1 MKKCTN
7 NRTMSFR
14 RLLSLLLGLVLFME
28 LLPGG
33 LTVVGDAS
41 DAVTVTVDG
50 AKTTQVTLP
59 QSGRV
64 TLEAASE
71 TGDTDYQW
79 QIQLDGDW
87 VNIYDAT
94 AATLTLTYAMVSP
107 ALEGGSAAV
116 RCAVGGESAS
126 DAVRVT
132 VSYDVEADSADL
144 NRQKDELAQG
154 MSAAA
159 APRRTQ
165 RRSLRSGAPEYI
177 NITVNYLD
185 AVTGLPIYTGF
196 SATINGGKPYS
207 QTVLSPTYLGYAP
220 YWNPGDPD
228 TTDPGAA
235 TESAQSLTLSVGADY
250 TGETYTVNVY
260 YKAIAVPYAVR
271 YYFQNIHDDM
281 YTENV
286 DYYRQSSDLTGTII
300 ANDDL
305 KLDEDRARG
314 FTKLYHYPEAVAA
327 DGSTVFEC
335 YYDRNYY
342 QVKLDANGGYG
353 SEHVYARYG
362 TPFVATTPTR
372 HGYRFAGWD
381 KLGEDGK
388 GDGKADNPLP
398 TTVPAENASYIA
410 LWESADTTYTVVYWL
425 KKPESNS
432 KLTAECTA
440 EDMTYITSVTVDAK
454 AGDIVNPRNDPD
466 HMGIYSPKLEEST
479 YICDNRDHMAD
490 PNKHTDA
497 CKLGSTLRHYVYDGT
512 QMQVEVQGD
521 GSTVINTVYSRREYT
536 LRFYYG
542 CASNDSGTPHYYV
555 VGGSTYN
562 FGNKDEKTHP
572 CPDVSDYND
581 MTLLERVKSVWGEV
595 QVPDGED
602 MSSLISEEHR
612 AAYKLGTL
620 PEDGSY
626 NSSQRKYYYLEFTA
640 PYGADI
646 SDLWPSEVFDN
657 VPLTDAEKVKHT
669 SNGGSSHLD
678 NDGWG
683 NYAYFA
689 GWNGEFNIKYTQDH
703 SNSTIK
709 CYYPLLDDT
718 LLYDESRISTYGDHS
733 QVSFLAFF
741 DNGANVKWSIPR
753 QWIYKLYVEV
763 LPGHEEDAGVVPRT
777 VDGVPR
783 YYMLYDTVFAN
794 DDNTTIG
801 HQTDP
806 PLPGFT
812 CMRDKTGGSEPETNE
827 PLADGRESY
836 TANFYYNRNSYTLT
850 AQNYDEIIQYN
861 DVLYQADLDR
871 RMYDLL
877 LMPYPKPLEKYA
889 YELGG
894 WYTSPGCFPGSEYVP
909 GSTMPAHNV
918 ALYAGWKPVQRTVK
932 MFLSLADMREY
943 QAKGDDAQV
952 HYYTQVVDHGST
964 LGEIADPTDPS
975 GHEYTFGGWFYEKSG
990 KKVALTP
997 TDTAVKEDLLV
1008 YAEWSHLT
1016 AQPYLIHYVLKETA
1030 DAEWKAL
1037 LGHASLFSPEDGKA
1051 YTVTNGS
1058 GESRTYI
1065 YYAGEGGGYHQQIAA
1080 DSRGYA
1086 NQGSTRTFY
1095 PKAGDPYNQL
1105 YSGFNTGHYPTLASH
1120 SITMEEDTPSNP
1132 TVNVFTFYYV
1142 HAATVSYKVEYR
1154 YHDTGELIES
1164 ESTGTGSVEKET
1176 SKAVVTE
1183 RFAVV
1188 KDCVPDAFYKRLV
1201 LAVVRGEDGTYVG
1214 SPDNVVTFYYTK
1226 NIENA
1231 YYAIHYMLQ
1240 NVDAA
1245 TDVPQ
1250 SEGSGTYSNYTES
1263 TVYTEGI
1270 GQISATIS
1278 ITPQKFS
1285 GFTMRD
1291 TAVVRWGNSSN
1302 TVPVNAG
1309 AFSLTVQK
1317 EGTELYVFYTRNT
1330 QNYVVRY
1337 LRYGSNP
1344 HTTRPED
1351 ELAASKTSSGKYGA
1365 VVSEKAATI
1374 EGYNCVSNLSQSIVL
1389 RPDNSQNEIIF
1400 YYEPLQYTVEYRVWA
1415 YGGGTLNNTLEVVEG
1430 KNSFKGATPAA
1441 KSGYTFDGWYQNA
1454 ECTIPVREKGTMD
1467 DATGKLTPKRSE
1479 LLPAPQTN
1487 VFYAR
1492 FKAVYGNVTITREA
1506 TEDESNGVGTYV
1518 YRLTSEDN
1526 PAYVVEVTVAKG
1538 GSTTVYDLP
1547 CGSYKV
1553 EQVNSWSWRY
1563 ADGAQTVEIQ
1573 QDKPKT
1579 VTFDGAAVKEKWLT
1593 GSSDAVVNRREA

>member
-116 RCAVGGESAS
+116 RCAAGDESAS

-132 VSYDVEADSADL
+132 VSYDVEADAAAL
-144 NRQKDELAQG
+144 NRQKEALAQG

-165 RRSLRSGAPEYI
+165 RRSPRSGTPEYI
-177 NITVNYLD
+177 NVTVNYLD
-185 AVTGLPIYTGF
+185 AVTSLPIYTGF
-196 SATINGGKPYS
+196 SATIKGGELYS

-220 YWNPGDPD
+220 YWNPTDPA
-228 TTDPGAA
+228 TTDPNTA
-235 TESAQSLTLSVGADY
+235 TVSAQSLALSVGDDY

-271 YYFQNIHDDM
+271 YYFQNINDDM

-286 DYYRQSSDLTGTII
+286 DYYRRDSALTGTII
-300 ANDDL
+300 ANEAL
-305 KLDEDRARG
+305 GLGEEQTRG

-381 KLGEDGK
+381 KLGEDGM
-388 GDGKADNPLP
+388 GDGKVDELP

-425 KKPESNS
+425 KNAAGTEYDYMGSQKRSAVAGEVVSGDASWLTADSYICGLTEDAGHTHNEGCKPE
-432 KLTAECTA
+432 LFRH
-440 EDMTYITSVTVDAK
+440 SVYEK
-454 AGDIVNPRNDPD
+454 ADENVTI
-466 HMGIYSPKLEEST
+466 K
-479 YICDNRDHMAD
+479 
-490 PNKHTDA
+490 
-497 CKLGSTLRHYVYDGT
+497 
-512 QMQVEVQGD
+512 GD
-521 GSTVINTVYSRREYT
+521 GSTTVNIYYTRKSYT

-542 CASNDSGTPHYYV
+542 HAWNDSGTPRYYV

-562 FGNKDEKTHP
+562 FGNKDEKGHP
-572 CPDVSDYND
+572 CPDADSYND
-581 MTLLERVKSVWGEV
+581 MTLLEKVKGEWGEV

-602 MSSLISEEHR
+602 MSSLISEEHK
-612 AAYKLGTL
+612 AAYRLGTL

-626 NSSQRKYYYLEFTA
+626 SNQHKYYYLEFTA

-646 SDLWPSEVFDN
+646 SDLWPSEVFN
-657 VPLTDAEKVKHT
+657 KVPLTDAEKEKHT
-669 SNGGSSHLD
+669 LNGGSGHLD

-718 LLYDESRISTYGDHS
+718 LLYDESRISTYGDHDR
-733 QVSFLAFF
+733 VSFLAFF
-741 DNGANVKWSIPR
+741 DNGANVRWSIPR

-763 LPGHEEDAGVVPRT
+763 LPGHEEDEGVAART
-777 VDGVPR
+777 VDGVTR
-783 YYMLYDTVFAN
+783 YYMLYDTVFAD
-794 DDNTTIG
+794 DDNKDIE

-812 CMRDKTGGSEPETNE
+812 CMRNKTGGSERE
-827 PLADGRESY
+827 PNGTLADGRESY
-836 TANFYYNRNSYTLT
+836 TANFYYNRNRYTLT

-909 GSTMPAHNV
+909 GSTMPEHDIS
-918 ALYAGWKPVQRTVK
+918 LYAKWKPVTYTVRLFKNREAMETYQRTGDKTLV
-932 MFLSLADMREY
+932 LYERTVNHGLALDEI
-943 QAKGDDAQV
+943 DDPI
-952 HYYTQVVDHGST
+952 D
-964 LGEIADPTDPS
+964 DWS
-975 GHEYTFGGWFYEKSG
+975 GHGYSFNGWFYLKNG
-990 KKVALTP
+990 KKTAFTP
-997 TDTAVKEDLLV
+997 EDTAVKDNLLV
-1008 YAEWSHLT
+1008 YADWGSHK

-1030 DAEWKAL
+1030 DAEWKEL
-1037 LGHASLFSPEDGKA
+1037 LDDASLFSPEDGKA

-1065 YYAGEGGGYHQQIAA
+1065 YYAGEGGGYHRQIAG
-1080 DSRGYA
+1080 DTRGYA

-1095 PKAGDPYNQL
+1095 PKAGDPYNQM
-1105 YSGFNTGHYPTLASH
+1105 YSGFNSGYYPTLASH
-1120 SITMEEDTPSNP
+1120 SITMGEEPNVAVP

-1154 YHDTGELIES
+1154 YHDTGELIVS
-1164 ESTGTGSVEKET
+1164 ESTGTGFVEKET

-1188 KDCVPDAFYKRLV
+1188 KDYVPDAFYKRLV
-1201 LAVVRGEDGTYVG
+1201 LAVVEDGKGGYVG

-1245 TDVPQ
+1245 TDVP
-1250 SEGSGTYSNYTES
+1250 SLRTDGTYANYTES

-1270 GQISATIS
+1270 GQIGATIS
-1278 ITPQKFS
+1278 ITPQTFG
-1285 GFTMRD
+1285 GFTMRS
-1291 TAVVRWGNSSN
+1291 TASVRWGDSSG
-1302 TVPVNAG
+1302 TVQVNAG

-1317 EGTELYVFYTRNT
+1317 EGTELFVFYTRNT

-1344 HTTRPED
+1344 NSAQEGDVLHAPVNGT
-1351 ELAASKTSSGKYGA
+1351 GKYGA
-1365 VVSEKAATI
+1365 VVTAAAESI
-1374 EGYNCVSNLSQSIVL
+1374 DGYHCVSTVSQSIVL
-1389 RPDNSQNEIIF
+1389 RPDDSQNEIIF

-1415 YGGGTLNNTLEVVEG
+1415 YGGGTLNNTLEVVEE
-1430 KNSFKGATPAA
+1430 KNPFEGAMPTA
-1441 KSGYTFDGWYQNA
+1441 KSGYTFVGWYQDA
-1454 ECTIPVREKGTMD
+1454 ACTIPVGEKGTVD
-1467 DATGKLTPKRSE
+1467 DATGKLTPERSE

-1518 YRLTSEDN
+1518 YRLTSKDN
-1526 PAYVVEVTVAKG
+1526 PAYVVEVTVPKG

-1547 CGSYKV
+1547 CGDYTV
-1553 EQVNSWSWRY
+1553 EQVKSWSWRY
-1563 ADGAQTVEIQ
+1563 SDREQTVEIEKDQ
-1573 QDKPKT
+1573 TKT
-1579 VTFDGAAVKEKWLT
+1579 VTFDRAAVKEKWLT

>member
-116 RCAVGGESAS
+116 RCAAGGESVS
-126 DAVRVT
+126 DAVKVT

-144 NRQKDELAQG
+144 NRQRDELTQG

-159 APRRTQ
+159 APRRTP
-165 RRSLRSGAPEYI
+165 RRVSRSSAPEYI
-177 NITVNYLD
+177 NVTVNYLD

-196 SATINGGKPYS
+196 SATIKSGEPYS

-220 YWNPGDPD
+220 YWNPNDPD
-228 TTDPGAA
+228 TADPGAA
-235 TESAQSLTLSVGADY
+235 TESAQSLALSVGAGY

-271 YYFQNIHDDM
+271 YYFQNINDDM

-286 DYYRQSSDLTGTII
+286 DYYRQDRALTGTII
-300 ANDDL
+300 ANEAL
-305 KLDEDRARG
+305 GLGEEQTRG

-362 TPFVATTPTR
+362 TPFVATVPTR
-372 HGYRFAGWD
+372 HGYRFTGWD

-388 GDGKADNPLP
+388 GDGKADTPP
-398 TTVPAENASYIA
+398 STVPAENASYIA

-425 KKPESNS
+425 KNAAGTEYDYMGSQKRSAVAGEVVSGDASWLTADSYICGLTEDAGHTHNEGCKPE
-432 KLTAECTA
+432 LFRH
-440 EDMTYITSVTVDAK
+440 SVYEK
-454 AGDIVNPRNDPD
+454 A
-466 HMGIYSPKLEEST
+466 
-479 YICDNRDHMAD
+479 
-490 PNKHTDA
+490 
-497 CKLGSTLRHYVYDGT
+497 DGNVT
-512 QMQVEVQGD
+512 IEGD
-521 GSTVINTVYSRREYT
+521 GSTTVNIYYTRKSYT

-542 CASNDSGTPHYYV
+542 HAWNDSGTPRYYV

-562 FGNKDEKTHP
+562 FGNKDEKGHP
-572 CPDVSDYND
+572 CPDADSYND
-581 MTLLERVKSVWGEV
+581 MTLLEKVKGEWGEV

-602 MSSLISEEHR
+602 MSSLISEEHK
-612 AAYKLGTL
+612 AAYTLGTL

-626 NSSQRKYYYLEFTA
+626 NSNQRKYYYLEFTA

-646 SDLWPSEVFDN
+646 SDLWPSEVFDK
-657 VPLTDAEKVKHT
+657 VPLTDAEKATHT

-718 LLYDESRISTYGDHS
+718 LLYDESRISTYGDHDR
-733 QVSFLAFF
+733 VSFLAFF
-741 DNGANVKWSIPR
+741 DNGANVRWSIPH
-753 QWIYKLYVEV
+753 QWTYKLYVEV
-763 LPGHEEDAGVVPRT
+763 LPGHEKDEGVAART
-777 VDGVPR
+777 VDGVTR

-794 DDNTTIG
+794 DDNKDIE

-812 CMRDKTGGSEPETNE
+812 CMRNKTGGSETETNGT
-827 PLADGRESY
+827 LADGRESY

-909 GSTMPAHNV
+909 GSTMPEHDIS
-918 ALYAGWKPVQRTVK
+918 LYAKWEPVTYTVRLFKNREAMETYQTTGDETLVLEKRTVNHG
-932 MFLSLADMREY
+932 LVLDEI
-943 QAKGDDAQV
+943 DDPI
-952 HYYTQVVDHGST
+952 D
-964 LGEIADPTDPS
+964 DWS
-975 GHEYTFGGWFYEKSG
+975 GHGYSFNGWFYLKNG

-1016 AQPYLIHYVLKETA
+1016 AQPYLIHYVLKEAA
-1030 DAEWKAL
+1030 DAEWRAL
-1037 LGHASLFSPEDGKA
+1037 LDKASLFSPKDGKA

-1065 YYAGEGGGYHQQIAA
+1065 YYAGEGGGYHRQIAA
-1080 DSRGYA
+1080 DTRGYA

-1105 YSGFNTGHYPTLASH
+1105 YSGFNNSGYYPTLASH
-1120 SITMEEDTPSNP
+1120 SITMGEEPNVAAP

-1164 ESTGTGSVEKET
+1164 ESTGTGVVEKET
-1176 SKAVVTE
+1176 PKAVVTE

-1201 LAVVRGEDGTYVG
+1201 LAVVEDGKGGYVG

-1231 YYAIHYMLQ
+1231 YYAVHYMLQ

-1245 TDVPQ
+1245 TDEP
-1250 SEGSGTYSNYTES
+1250 SLRTDGTYANYTES

-1270 GQISATIS
+1270 GQIGATIS
-1278 ITPQKFS
+1278 ITPQTFG
-1285 GFTMRD
+1285 GFTMRS
-1291 TAVVRWGNSSN
+1291 TASVRWGDSSD
-1302 TVPVNAG
+1302 TVQVNAG
-1309 AFSLTVQK
+1309 AFSLTMQK

-1330 QNYVVRY
+1330 QSYVVRY
-1337 LRYGSNP
+1337 LRYGSDP
-1344 HTTRPED
+1344 HSTQPGDVLHEPVSGT
-1351 ELAASKTSSGKYGA
+1351 GKYGA
-1365 VVSEKAATI
+1365 VVTAAAESI
-1374 EGYNCVSNLSQSIVL
+1374 DGYNCVSNLSQSIVL
-1389 RPDNSQNEIIF
+1389 RPDDKQNYIIF

-1415 YGGGTLNNTLEVVEG
+1415 YGGGTLNNTLEVVEE
-1430 KNSFKGATPAA
+1430 KNPFEGATPAA
-1441 KSGYTFDGWYQNA
+1441 KSGYTFVGWYQDA
-1454 ECTIPVREKGTMD
+1454 ECTIPVGEKGTVD
-1467 DATGKLTPKRSE
+1467 DATDKLTPKRSE

-1506 TEDESNGVGTYV
+1506 REDESNGDGTYV

-1526 PAYVVEVTVAKG
+1526 PAYVVEVTVPAG

-1563 ADGAQTVEIQ
+1563 ADGAQTVTVKDGKTE
-1573 QDKPKT
+1573 T
-1579 VTFDGAAVKEKWLT
+1579 VTFDRDAVKEKWLT

>member
-1 MKKCTN
+1 MKKYTN

-50 AKTTQVTLP
+50 AKTAQVTLP

-116 RCAVGGESAS
+116 RCAVGGESVS

-144 NRQKDELAQG
+144 NRQRDELTQG

-165 RRSLRSGAPEYI
+165 RRTPRSGAPEYI

-185 AVTGLPIYTGF
+185 AVTSLPIYTGF
-196 SATINGGKPYS
+196 SATIKSGELYNS

-220 YWNPGDPD
+220 YWNPTDPA

-235 TESAQSLTLSVGADY
+235 TESAQSLALSVGADY

-271 YYFQNIHDDM
+271 YYFQNINDDM

-286 DYYRQSSDLTGTII
+286 DYYRRGSALTGTII

-372 HGYRFAGWD
+372 HGYRFVGWD
-381 KLGEDGK
+381 KLNEKGE
-388 GDGKADNPLP
+388 GDGKADTPP
-398 TTVPAENASYIA
+398 STVPAENASYIA

-425 KKPESNS
+425 KNAEGTEYDYMGSQKRSAVAGEVVSGDASWLTADSYICGLTEDAGHTHNEGCKPELFRHSQYEKADEN
-432 KLTAECTA
+432 
-440 EDMTYITSVTVDAK
+440 VT
-454 AGDIVNPRNDPD
+454 I
-466 HMGIYSPKLEEST
+466 E
-479 YICDNRDHMAD
+479 
-490 PNKHTDA
+490 
-497 CKLGSTLRHYVYDGT
+497 
-512 QMQVEVQGD
+512 GD
-521 GSTVINTVYSRREYT
+521 GSTTVNIYYTRKSYT

-542 CASNDSGTPHYYV
+542 HAWNDSGTPRYYV

-562 FGNKDEKTHP
+562 FGNKDEKGHP
-572 CPDVSDYND
+572 CPDAGSYND
-581 MTLLERVKSVWGEV
+581 MTLLEKVKGEWGEV

-602 MSSLISEEHR
+602 MSSLISEEHKK
-612 AAYKLGTL
+612 AYRLGTL

-626 NSSQRKYYYLEFTA
+626 SNQHKYYYLEFTA

-646 SDLWPSEVFDN
+646 SDLWPSEVFDK
-657 VPLTDAEKVKHT
+657 VPLTDAEKEKHK
-669 SNGGSSHLD
+669 SNGGSDHLD

-718 LLYDESRISTYGDHS
+718 LLYDESRISTYGDPDR
-733 QVSFLAFF
+733 VSFLAFF
-741 DNGANVKWSIPR
+741 DNGANVSWSIPR

-763 LPGHEEDAGVVPRT
+763 LPGHEEDAGVVART
-777 VDGVPR
+777 VDGVTR

-794 DDNTTIG
+794 DDNTTIE
-801 HQTDP
+801 HQTAP

-812 CMRDKTGGSEPETNE
+812 CMRDKVGGSEQEPNE

-836 TANFYYNRNSYTLT
+836 TANFYYNRNRYTLT

-889 YELGG
+889 YKLGG

-909 GSTMPAHNV
+909 GSTMPEHDIS
-918 ALYAGWKPVQRTVK
+918 LYAKWEPVTYTVRLFK
-932 MFLSLADMREY
+932 NRKDMETY
-943 QAKGDDAQV
+943 QTTGNEALV
-952 HYYTQVVDHGST
+952 HYTQVVDHGST

-1030 DAEWKAL
+1030 DPEWKAL
-1037 LGHASLFSPEDGKA
+1037 LDEASLYSPQDGKA

-1065 YYAGEGGGYHQQIAA
+1065 YYAGEGGGYHRQIAA

-1105 YSGFNTGHYPTLASH
+1105 YSDFNTGYYPTLASH

-1154 YHDTGELIES
+1154 YHGTGELIES
-1164 ESTGTGSVEKET
+1164 DATGTGSVEKET

-1201 LAVVRGEDGTYVG
+1201 LAVVEDGNGGYVG

-1245 TDVPQ
+1245 TDEPQ
-1250 SEGSGTYSNYTES
+1250 RVEPGIYSNYTES
-1263 TVYTEGI
+1263 NVYTEGI
-1270 GQISATIS
+1270 GQIGATIS

-1291 TAVVRWGNSSN
+1291 TASVRCGGSSD
-1302 TVPVNAG
+1302 TVQVNDAG

-1330 QNYVVRY
+1330 QSYVVRY
-1337 LRYGSNP
+1337 LRYGSDP
-1344 HTTRPED
+1344 HNTLPGDVLHAPVSGT
-1351 ELAASKTSSGKYGA
+1351 GKYGA
-1365 VVSEKAATI
+1365 VVTAAAESI
-1374 EGYNCVSNLSQSIVL
+1374 DGYHCVSAVSQSIVL

-1400 YYEPLQYTVEYRVWA
+1400 YYEPLQYTVEYRVWS
-1415 YGGGTLNNTLEVVEG
+1415 YGGGVLDNTLEVVEG
-1430 KNSFKGATPAA
+1430 DNAFRGSVPTAR
-1441 KSGYTFDGWYQNA
+1441 SGYTFNGWYLDA
-1454 ECTIPVREKGTMD
+1454 ACTIPVGEKGTMD
-1467 DATGKLTPKRSE
+1467 DATGKLTPERSK

-1492 FKAVYGNVTITREA
+1492 FKAVYGNVTIERKA

-1518 YRLTSEDN
+1518 YRLTSKDN
-1526 PAYVVEVTVAKG
+1526 PAYVVEVTVPKG

-1547 CGSYKV
+1547 CGSYTV

-1563 ADGAQTVEIQ
+1563 ADGAQTVTVKESQ
-1573 QDKPKT
+1573 TET

>member
-116 RCAVGGESAS
+116 RCAVGGESVS

-144 NRQKDELAQG
+144 NRQRDELTQG

-165 RRSLRSGAPEYI
+165 RRSPRSGTPEYI
-177 NITVNYLD
+177 NVTVNYLD
-185 AVTGLPIYTGF
+185 AVTSLPIYTGF
-196 SATINGGKPYS
+196 SATIKGGEPYS
-207 QTVLSPTYLGYAP
+207 QKVLSPTYLGYAP
-220 YWNPGDPD
+220 YWNPDDPD
-228 TTDPGAA
+228 TTDPNTAK
-235 TESAQSLTLSVGADY
+235 ESAQSLALSVGENY
-250 TGETYTVNVY
+250 TEATYTVNVY

-281 YTENV
+281 YSENV
-286 DYYRQSSDLTGTII
+286 DYYRRGSALTGTII

-305 KLDEDRARG
+305 KLDEEQARG

-381 KLGEDGK
+381 KLNEKGE
-388 GDGKADNPLP
+388 GDGKTDALP
-398 TTVPAENASYIA
+398 STVPAENASYIA
-410 LWESADTTYTVVYWL
+410 LWESADTTYTAVYWL
-425 KKPESNS
+425 QNAEGTEYDYMGSQKRSAVAGEVVSGDESWLTADSNICGLTEDGGHTHNKDCKPELFRHSQYEKADEN
-432 KLTAECTA
+432 
-440 EDMTYITSVTVDAK
+440 VT
-454 AGDIVNPRNDPD
+454 I
-466 HMGIYSPKLEEST
+466 E
-479 YICDNRDHMAD
+479 
-490 PNKHTDA
+490 
-497 CKLGSTLRHYVYDGT
+497 
-512 QMQVEVQGD
+512 GD
-521 GSTVINTVYSRREYT
+521 GSTTVNIYYTRKSYT

-542 CASNDSGTPHYYV
+542 HAWNDSGTPRYYV

-562 FGNKDEKTHP
+562 FGNKDEKGHP
-572 CPDVSDYND
+572 CPDAGSYSD
-581 MTLLERVKSVWGEV
+581 MTLLEKVKGEWGEV

-602 MSSLISEEHR
+602 MSSLISEEHK
-612 AAYKLGTL
+612 AAYTLGTL

-626 NSSQRKYYYLEFTA
+626 NSNQHKYYYLEFTA

-646 SDLWPSEVFDN
+646 SNLWPSEVFN
-657 VPLTDAEKVKHT
+657 KVPLTDAEKEKHT
-669 SNGGSSHLD
+669 LNGGSGHLD

-718 LLYDESRISTYGDHS
+718 LLYDESRISTYGDS
-733 QVSFLAFF
+733 DRVSFLAFF
-741 DNGANVKWSIPR
+741 DNGANVRWSIPR

-763 LPGHEEDAGVVPRT
+763 LPGHEEDEGVAART
-777 VDGVPR
+777 VDGVTR

-794 DDNTTIG
+794 DDNKDIG

-812 CMRDKTGGSEPETNE
+812 CMRDKVGGSEPKTNE

-850 AQNYDEIIQYN
+850 AHNYDEINTFDNIPYQYS
-861 DVLYQADLDR
+861 LDDW
-871 RMYDLL
+871 MNILL
-877 LMPYPKPLEKYA
+877 LMPYPKPLEEHA
-889 YELGG
+889 YKLGG

-909 GSTMPAHNV
+909 GSTMPEHDIS
-918 ALYAGWKPVQRTVK
+918 LYAKWEPKTYTVRLFKNREAMETYQTTGDETLVIEKRTVN
-932 MFLSLADMREY
+932 
-943 QAKGDDAQV
+943 
-952 HYYTQVVDHGST
+952 HG
-964 LGEIADPTDPS
+964 LVLDEIDDPTDDWS
-975 GHEYTFGGWFYEKSG
+975 GHGYSFNGWFYLKNG
-990 KKVALTP
+990 KKTAFTP
-997 TDTAVKEDLLV
+997 SDTAVKDDLLV
-1008 YAEWSHLT
+1008 YADWGSHK

-1030 DAEWKAL
+1030 DAEWRAL
-1037 LGHASLFSPEDGKA
+1037 LDEASLYSQEDGKA

-1105 YSGFNTGHYPTLASH
+1105 YSGFNSGYYPTLASH

-1154 YHDTGELIES
+1154 YHHTGELIES

-1188 KDCVPDAFYKRLV
+1188 KDYVPDAFYKRLV
-1201 LAVVRGEDGTYVG
+1201 LAVVEDGKGGYVG

-1245 TDVPQ
+1245 TDEP
-1250 SEGSGTYSNYTES
+1250 SLRTDGTYANYTES

-1270 GQISATIS
+1270 GQIGATIS
-1278 ITPQKFS
+1278 ITPQEFS

-1291 TAVVRWGNSSN
+1291 TASVRWGDSSD
-1302 TVPVNAG
+1302 TVQVNAG

-1330 QNYVVRY
+1330 QSYVVRY
-1337 LRYGSNP
+1337 LRYGSDP
-1344 HTTRPED
+1344 HKPQPGDVLHAPVNGT
-1351 ELAASKTSSGKYGA
+1351 GKYGA
-1365 VVSEKAATI
+1365 VVTAAAESI
-1374 EGYNCVSNLSQSIVL
+1374 DGYHCVSTVSQSIVL

-1400 YYEPLQYTVEYRVWA
+1400 YYEPLQYTVEYRVWS
-1415 YGGGTLNNTLEVVEG
+1415 YGGGTLNNTLEVVEE
-1430 KNSFKGATPAA
+1430 KNPFEGATPAA
-1441 KSGYTFDGWYQNA
+1441 KSGYTFVGWYQDA
-1454 ECTIPVREKGTMD
+1454 ECTIPVGEKGTVD
-1467 DATGKLTPKRSE
+1467 DATDKLTPKRSE

-1506 TEDESNGVGTYV
+1506 REDESNGDGTYV
-1518 YRLTSEDN
+1518 YRLTSKDN
-1526 PAYVVEVTVAKG
+1526 PAYVVEVTVPAG

-1547 CGSYKV
+1547 CGSYTV

-1563 ADGAQTVEIQ
+1563 SDREQTVEIEK
-1573 QDKPKT
+1573 DETKT
-1579 VTFDGAAVKEKWLT
+1579 VTFDGAAVKKKWLT
-1593 GSSDAVVNRREA
+1593 GSSDAVVNRKGD

>member
-50 AKTTQVTLP
+50 AKTAQVTLP

-64 TLEAASE
+64 TMEAASE

-107 ALEGGSAAV
+107 ALEKGSAMV

-126 DAVRVT
+126 DPVKVT
-132 VSYDVEADSADL
+132 VSYDVEADAAAL
-144 NRQKDELAQG
+144 NRQRDELTQETSA
-154 MSAAA
+154 AAA
-159 APRRTQ
+159 APRRTP
-165 RRSLRSGAPEYI
+165 RRASRSSAPEYI
-177 NITVNYLD
+177 NVTVNYLD
-185 AVTGLPIYTGF
+185 AVTRLPIYTGF
-196 SATINGGKPYS
+196 SATIKSGELYS
-207 QTVLSPTYLGYAP
+207 QKVLSPTYLGYAP
-220 YWNPGDPD
+220 YWYPDDPD

-235 TESAQSLTLSVGADY
+235 TVSAQSLALSVGADY

-260 YKAIAVPYAVR
+260 YKAIAVSYAVR

-286 DYYRQSSDLTGTII
+286 DYYRQDRALTGTII
-300 ANDDL
+300 ANEAL
-305 KLDEDRARG
+305 GLGEEQTRG

-381 KLGEDGK
+381 KLDENGE
-388 GDGKADNPLP
+388 GDGKAETTLP

-432 KLTAECTA
+432 KPTAECTA
-440 EDMTYITSVTVDAK
+440 KDMTYIANVTVAAK
-454 AGDIVNPRNDPD
+454 AGDIVNPRSDPD
-466 HMGIYSPKLEEST
+466 HSGIYSPKLEEST

-490 PNKHTDA
+490 PSQHTDA
-497 CKLGSTLRHYVYDGT
+497 CKLGSTLRHYVYDST

-542 CASNDSGTPHYYV
+542 HAWNDKGTPRYYV

-562 FGNKDEKTHP
+562 FGNIARQ
-572 CPDVSDYND
+572 CPDVDSYSD
-581 MTLLERVKSVWGEV
+581 MTLLERVKGEWGEV

-602 MSSLISEEHR
+602 MSSLISEEHKK
-612 AAYKLGTL
+612 AYRLGTL
-620 PEDGSY
+620 PENGSY
-626 NSSQRKYYYLEFTA
+626 NSNQHKYYYLEFTA

-646 SDLWPSEVFDN
+646 SDLWPSEVFDR
-657 VPLTDAEKVKHT
+657 VPLTEAEKATHT
-669 SNGGSSHLD
+669 LNGGSRHLD

-741 DNGANVKWSIPR
+741 DNGANVKWSIPIA
-753 QWIYKLYVEV
+753 WHYELYLPTLHNENTEGSVVKNGVYYTLYKTVE
-763 LPGHEEDAGVVPRT
+763 
-777 VDGVPR
+777 
-783 YYMLYDTVFAN
+783 AN
-794 DDNTTIG
+794 DNNEDIG
-801 HQTDP
+801 QQTCP

-812 CMRDKTGGSEPETNE
+812 APASKDGTKIVHEEGMS
-827 PLADGRESY
+827 DGRPSI
-836 TANFYYNRNSYTLT
+836 T
-850 AQNYDEIIQYN
+850 AQYYYTRNEYKLTLQNHNQIETETLPYGD
-861 DVLYQADLDR
+861 DLDGWVS
-871 RMYDLL
+871 
-877 LMPYPKPLEKYA
+877 PPTPEEYPDTLERDA
-889 YELGG
+889 YTFSG
-894 WYTSPGCFPGSEYVP
+894 WYTSSGHYEGSEYVR

-943 QAKGDDAQV
+943 QDTRNEELV
-952 HYYTQVVDHGST
+952 YRTQVVDHG
-964 LGEIADPTDPS
+964 LVLDEIDDPTDDWS
-975 GHEYTFGGWFYEKSG
+975 GHGYSFNGWFYLKNG
-990 KKVALTP
+990 KKTAFTP
-997 TDTAVKEDLLV
+997 ADTAVKEDLLV
-1008 YAEWSHLT
+1008 YADWGSHK

-1030 DAEWKAL
+1030 DEEWRAL
-1037 LGHASLFSPEDGKA
+1037 LDEASLYSQQDGKA

-1065 YYAGEGGGYHQQIAA
+1065 YYAGEGGGYHRQIAG
-1080 DSRGYA
+1080 DTRGYA

-1095 PKAGDPYNQL
+1095 PKAGDPYNQM
-1105 YSGFNTGHYPTLASH
+1105 YSGFNSGYYPTLASH
-1120 SITMEEDTPSNP
+1120 SITMGEEPNVAAP

-1142 HAATVSYKVEYR
+1142 HAAEVSYKVEYR
-1154 YHDTGELIES
+1154 YHGTGELIES
-1164 ESTGTGSVEKET
+1164 TTADGTGFVEKKT

-1188 KDCVPDAFYKRLV
+1188 KDYVPDAFYKRLV
-1201 LAVVRGEDGTYVG
+1201 LAVVEDGKGGYVG

-1226 NIENA
+1226 NTGNA

-1240 NVDAA
+1240 NVDAD
-1245 TDVPQ
+1245 TDEPSLQ
-1250 SEGSGTYSNYTES
+1250 PDGTYANYTES
-1263 TVYTEGI
+1263 NVYTEGI
-1270 GQISATIS
+1270 SEIGAS
-1278 ITPQKFS
+1278 IKVTPQKFS

-1291 TAVVRWGNSSN
+1291 TAVVRWGTDDANGREDTLKN
-1302 TVPVNAG
+1302 DTFTFKVRD
-1309 AFSLTVQK
+1309 

-1337 LRYGSNP
+1337 LRYGSDP
-1344 HTTRPED
+1344 HSTQEGDVLHAPVNGT
-1351 ELAASKTSSGKYGA
+1351 GKYGA
-1365 VVSEKAATI
+1365 VVTAAAESI
-1374 EGYNCVSNLSQSIVL
+1374 DGYHCVSTVSQSIVL
-1389 RPDNSQNEIIF
+1389 RPDDRQNEIIF

-1415 YGGGTLNNTLEVVEG
+1415 YNGGTLDNTLEVVVG
-1430 KNSFKGATPAA
+1430 GNNAFRGSVPTA
-1441 KSGYTFDGWYQNA
+1441 KSGYTFVGWYQDA
-1454 ECTIPVREKGTMD
+1454 ECTIPVVEKGTVD
-1467 DATGKLTPKRSE
+1467 DATDKLTPKHSK

-1492 FKAVYGNVTITREA
+1492 FKAVYGNVTIERKA

-1518 YRLTSEDN
+1518 YRLTSQAD
-1526 PAYVVEVTVAKG
+1526 PTYIVEVTVPKG

-1547 CGSYKV
+1547 CGDYTV

-1563 ADGAQTVEIQ
+1563 ADGAQTVTVE
-1573 QDKPKT
+1573 DGKPKT
-1579 VTFDGAAVKEKWLT
+1579 VKFDGAAVKKKWLT
-1593 GSSDAVVNRREA
+1593 GSSDAVVNRKGD

>member
-116 RCAVGGESAS
+116 RCAAGDESVS

-132 VSYDVEADSADL
+132 VSYDVEADAADL

-177 NITVNYLD
+177 NVTVNYLD
-185 AVTGLPIYTGF
+185 AVTSLPIYTGF

-207 QTVLSPTYLGYAP
+207 QKVLSPTYLGYAP
-220 YWNPGDPD
+220 YWNPDDPA
-228 TTDPGAA
+228 TTDPNTA
-235 TESAQSLTLSVGADY
+235 TESAQSLALSVGADY
-250 TGETYTVNVY
+250 TEATYTVNVY

-286 DYYRQSSDLTGTII
+286 DYYRRGSALTGTII

-305 KLDEDRARG
+305 KLDEDQARG

-381 KLGEDGK
+381 KLGEDGV
-388 GDGKADNPLP
+388 GDGKADTLP

-432 KLTAECTA
+432 KLTEDCTA

-466 HMGIYSPKLEEST
+466 QTGIYSPKLEEST

-490 PNKHTDA
+490 PSQHTDA
-497 CKLGSTLRHYVYDGT
+497 CKLGSTLRHYVYEST

-542 CASNDSGTPHYYV
+542 HAWNDNGTPHYYV

-562 FGNKDEKTHP
+562 FGNIAHQ

-581 MTLLERVKSVWGEV
+581 MTLLERVKGVWGEV

-626 NSSQRKYYYLEFTA
+626 NSNQRKYYYLEFTA

-646 SDLWPSEVFDN
+646 SDLWPSEVFN
-657 VPLTDAEKVKHT
+657 KVPLTDAEKATHT
-669 SNGGSSHLD
+669 LNGGSSHLD

-689 GWNGEFNIKYTQDH
+689 GWDGEFNIKYTRDH

-718 LLYDESRISTYGDHS
+718 LLYDESRISTYGDPNR
-733 QVSFLAFF
+733 VSFLAFF
-741 DNGANVKWSIPR
+741 DNGANVSWSIPIAWHYELYLPTLDNKETEGSVQENGVYYTR
-753 QWIYKLYVEV
+753 YKTVE
-763 LPGHEEDAGVVPRT
+763 
-777 VDGVPR
+777 
-783 YYMLYDTVFAN
+783 AN
-794 DDNTTIG
+794 DNNEDIG
-801 HQTDP
+801 QQTCP

-812 CMRDKTGGSEPETNE
+812 APASKDGTKIVHAEGMS
-827 PLADGRESY
+827 DGRPSI
-836 TANFYYNRNSYTLT
+836 T
-850 AQNYDEIIQYN
+850 AQYYYTRNEYKLTLQNHNQIETETVPYGD
-861 DVLYQADLDR
+861 DLDGR
-871 RMYDLL
+871 VDSTRVQ
-877 LMPYPKPLEKYA
+877 YPDTLERDA
-889 YELGG
+889 YTFSG
-894 WYTSPGCFPGSEYVP
+894 WYTSSGHYEGSEYVP

-932 MFLSLADMREY
+932 MFRSLADMRAY
-943 QAKGDDAQV
+943 QSTGDEALV
-952 HYYTQVVDHGST
+952 HHTQVVDHGST

-1030 DAEWKAL
+1030 DAEWKKL
-1037 LGHASLFSPEDGKA
+1037 LDEASLYSPEDGKA

-1095 PKAGDPYNQL
+1095 PKAGDPYNQM

-1164 ESTGTGSVEKET
+1164 DATGGTGVVEKET

-1188 KDCVPDAFYKRLV
+1188 KDHVPDAFYKRLV
-1201 LAVVRGEDGTYVG
+1201 LAVVEDGNGGYMG

-1231 YYAIHYMLQ
+1231 YYAVHYMLQ

-1245 TDVPQ
+1245 TDELSLKPD
-1250 SEGSGTYSNYTES
+1250 GTYANYTES

-1270 GQISATIS
+1270 GQIGATIS

-1291 TAVVRWGNSSN
+1291 TAVVRWGTDDANRREDKLEN
-1302 TVPVNAG
+1302 GTFTFKVRD
-1309 AFSLTVQK
+1309 

-1337 LRYGSNP
+1337 LRYGSDP
-1344 HTTRPED
+1344 HSTQPGDVLHEPVSGT
-1351 ELAASKTSSGKYGA
+1351 GKYGE
-1365 VVSEKAATI
+1365 VVTAAAESI
-1374 EGYNCVSNLSQSIVL
+1374 DGYNCVSNLSQSIVL

-1430 KNSFKGATPAA
+1430 KKSFEGATPAA

-1454 ECTIPVREKGTMD
+1454 ECTIPVGEKGKVD
-1467 DATGKLTPKRSE
+1467 DATGKLTPERSE

-1492 FKAVYGNVTITREA
+1492 FKAVYGNVTIERKA
-1506 TEDESNGVGTYV
+1506 TEDESNGNGTYV
-1518 YRLTSEDN
+1518 YRLTSKDN
-1526 PAYVVEVTVAKG
+1526 PAYVVEVTVPKG

-1547 CGSYKV
+1547 CGSYTV
-1553 EQVNSWSWRY
+1553 EQVDSWSWRY
-1563 ADGAQTVEIQ
+1563 SDREQTVEIEK
-1573 QDKPKT
+1573 DETKT
-1579 VTFDGAAVKEKWLT
+1579 VKFDGAAVKKKWLT

>member
-107 ALEGGSAAV
+107 ALEKGSAMV
-116 RCAVGGESAS
+116 RCAVGGESVS
-126 DAVRVT
+126 DAVKVT

-144 NRQKDELAQG
+144 NRQRDELTQETSA
-154 MSAAA
+154 AAA
-159 APRRTQ
+159 APRRTP
-165 RRSLRSGAPEYI
+165 RRVSRSSAPEYI
-177 NITVNYLD
+177 NVTVNYLD

-196 SATINGGKPYS
+196 SATIKSGEPYS
-207 QTVLSPTYLGYAP
+207 QKVLSPTYLGYAP
-220 YWNPGDPD
+220 YWNPADPA
-228 TTDPGAA
+228 TADPGAA
-235 TESAQSLTLSVGADY
+235 TESAQSLALSVGADY

-281 YTENV
+281 YSENV
-286 DYYRQSSDLTGTII
+286 DYYRRDSALTGTII
-300 ANDDL
+300 ANEAL
-305 KLDEDRARG
+305 GLGEEQTRG

-353 SEHVYARYG
+353 SEHIYARYG
-362 TPFVATTPTR
+362 TPFVATVPTR

-381 KLGEDGK
+381 KLDENGV
-388 GDGKADNPLP
+388 GDGVADALP
-398 TTVPAENASYIA
+398 STVPAENASYIA
-410 LWESADTTYTVVYWL
+410 LWKSADTTYTVVYWL

-432 KLTAECTA
+432 KPTAECTA
-440 EDMTYITSVTVDAK
+440 EDMTYITNVTVDAK
-454 AGDIVNPRNDPD
+454 AGDIVNPRSDPD
-466 HMGIYSPKLEEST
+466 QTGNYSPKLEEST

-490 PNKHTDA
+490 PSQHTDA
-497 CKLGSTLRHYVYDGT
+497 CKLGSTLRHYVYDST

-542 CASNDSGTPHYYV
+542 HAWNDSGTLHYYV

-562 FGNKDEKTHP
+562 FGNIAHQ

-581 MTLLERVKSVWGEV
+581 MTLLERVKGVWGEV
-595 QVPDGED
+595 QVPDGAD

-626 NSSQRKYYYLEFTA
+626 NSNQRKYYYLEFTA

-646 SDLWPSEVFDN
+646 SDLWPSEVFDK
-657 VPLTDAEKVKHT
+657 VPLTDAEKATHT
-669 SNGGSSHLD
+669 LNGGSGHLD

-741 DNGANVKWSIPR
+741 DNGANVKWSIPIA
-753 QWIYKLYVEV
+753 WHYELYLPTLDNKETEGSVLKNGVYYTLYKTVE
-763 LPGHEEDAGVVPRT
+763 
-777 VDGVPR
+777 
-783 YYMLYDTVFAN
+783 AN
-794 DDNTTIG
+794 DNNEDIG
-801 HQTDP
+801 QQTCP

-812 CMRDKTGGSEPETNE
+812 APASKDGTKIVHEEGVS
-827 PLADGRESY
+827 DGRPSI
-836 TANFYYNRNSYTLT
+836 T
-850 AQNYDEIIQYN
+850 AQYYYTRNEYKLTLQNHSQIDAETPPYG
-861 DVLYQADLDR
+861 DDLDGWVVAFT
-871 RMYDLL
+871 
-877 LMPYPKPLEKYA
+877 PVQYPDTLERGA
-889 YELGG
+889 YTFSG
-894 WYTSPGCFPGSEYVP
+894 WYTSSGHYEGSEYVP

-932 MFLSLADMREY
+932 MFRSLADMREY
-943 QAKGDDAQV
+943 QSNGDEALV
-952 HYYTQVVDHGST
+952 HRTQVVDHGST

-975 GHEYTFGGWFYEKSG
+975 GHGYTFGGWFYEKSG

-1030 DAEWKAL
+1030 DKEWKAL
-1037 LGHASLFSPEDGKA
+1037 LDEASLYSPEDGKA

-1065 YYAGEGGGYHQQIAA
+1065 YSGKDGGYHRQIAA

-1105 YSGFNTGHYPTLASH
+1105 YSDFNTGYYPTLASH
-1120 SITMEEDTPSNP
+1120 SITMGEEPNVAAP

-1154 YHDTGELIES
+1154 YHGTGELIVS
-1164 ESTGTGSVEKET
+1164 ESTGTGFVEKET

-1201 LAVVRGEDGTYVG
+1201 LAVVEDGSGGYVG

-1231 YYAIHYMLQ
+1231 YYAIHHMLQ

-1245 TDVPQ
+1245 TDEPQ
-1250 SEGSGTYSNYTES
+1250 CVEPGTYSNYTES

-1270 GQISATIS
+1270 GQIGATIS
-1278 ITPQKFS
+1278 ITPQEFS

-1291 TAVVRWGNSSN
+1291 TASVRWGDSSD
-1302 TVPVNAG
+1302 TVQVNAG

-1317 EGTELYVFYTRNT
+1317 EGTELFVFYTRNT

-1337 LRYGSNP
+1337 LRYGSDP
-1344 HTTRPED
+1344 HSAQPGDVLHAPVNGT
-1351 ELAASKTSSGKYGA
+1351 GKYGA
-1365 VVSEKAATI
+1365 VVTAAAESI
-1374 EGYNCVSNLSQSIVL
+1374 GGYHCVSTVSQSIVL
-1389 RPDNSQNEIIF
+1389 RPDNRQNEIIF

-1415 YGGGTLNNTLEVVEG
+1415 YNGGTLDNTLEVVEG
-1430 KNSFKGATPAA
+1430 NNAFRGSVPTA

-1454 ECTIPVREKGTMD
+1454 ECTIPVGEKGTVD
-1467 DATGKLTPKRSE
+1467 DATGQLTPERSE

-1506 TEDESNGVGTYV
+1506 REDESNGDGTYV
-1518 YRLTSEDN
+1518 YRLTSKDN
-1526 PAYVVEVTVAKG
+1526 PAYVVEVTVPKG

-1547 CGSYKV
+1547 CGSYTV
-1553 EQVNSWSWRY
+1553 EQVKSWSWRY
-1563 ADGAQTVEIQ
+1563 ADGAQTV
-1573 QDKPKT
+1573 T
-1579 VTFDGAAVKEKWLT
+1579 VKDSETQTVKFDGAAVKKKWLT

>member
-64 TLEAASE
+64 TLEATSE

-107 ALEGGSAAV
+107 ALEKGSATV
-116 RCAVGGESAS
+116 RCAVGGESVS
-126 DAVRVT
+126 DAVKVT
-132 VSYDVEADSADL
+132 VSYDVEADAAAL
-144 NRQKDELAQG
+144 NRQKDELTQETSA
-154 MSAAA
+154 AAA
-159 APRRTQ
+159 APRRTP
-165 RRSLRSGAPEYI
+165 RRASRSSAPEYI
-177 NITVNYLD
+177 NVTVNYLD
-185 AVTGLPIYTGF
+185 AVTRLPIYTGF

-220 YWNPGDPD
+220 YWNPDDPD
-228 TTDPGAA
+228 TTDPGTA
-235 TESAQSLTLSVGADY
+235 TVSAQSLALSVGADY

-260 YKAIAVPYAVR
+260 YKAIEVPYAVR

-286 DYYRQSSDLTGTII
+286 DYYRRGSALTGTII

-305 KLDEDRARG
+305 KLGEDQARG

-372 HGYRFAGWD
+372 HGYRFVGWD
-381 KLGEDGK
+381 KLNENGV
-388 GDGKADNPLP
+388 GDGEEDALP

-425 KKPESNS
+425 KNAAGTEYDYMGSQKRSAVAGQVVSGDASWLTADSYICGLTEDAGHTHNEGCKPE
-432 KLTAECTA
+432 LFRH
-440 EDMTYITSVTVDAK
+440 SVYEK
-454 AGDIVNPRNDPD
+454 A
-466 HMGIYSPKLEEST
+466 
-479 YICDNRDHMAD
+479 
-490 PNKHTDA
+490 
-497 CKLGSTLRHYVYDGT
+497 DGNVT
-512 QMQVEVQGD
+512 IEGD
-521 GSTVINTVYSRREYT
+521 GSTTVNVYYTRKSYT

-542 CASNDSGTPHYYV
+542 HAWNDSGTPRYYV

-562 FGNKDEKTHP
+562 FGNKDEKSHP
-572 CPDVSDYND
+572 CPDADSYSD
-581 MTLLERVKSVWGEV
+581 MTLLEKVKGEWGEV

-602 MSSLISEEHR
+602 MSSLISEEHK
-612 AAYKLGTL
+612 AAYTLGTL

-626 NSSQRKYYYLEFTA
+626 NSSQHKYYYLEFTA

-646 SDLWPSEVFDN
+646 SDLWPSEVFN
-657 VPLTDAEKVKHT
+657 KVPLTDAEKEKHT
-669 SNGGSSHLD
+669 LNGGLDHLKD
-678 NDGWG
+678 DGWG

-741 DNGANVKWSIPR
+741 DNGADVSWSIPR

-763 LPGHEEDAGVVPRT
+763 LPGHEEDEGVAART
-777 VDGVPR
+777 VDGVTR

-794 DDNTTIG
+794 DDNKDIE

-812 CMRDKTGGSEPETNE
+812 CMRDKVGGSEQEPNE

-871 RMYDLL
+871 KMYDLL

-889 YELGG
+889 YKLGG

-909 GSTMPAHNV
+909 GSTMPEHDIS
-918 ALYAGWKPVQRTVK
+918 LYAKWEPVTYTVRLFK
-932 MFLSLADMREY
+932 NRNDMETY
-943 QAKGDDAQV
+943 QTTGNEALV
-952 HYYTQVVDHGST
+952 YHTQVVDHGST
-964 LGEIADPTDPS
+964 LGEIADPIDPS

-997 TDTAVKEDLLV
+997 TDTAVKENLLV

-1037 LGHASLFSPEDGKA
+1037 LDHASLYSPEDGKA

-1105 YSGFNTGHYPTLASH
+1105 YSGFNSGYYPTLASH

-1142 HAATVSYKVEYR
+1142 HAAKVSYKVEYR
-1154 YHDTGELIES
+1154 YHGTGELIES

-1188 KDCVPDAFYKRLV
+1188 KDYVPDAFYKRLV
-1201 LAVVRGEDGTYVG
+1201 LAVVEDGSGGYVG

-1231 YYAIHYMLQ
+1231 YYAVHYMLQ

-1245 TDVPQ
+1245 TDELSLKQ
-1250 SEGSGTYSNYTES
+1250 DGTYANYTES

-1270 GQISATIS
+1270 GQIGATIS
-1278 ITPQKFS
+1278 ITPQEFS
-1285 GFTMRD
+1285 GFTMRSTASVRCGGSSD
-1291 TAVVRWGNSSN
+1291 TVQ
-1302 TVPVNAG
+1302 VNDAG

-1337 LRYGSNP
+1337 LRYGSDP

-1351 ELAASKTSSGKYGA
+1351 ELAASKTDSGKYGA
-1365 VVSEKAATI
+1365 VVTATAKSI
-1374 EGYNCVSNLSQSIVL
+1374 DGYHCVSNLNQSIVL
-1389 RPDNSQNEIIF
+1389 RPDDKQNYIIF

-1415 YGGGTLNNTLEVVEG
+1415 YGGGTLNNTLEVVEE
-1430 KNSFKGATPAA
+1430 KNPFEGAMPTA

-1454 ECTIPVREKGTMD
+1454 ECTIPVGEKGKVDTD
-1467 DATGKLTPKRSE
+1467 TKKLMPERSK

-1518 YRLTSEDN
+1518 YRLTSQAD
-1526 PAYVVEVTVAKG
+1526 PTYIVEVTVPKG

-1547 CGSYKV
+1547 CGSYTV
-1553 EQVNSWSWRY
+1553 EQVDSWSWRY
-1563 ADGAQTVEIQ
+1563 SDREQTVEIEK
-1573 QDKPKT
+1573 DETKT
-1579 VTFDGAAVKEKWLT
+1579 VTFDRAAVKEKWLT

>member
-79 QIQLDGDW
+79 QIQLDGAW

-107 ALEGGSAAV
+107 ALEKGSAMV

-126 DAVRVT
+126 DAVKVT
-132 VSYDVEADSADL
+132 VSYDVEADAAAL
-144 NRQKDELAQG
+144 NRQKDELTQET
-154 MSAAA
+154 SAAA

-165 RRSLRSGAPEYI
+165 RRASRSSAPEYI
-177 NITVNYLD
+177 NVTVNYLD

-196 SATINGGKPYS
+196 SATIKSGEPYS
-207 QTVLSPTYLGYAP
+207 QKVLSPTYLGYAP
-220 YWNPGDPD
+220 YWDPD
-228 TTDPGAA
+228 DPATTDPGAA
-235 TESAQSLTLSVGADY
+235 TESAQSLALSVGADY

-271 YYFQNIHDDM
+271 YYFQNINDDM

-286 DYYRQSSDLTGTII
+286 NLYRRGSALTGTII
-300 ANDDL
+300 ANEAL
-305 KLDEDRARG
+305 GLGEEQTRG

-381 KLGEDGK
+381 KLDENGV
-388 GDGKADNPLP
+388 GDGEADTPP
-398 TTVPAENASYIA
+398 STVPAENASYIA
-410 LWESADTTYTVVYWL
+410 LWKSADTTYTVVYWL
-425 KKPESNS
+425 KNAAGTEYDYMGSQKRPAVAGQVVSGDASWLTADSYICGLTEDAGHTHNEGCKPELFRHS
-432 KLTAECTA
+432 KYEKA
-440 EDMTYITSVTVDAK
+440 DGNVT
-454 AGDIVNPRNDPD
+454 I
-466 HMGIYSPKLEEST
+466 E
-479 YICDNRDHMAD
+479 
-490 PNKHTDA
+490 
-497 CKLGSTLRHYVYDGT
+497 
-512 QMQVEVQGD
+512 GD
-521 GSTVINTVYSRREYT
+521 GSTTVNIYYTRKSYT

-542 CASNDSGTPHYYV
+542 HAWNDSGTPRYYV

-562 FGNKDEKTHP
+562 FGNKDEKGHP
-572 CPDVSDYND
+572 CPDAGSYND
-581 MTLLERVKSVWGEV
+581 MTLLEKVKGEWGEV

-602 MSSLISEEHR
+602 MSSLISEEHKK
-612 AAYKLGTL
+612 AYRLGTL

-626 NSSQRKYYYLEFTA
+626 SNQHKYYYLEFTA

-646 SDLWPSEVFDN
+646 SDLWPSEVFDK
-657 VPLTDAEKVKHT
+657 VPLTDAEKEKHK
-669 SNGGSSHLD
+669 SNGGSDHLD

-718 LLYDESRISTYGDHS
+718 LLYDESRISTYGDPDR
-733 QVSFLAFF
+733 VSFLAFF
-741 DNGANVKWSIPR
+741 DNGANVRWSIPIAWHYELYLPTLDNKETEGSV
-753 QWIYKLYVEV
+753 QENGVYYTLYKTVE
-763 LPGHEEDAGVVPRT
+763 
-777 VDGVPR
+777 
-783 YYMLYDTVFAN
+783 AN
-794 DDNTTIG
+794 DNNEDIG
-801 HQTDP
+801 QQTCP

-812 CMRDKTGGSEPETNE
+812 APTSKDGTKIVHAEGMS
-827 PLADGRESY
+827 DGRPSI
-836 TANFYYNRNSYTLT
+836 T
-850 AQNYDEIIQYN
+850 AQYYYTRNEYKLTLQNHNQIETETVPYGD
-861 DVLYQADLDR
+861 DLDGR
-871 RMYDLL
+871 VDSTRVQ
-877 LMPYPKPLEKYA
+877 YPDTLERDA
-889 YELGG
+889 YTFSG
-894 WYTSPGCFPGSEYVP
+894 WYTSSGHYEGSEYVP

-932 MFLSLADMREY
+932 MFRSLADMREY
-943 QAKGDDAQV
+943 QSTGNEALVDD
-952 HYYTQVVDHGST
+952 TRVVDHGST

-975 GHEYTFGGWFYEKSG
+975 GHGYTFGGWFYEKSG

-1030 DAEWKAL
+1030 DAEWKKL
-1037 LGHASLFSPEDGKA
+1037 LDDASLYSPEDGKA

-1065 YYAGEGGGYHQQIAA
+1065 YSGKDGGYHQQIAA

-1105 YSGFNTGHYPTLASH
+1105 YSGFNSGYYPTLASH

-1142 HAATVSYKVEYR
+1142 HAATVSYKVQYR
-1154 YHDTGELIES
+1154 YHDTGKLIVS

-1188 KDCVPDAFYKRLV
+1188 KDYVPDAFYKRLV
-1201 LAVVRGEDGTYVG
+1201 LAVVEDGKGGYMG

-1231 YYAIHYMLQ
+1231 YYAVHYMLQ

-1245 TDVPQ
+1245 TDELSLKQ
-1250 SEGSGTYSNYTES
+1250 DGTYANYTES

-1270 GQISATIS
+1270 GQIGATLS

-1291 TAVVRWGNSSN
+1291 TASVRWGDSSD
-1302 TVPVNAG
+1302 TVQVNAG

-1317 EGTELYVFYTRNT
+1317 EGTELFVFYTRNT
-1330 QNYVVRY
+1330 QNYTTYY
-1337 LRYGSNP
+1337 LRYGADINKL
-1344 HTTRPED
+1344 TAGD
-1351 ELAASKTSSGKYGA
+1351 ELADSKTDSGKYGA
-1365 VVSEKAATI
+1365 VVTATAKSI
-1374 EGYNCVSNLSQSIVL
+1374 EGYNCVSSASQSIVL
-1389 RPDNSQNEIIF
+1389 RPDDKQNYIIF

-1415 YGGGTLNNTLEVVEG
+1415 YGGGTLNNTLEVVEE
-1430 KNSFKGATPAA
+1430 KNPFEGATPAA

-1454 ECTIPVREKGTMD
+1454 ECTIPVGEKGTM

-1492 FKAVYGNVTITREA
+1492 FKAVYGNVTIERKA
-1506 TEDESNGVGTYV
+1506 MEDESNGNGTYV
-1518 YRLTSEDN
+1518 YRLTSKDN
-1526 PAYVVEVTVAKG
+1526 PAYVVEVTVPTG
-1538 GSTTVYDLP
+1538 DSTTVYDLP
-1547 CGSYKV
+1547 CGDYTV
-1553 EQVNSWSWRY
+1553 EQVDSWSWRY
-1563 ADGAQTVEIQ
+1563 ADGAQTVTVENG
-1573 QDKPKT
+1573 KTKT
-1579 VTFDGAAVKEKWLT
+1579 VTFDRDAVKEKWLT

>member
-41 DAVTVTVDG
+41 DAVTVTVNG
-50 AKTTQVTLP
+50 AKTAQVTLP

-64 TLEAASE
+64 TMEAASE

-87 VNIYDAT
+87 VSIYDAT

-116 RCAVGGESAS
+116 RCAAGGESVS
-126 DAVRVT
+126 DPVRVT

-144 NRQKDELAQG
+144 NRQRDELTQG

-159 APRRTQ
+159 AAPRRTP
-165 RRSLRSGAPEYI
+165 RRVSRSSAPEYI
-177 NITVNYLD
+177 NVTVNYLD

-196 SATINGGKPYS
+196 SATIKSGEPYS
-207 QTVLSPTYLGYAP
+207 QKVLSPTYLGYAP
-220 YWNPGDPD
+220 YWNPNDPD
-228 TTDPGAA
+228 TTDPNTA
-235 TESAQSLTLSVGADY
+235 TVSAQSLALSVGADY

-271 YYFQNIHDDM
+271 YYFQNINDDM

-286 DYYRQSSDLTGTII
+286 DYYRQDRALTGTII
-300 ANDDL
+300 ANEAL
-305 KLDEDRARG
+305 GLGEEQTRG

-362 TPFVATTPTR
+362 TPFVATVPTR

-381 KLGEDGK
+381 KLDENGV
-388 GDGKADNPLP
+388 GDGKADALP
-398 TTVPAENASYIA
+398 SAVPAENASYIA

-432 KLTAECTA
+432 KLTEDCTA
-440 EDMTYITSVTVDAK
+440 EDMTYITNVTVDAK
-454 AGDIVNPRNDPD
+454 AGDIVNPRSDPD
-466 HMGIYSPKLEEST
+466 QTGIYSPKLEEST

-490 PNKHTDA
+490 PSQHTDA
-497 CKLGSTLRHYVYDGT
+497 CKLGSTLRHYVYEST

-521 GSTVINTVYSRREYT
+521 GSTVINTVYSRRAYT

-542 CASNDSGTPHYYV
+542 HAWNDKGTPRYYV

-562 FGNKDEKTHP
+562 FGNIDHQ
-572 CPDVSDYND
+572 CPDVSDYSD
-581 MTLLERVKSVWGEV
+581 MTLLERVKGVWGEV
-595 QVPDGED
+595 QVPDGKD
-602 MSSLISEEHR
+602 MSSLISEEHK
-612 AAYKLGTL
+612 AAYTLGTL
-620 PEDGSY
+620 PENGSY
-626 NSSQRKYYYLEFTA
+626 NSNQHKYYYLEFTA

-646 SDLWPSEVFDN
+646 SDLWPSEVFDR
-657 VPLTDAEKVKHT
+657 VPLTEAEKATHT
-669 SNGGSSHLD
+669 LNGGSSHLD

-741 DNGANVKWSIPR
+741 DNGANVSWSIPIA
-753 QWIYKLYVEV
+753 WHYELYLPTLDNKETEGSVLKNGVYYTLYKTVE
-763 LPGHEEDAGVVPRT
+763 
-777 VDGVPR
+777 
-783 YYMLYDTVFAN
+783 AN
-794 DDNTTIG
+794 DNNEDIG
-801 HQTDP
+801 QQTCP

-812 CMRDKTGGSEPETNE
+812 APASKDGTKIVHEKGMS
-827 PLADGRESY
+827 DGRPSI
-836 TANFYYNRNSYTLT
+836 T
-850 AQNYDEIIQYN
+850 AQYYYTRNEYKLTLQNHNQIETKTL
-861 DVLYQADLDR
+861 LYGDDLDGWVDSTR
-871 RMYDLL
+871 VQ
-877 LMPYPKPLEKYA
+877 YPDTLERDA
-889 YELGG
+889 YTFSG
-894 WYTSPGCFPGSEYVP
+894 WYTSSGHYEGSEYVR

-943 QAKGDDAQV
+943 QETGKEALV
-952 HYYTQVVDHGST
+952 YRTQVVDHGST

-975 GHEYTFGGWFYEKSG
+975 EHGYTFGGWFYEKSG
-990 KKVALTP
+990 KKTAFTP
-997 TDTAVKEDLLV
+997 ADTAVKEDLLV
-1008 YAEWSHLT
+1008 YADWGSHK

-1030 DAEWKAL
+1030 DAEWRAL
-1037 LGHASLFSPEDGKA
+1037 LDDASLFSPEDGKA
-1051 YTVTNGS
+1051 YTVTSAS

-1065 YYAGEGGGYHQQIAA
+1065 YYAGEGGGYHRQIAG
-1080 DSRGYA
+1080 DTRGYA

-1095 PKAGDPYNQL
+1095 PKAGDPYNQM
-1105 YSGFNTGHYPTLASH
+1105 YSGFNSGYYPTLASH
-1120 SITMEEDTPSNP
+1120 SITMGEEPNVAAP

-1154 YHDTGELIES
+1154 YHDTGKLIES
-1164 ESTGTGSVEKET
+1164 DATGTGSVEKET

-1188 KDCVPDAFYKRLV
+1188 KDYVPDAFYKRLV
-1201 LAVVRGEDGTYVG
+1201 LAVVEDGKGGYVG
-1214 SPDNVVTFYYTK
+1214 SPDNLVTFYYTK
-1226 NIENA
+1226 DDKNA
-1231 YYAIHYMLQ
+1231 FCAVHYMLQ
-1240 NVDAA
+1240 NIDAA
-1245 TDVPQ
+1245 SDEPSLQ
-1250 SEGSGTYSNYTES
+1250 PDGTYANYTES
-1263 TVYTEGI
+1263 TVHTEGI
-1270 GQISATIS
+1270 GEIGATLS
-1278 ITPQKFS
+1278 ITPQTFG
-1285 GFTMRD
+1285 GFTMRS
-1291 TAVVRWGNSSN
+1291 TASVRWGDSSD
-1302 TVPVNAG
+1302 TAQVNAG
-1309 AFSLTVQK
+1309 TFSLTVQK

-1337 LRYGSNP
+1337 LRYGSDP
-1344 HTTRPED
+1344 HKPQPGDVLHAPVNGT
-1351 ELAASKTSSGKYGA
+1351 GKYGA
-1365 VVSEKAATI
+1365 VVTAAAESI
-1374 EGYNCVSNLSQSIVL
+1374 DGYHCVSTVSQSIVL
-1389 RPDNSQNEIIF
+1389 RPDDRQNEIIF

-1415 YGGGTLNNTLEVVEG
+1415 YGGGTLNNTLEVVEE
-1430 KNSFKGATPAA
+1430 KNPFEGAMPTA

-1454 ECTIPVREKGTMD
+1454 ECTIPVGEKGTVD
-1467 DATGKLTPKRSE
+1467 DATDKLTPKRSE

-1492 FKAVYGNVTITREA
+1492 FKAVYGNVTIERKA

-1518 YRLTSEDN
+1518 YRLTSKDN
-1526 PAYVVEVTVAKG
+1526 PAYVVEVTVPKG

-1547 CGSYKV
+1547 CGDYTV
-1553 EQVNSWSWRY
+1553 EQVKSWSWRY
-1563 ADGAQTVEIQ
+1563 ADGAQTVTVEDSQ
-1573 QDKPKT
+1573 TKT
-1579 VTFDGAAVKEKWLT
+1579 VTFAGAAVKEKWLT

>member
-107 ALEGGSAAV
+107 ALEKGSAMV

-144 NRQKDELAQG
+144 NRQKEALAQG
-154 MSAAA
+154 MSTAA
-159 APRRTQ
+159 APRCTQ

-177 NITVNYLD
+177 NVTVNYLD
-185 AVTGLPIYTGF
+185 AVTSLPIYTGF
-196 SATINGGKPYS
+196 SATIKGGELYS

-220 YWNPGDPD
+220 YWNPTDPA
-228 TTDPGAA
+228 TTDPGTA
-235 TESAQSLTLSVGADY
+235 TVSAQSLNLSVGADY

-271 YYFQNIHDDM
+271 YYFQNINDDM
-281 YTENV
+281 YSENV
-286 DYYRQSSDLTGTII
+286 DYYRQDRALTGTII
-300 ANDDL
+300 ANEAL
-305 KLDEDRARG
+305 GLGEEQTRG

-381 KLGEDGK
+381 KLDENGV
-388 GDGKADNPLP
+388 GDGKADTPP
-398 TTVPAENASYIA
+398 STVPAENASYIA
-410 LWESADTTYTVVYWL
+410 LWKSADTTYTVVYWL
-425 KKPESNS
+425 KNAAGTEYDYMGSQKRSAVAGEVVSGDASWLKADSYICGLTEDAGHTHNKGCKPE
-432 KLTAECTA
+432 LFRH
-440 EDMTYITSVTVDAK
+440 SVYEK
-454 AGDIVNPRNDPD
+454 A
-466 HMGIYSPKLEEST
+466 
-479 YICDNRDHMAD
+479 
-490 PNKHTDA
+490 
-497 CKLGSTLRHYVYDGT
+497 DGNVT
-512 QMQVEVQGD
+512 IEGD
-521 GSTVINTVYSRREYT
+521 GSTTVNIYYTRKSYT

-542 CASNDSGTPHYYV
+542 HAWNDSGTPRYYV

-562 FGNKDEKTHP
+562 FGNKDEKGHP
-572 CPDVSDYND
+572 CPDADSYND
-581 MTLLERVKSVWGEV
+581 MTLLEKVKGEWGEV
-595 QVPDGED
+595 QVPAGED

-612 AAYKLGTL
+612 AAYTLGTL

-626 NSSQRKYYYLEFTA
+626 NSNQHKYYYLEFTA

-646 SDLWPSEVFDN
+646 SDLWPSEVFN
-657 VPLTDAEKVKHT
+657 KVPLTDAEKEKHT
-669 SNGGSSHLD
+669 LNGGSGHLD

-718 LLYDESRISTYGDHS
+718 LLYDESRISTYGDPNR
-733 QVSFLAFF
+733 VSFLAFF
-741 DNGANVKWSIPR
+741 DNGANVRWSIPR

-763 LPGHEEDAGVVPRT
+763 LPGHEEDEGVAARK
-777 VDGVPR
+777 VDGVTR

-794 DDNTTIG
+794 DDNKDIE

-812 CMRDKTGGSEPETNE
+812 CMRDKVGGSERE
-827 PLADGRESY
+827 PNGTLADGRESY

-850 AQNYDEIIQYN
+850 AQNYDEINTYDNIP
-861 DVLYQADLDR
+861 YQGSLDDW
-871 RMYDLL
+871 MNILL
-877 LMPYPKPLEKYA
+877 LMPYPKTLEEGA
-889 YELGG
+889 YTLGG
-894 WYTSPGCFPGSEYVP
+894 WYTSPGCFPGSKYVS
-909 GSTMPAHNV
+909 GSTMPEHDIS
-918 ALYAGWKPVQRTVK
+918 LYAKWEPKTYTVRLFK
-932 MFLSLADMREY
+932 NQKYMETY
-943 QAKGDDAQV
+943 QTTGVETLVLDKKTV
-952 HYYTQVVDHGST
+952 NHGST
-964 LGEIADPTDPS
+964 LGEIADPTDDWS
-975 GHEYTFGGWFYEKSG
+975 GHGYSFNGWFYLKNG
-990 KKVALTP
+990 KKTAFTP
-997 TDTAVKEDLLV
+997 ADTAVKDNLLV
-1008 YAEWSHLT
+1008 YADWGSHK

-1030 DAEWKAL
+1030 DEEWRAL
-1037 LGHASLFSPEDGKA
+1037 LDDASLFSPEDGKA

-1065 YYAGEGGGYHQQIAA
+1065 YYAGEGGGYHRQIAG
-1080 DSRGYA
+1080 DTRGYA

-1095 PKAGDPYNQL
+1095 PKAGDPYNQM
-1105 YSGFNTGHYPTLASH
+1105 YSGFNSGYYPTLASH
-1120 SITMEEDTPSNP
+1120 SITMGEEPNVAAP

-1154 YHDTGELIES
+1154 YHDTGELIVS
-1164 ESTGTGSVEKET
+1164 ESTGTGFVEKET

-1201 LAVVRGEDGTYVG
+1201 LAVVEDGNGGYVS
-1214 SPDNVVTFYYTK
+1214 SPDNLVTFYYTK
-1226 NIENA
+1226 DDKNA
-1231 YYAIHYMLQ
+1231 FCAVHYMLQ
-1240 NVDAA
+1240 NINAVSDE
-1245 TDVPQ
+1245 PSLQ
-1250 SEGSGTYSNYTES
+1250 SDGTYANYTES

-1270 GQISATIS
+1270 GEIGATLS
-1278 ITPQKFS
+1278 ITPQTFG
-1285 GFTMRD
+1285 GFTMRP
-1291 TAVVRWGNSSN
+1291 TASVRWDDKSD
-1302 TVPVNAG
+1302 TVQVNAG

-1337 LRYGSNP
+1337 LRYGSDP
-1344 HTTRPED
+1344 HSAQEGDVLHAPVSGT
-1351 ELAASKTSSGKYGA
+1351 GKYGA
-1365 VVSEKAATI
+1365 VVTAAAESI
-1374 EGYNCVSNLSQSIVL
+1374 DGYHCVSTVSQSIVL
-1389 RPDNSQNEIIF
+1389 RPDDRQNEIIF

-1415 YGGGTLNNTLEVVEG
+1415 YNGGTLNKTIEVVEG
-1430 KNSFKGATPAA
+1430 NKKFEGSVPTA
-1441 KSGYTFDGWYQNA
+1441 KSGYTFVGWYQDA
-1454 ECTIPVREKGTMD
+1454 ECTIPVGEKGTV
-1467 DATGKLTPKRSE
+1467 DATGKLTPERSK

-1518 YRLTSEDN
+1518 YRLTSKDN
-1526 PAYVVEVTVAKG
+1526 PAYVVEVTVPAG

-1547 CGSYKV
+1547 CGDYTV

-1563 ADGAQTVEIQ
+1563 SDRAQTVEIE
-1573 QDKPKT
+1573 QDKTKT

>member
-1 MKKCTN
+1 MKKCIN

-41 DAVTVTVDG
+41 GAVTVTVDG

-116 RCAVGGESAS
+116 RCAVGGESVS

-132 VSYDVEADSADL
+132 VSYDVEADAAAL
-144 NRQKDELAQG
+144 NRQRDELTQG

-165 RRSLRSGAPEYI
+165 RRSPRSGTPEYI
-177 NITVNYLD
+177 NVTVNYLD
-185 AVTGLPIYTGF
+185 AVTSLPIYTGF
-196 SATINGGKPYS
+196 SATIKGGELYS
-207 QTVLSPTYLGYAP
+207 QKVLSPTYLGYAP
-220 YWNPGDPD
+220 YWNPADPA
-228 TTDPGAA
+228 TTDPGTAS
-235 TESAQSLTLSVGADY
+235 ESAQSLALSVGEDY

-286 DYYRQSSDLTGTII
+286 DYYRQDRALTGTII
-300 ANDDL
+300 ANGDL
-305 KLDEDRARG
+305 KLGEDQARG

-388 GDGKADNPLP
+388 GDGKVDELP

-425 KKPESNS
+425 KNAVGTEYDYMGSQKRSAVAGEVVSGDASWLTADSYICGLTEDGGHTHNKDCKPELFRHSQYEKADEN
-432 KLTAECTA
+432 
-440 EDMTYITSVTVDAK
+440 VT
-454 AGDIVNPRNDPD
+454 I
-466 HMGIYSPKLEEST
+466 E
-479 YICDNRDHMAD
+479 
-490 PNKHTDA
+490 
-497 CKLGSTLRHYVYDGT
+497 
-512 QMQVEVQGD
+512 GD
-521 GSTVINTVYSRREYT
+521 GSTTVNIYYTRKSYT

-542 CASNDSGTPHYYV
+542 HAWNDSGTPRYYV

-562 FGNKDEKTHP
+562 FGNIAHQ

-581 MTLLERVKSVWGEV
+581 MTLLERVKGEWGEV

-602 MSSLISEEHR
+602 MSNLISEEHR
-612 AAYKLGTL
+612 AAYTLGSL

-626 NSSQRKYYYLEFTA
+626 NSNQHKYYYLEFTA

-646 SDLWPSEVFDN
+646 SDLWPSEVFN
-657 VPLTDAEKVKHT
+657 KVPLTDAEKATHT
-669 SNGGSSHLD
+669 SNGGSGHLD

-689 GWNGEFNIKYTQDH
+689 GWNGEFNIKYTQEKI
-703 SNSTIK
+703 NSTIK

-718 LLYDESRISTYGDHS
+718 LLYDESRISTYGDS
-733 QVSFLAFF
+733 DRVSFLAFF

-763 LPGHEEDAGVVPRT
+763 LPGHEEDAGVAKRT
-777 VDGVPR
+777 VDGVTR

-812 CMRDKTGGSEPETNE
+812 CMRDKVGGSEPETNE

-836 TANFYYNRNSYTLT
+836 TANFYYNRNRYTLT

-889 YELGG
+889 YKLGG

-909 GSTMPAHNV
+909 GSTMPEHDIS
-918 ALYAGWKPVQRTVK
+918 LYAKWEPVTYTVRLFK
-932 MFLSLADMREY
+932 NRKDMETY
-943 QAKGDDAQV
+943 QTTGNEALV
-952 HYYTQVVDHGST
+952 YHTQVVDHGST
-964 LGEIADPTDPS
+964 LGEIADPIDPS

-1030 DAEWKAL
+1030 APEWKKL
-1037 LGHASLFSPEDGKA
+1037 LDEASLYSPEDGKA

-1105 YSGFNTGHYPTLASH
+1105 YSDFNTGHYPTLASH

-1164 ESTGTGSVEKET
+1164 ESTGTGSVAKST

-1188 KDCVPDAFYKRLV
+1188 KDYVPDAFYKRLV
-1201 LAVVRGEDGTYVG
+1201 LAVVEDGNGGYMG

-1245 TDVPQ
+1245 TDEPSLQ
-1250 SEGSGTYSNYTES
+1250 PDGTYANYTES

-1270 GQISATIS
+1270 GQIGATLS

-1291 TAVVRWGNSSN
+1291 TASVRWGDSSD
-1302 TVPVNAG
+1302 TVQVNAG

-1337 LRYGSNP
+1337 LRYGSDP
-1344 HTTRPED
+1344 HTTKPGD
-1351 ELAASKTSSGKYGA
+1351 VLHAPVSGTGKYGA
-1365 VVSEKAATI
+1365 VVTAIAESI
-1374 EGYNCVSNLSQSIVL
+1374 DGYHCVSNLSQSIVL

-1430 KNSFKGATPAA
+1430 KKSFKGATPAA

-1454 ECTIPVREKGTMD
+1454 ECTIPVGEKGTMD
-1467 DATGKLTPKRSE
+1467 DATGKLTPERSE

-1518 YRLTSEDN
+1518 YRLTSKDN
-1526 PAYVVEVTVAKG
+1526 PAYVVEVTVPAG

-1547 CGSYKV
+1547 CGSYTV

-1563 ADGAQTVEIQ
+1563 SDREQTVEIEK
-1573 QDKPKT
+1573 DKTKT
-1579 VTFDGAAVKEKWLT
+1579 VKFDGDAVKEKWLT
-1593 GSSDAVVNRREA
+1593 GSSDAVVNRKGD

>member
-1 MKKCTN
+1 MKKCIN

-71 TGDTDYQW
+71 TGGADYQW

-107 ALEGGSAAV
+107 TLEGGSAAV
-116 RCAVGGESAS
+116 RCAAGGESAS
-126 DAVRVT
+126 DPVKVT
-132 VSYDVEADSADL
+132 VSYDVEADAAAL
-144 NRQKDELAQG
+144 NRQRDELTQG
-154 MSAAA
+154 TSAAA
-159 APRRTQ
+159 APRRTP
-165 RRSLRSGAPEYI
+165 RRVSRSSAPEYI
-177 NITVNYLD
+177 NVTVNYLD

-196 SATINGGKPYS
+196 SATIKSGEPYS
-207 QTVLSPTYLGYAP
+207 QKVLSPTYLGYAP
-220 YWNPGDPD
+220 YWSAEDPG
-228 TTDPGAA
+228 TADPGAA
-235 TESAQSLTLSVGADY
+235 TESAQSLDLSVGADY

-271 YYFQNIHDDM
+271 YYFQNINDDM

-286 DYYRQSSDLTGTII
+286 DYYRQDRALTGTII
-300 ANDDL
+300 ANEAL
-305 KLDEDRARG
+305 GLGEEQTRG

-388 GDGKADNPLP
+388 GDGKADTPP
-398 TTVPAENASYIA
+398 STVPAENASYIA

-432 KLTAECTA
+432 KPTAECTA
-440 EDMTYITSVTVDAK
+440 EDMTYIANVTVDAK
-454 AGDIVNPRNDPD
+454 AGDIVNPRSDPD
-466 HMGIYSPKLEEST
+466 HTGIYSPKLEEST

-490 PNKHTDA
+490 PSQHTDA
-497 CKLGSTLRHYVYDGT
+497 CKLGSTLRHYVYEST

-521 GSTVINTVYSRREYT
+521 GSTVINTVYSRRAYT

-542 CASNDSGTPHYYV
+542 HAWNDNGTPHYYV

-562 FGNKDEKTHP
+562 FGNIAHQ

-581 MTLLERVKSVWGEV
+581 MTLLERVKGVWGEV
-595 QVPDGED
+595 QVLDGED

-620 PEDGSY
+620 PEGDSY
-626 NSSQRKYYYLEFTA
+626 NSNQRKYYYLEFTA

-646 SDLWPSEVFDN
+646 SDLWPSEVFDK
-657 VPLTDAEKVKHT
+657 VPLTDAEKATHT
-669 SNGGSSHLD
+669 SNGGSGHLD

-718 LLYDESRISTYGDHS
+718 LLYDESRISTYGDPDR
-733 QVSFLAFF
+733 VSFLAFF
-741 DNGANVKWSIPR
+741 DNGANVKWSIPIA
-753 QWIYKLYVEV
+753 WHYELYLPTLHNENTAGSVLKNGVYYTLYKTVE
-763 LPGHEEDAGVVPRT
+763 
-777 VDGVPR
+777 
-783 YYMLYDTVFAN
+783 AN
-794 DDNTTIG
+794 DNNEGID
-801 HQTDP
+801 HQTCP

-812 CMRDKTGGSEPETNE
+812 APASKDGTRIVHEEGMS
-827 PLADGRESY
+827 DGRLSI
-836 TANFYYNRNSYTLT
+836 T
-850 AQNYDEIIQYN
+850 AQYYYTRNEYKLTLQNHNQIETETVPYGD
-861 DVLYQADLDR
+861 DLDGR
-871 RMYDLL
+871 VDSTRVQ
-877 LMPYPKPLEKYA
+877 YPDTLERDA
-889 YELGG
+889 YTFSG
-894 WYTSPGCFPGSEYVP
+894 WYTTSGHYEGSEYVP

-932 MFLSLADMREY
+932 MFRSLADMREY
-943 QAKGDDAQV
+943 QSNGDEALV
-952 HYYTQVVDHGST
+952 HYTQVVDHGST
-964 LGEIADPTDPS
+964 LGEIADPIDPS

-997 TDTAVKEDLLV
+997 TDTAVKDDLLV
-1008 YAEWSHLT
+1008 YADWGSHK

-1030 DAEWKAL
+1030 DEEWRAL
-1037 LGHASLFSPEDGKA
+1037 LDDASLYSPEDGKA

-1065 YYAGEGGGYHQQIAA
+1065 YSGKDGGYHRQIAA

-1105 YSGFNTGHYPTLASH
+1105 YSGFNNSGYYPTLASH
-1120 SITMEEDTPSNP
+1120 SITMGEEPNVAAP

-1154 YHDTGELIES
+1154 YHGTGELIVS
-1164 ESTGTGSVEKET
+1164 ESTGTGFVEKET

-1188 KDCVPDAFYKRLV
+1188 QDYVPDAFYKRLV
-1201 LAVVRGEDGTYVG
+1201 LAVVEDGKGGYVG
-1214 SPDNVVTFYYTK
+1214 SPDNLVTFYYTK
-1226 NIENA
+1226 DDKNA
-1231 YYAIHYMLQ
+1231 FCAVHYMLQ
-1240 NVDAA
+1240 NIDAVS
-1245 TDVPQ
+1245 DEPSLQ
-1250 SEGSGTYSNYTES
+1250 PDGTYANYTES
-1263 TVYTEGI
+1263 NVYTEGI
-1270 GQISATIS
+1270 GQIGATIS
-1278 ITPQKFS
+1278 ITPQTFG
-1285 GFTMRD
+1285 GFTMRS
-1291 TAVVRWGNSSN
+1291 TASVRWGDNSA
-1302 TVPVNAG
+1302 TAQVNAG

-1330 QNYVVRY
+1330 QSYVVRY
-1337 LRYGSNP
+1337 LRYGSDP
-1344 HTTRPED
+1344 HSTKPGDVLHAPVNGT
-1351 ELAASKTSSGKYGA
+1351 GKYGA
-1365 VVSEKAATI
+1365 VVTAAAESI
-1374 EGYNCVSNLSQSIVL
+1374 NGYHCVSTVSQSIVL
-1389 RPDNSQNEIIF
+1389 RPDDRQNEIIF

-1415 YGGGTLNNTLEVVEG
+1415 YNGGTLDNTLEVVEG
-1430 KNSFKGATPAA
+1430 KNSFEGTTPAA
-1441 KSGYTFDGWYQNA
+1441 KSGYTFDGWYQDA
-1454 ECTIPVREKGTMD
+1454 ACTIPVGEKGTVN
-1467 DATGKLTPKRSE
+1467 DATDKLTPKRSE

-1506 TEDESNGVGTYV
+1506 REDESNGDGTYV
-1518 YRLTSEDN
+1518 YRLTSKDN
-1526 PAYVVEVTVAKG
+1526 PAYVVEVTVPKG

-1563 ADGAQTVEIQ
+1563 SDREQTVEIEKDQ
-1573 QDKPKT
+1573 TKT
-1579 VTFDGAAVKEKWLT
+1579 VTFAGASTKDKWLT
-1593 GSSDAVVNRREA
+1593 GSSDAVVNRKGD

>member
-64 TLEAASE
+64 TLEATSE

-94 AATLTLTYAMVSP
+94 AASLTLTYAMVSP

-116 RCAVGGESAS
+116 RCAVGGESVS
-126 DAVRVT
+126 DAVGVT

-144 NRQKDELAQG
+144 NRQKEALAQG

-165 RRSLRSGAPEYI
+165 RRASRSGTPEYI
-177 NITVNYLD
+177 NVTVNYLD
-185 AVTGLPIYTGF
+185 AVTSLPIYTGF
-196 SATINGGKPYS
+196 STTIKGGEPYS
-207 QTVLSPTYLGYAP
+207 QKVLSPTYLGYAP
-220 YWNPGDPD
+220 YWNPTDPA

-235 TESAQSLTLSVGADY
+235 TESAQSLTLSVGAGY

-286 DYYRQSSDLTGTII
+286 DYYRQSRALTGTII

-305 KLDEDRARG
+305 KLDGEQARG

-372 HGYRFAGWD
+372 HGYRFVGWD
-381 KLGEDGK
+381 KLNEKGE
-388 GDGKADNPLP
+388 GDGKADDPLP

-425 KKPESNS
+425 KNAEGTEYDYMGSQKRSAVAGEVVSGDASWLTADSYICGLTEDGGHTHNEGCKPELFRHSQYEKADEN
-432 KLTAECTA
+432 
-440 EDMTYITSVTVDAK
+440 VT
-454 AGDIVNPRNDPD
+454 I
-466 HMGIYSPKLEEST
+466 E
-479 YICDNRDHMAD
+479 
-490 PNKHTDA
+490 
-497 CKLGSTLRHYVYDGT
+497 
-512 QMQVEVQGD
+512 GD
-521 GSTVINTVYSRREYT
+521 GSTTVNIYYTRKSYT

-542 CASNDSGTPHYYV
+542 HAWNDSGTPRYYV

-562 FGNKDEKTHP
+562 FGNIAHQ

-581 MTLLERVKSVWGEV
+581 MTLLERVKGEWGEV

-612 AAYKLGTL
+612 AAYTLGTL

-626 NSSQRKYYYLEFTA
+626 NSNQHKYYYLEFTA

-689 GWNGEFNIKYTQDH
+689 GWNGEFNIKYTRDN

-741 DNGANVKWSIPR
+741 DNGANVSWSIPIAWHYELYLPTLDNKETEGSVQENGVYYTR
-753 QWIYKLYVEV
+753 YKTVE
-763 LPGHEEDAGVVPRT
+763 
-777 VDGVPR
+777 
-783 YYMLYDTVFAN
+783 AN
-794 DDNTTIG
+794 DNNYDIG
-801 HQTDP
+801 QQTCP

-812 CMRDKTGGSEPETNE
+812 APASKDGTKIVHAEGMS
-827 PLADGRESY
+827 DGRPSI
-836 TANFYYNRNSYTLT
+836 T
-850 AQNYDEIIQYN
+850 AQYYYTRNEYKLTLQNHNQIETETVPYGD
-861 DVLYQADLDR
+861 DLDGR
-871 RMYDLL
+871 VDSTRVQ
-877 LMPYPKPLEKYA
+877 YPDTLERDA
-889 YELGG
+889 YTFSG
-894 WYTSPGCFPGSEYVP
+894 WYTSSGHYGGSEYVP
-909 GSTMPAHNV
+909 GSTMPANNV

-932 MFLSLADMREY
+932 MFLSLADMRAY
-943 QAKGDDAQV
+943 QDKGNEELV
-952 HYYTQVVDHGST
+952 YHTQVVDHGST

-1030 DAEWKAL
+1030 DEEWRAL
-1037 LGHASLFSPEDGKA
+1037 LGEASLYSPEDGKA

-1095 PKAGDPYNQL
+1095 PKAGDPYNQM

-1154 YHDTGELIES
+1154 YHGTGELIVS
-1164 ESTGTGSVEKET
+1164 DATGTGSVEKET

-1188 KDCVPDAFYKRLV
+1188 KDYVPDAFYKRLV
-1201 LAVVRGEDGTYVG
+1201 LAVVEDGKGGYVG

-1226 NIENA
+1226 NTGNA

-1245 TDVPQ
+1245 TDEPQ

-1270 GQISATIS
+1270 GVIGATLS
-1278 ITPQKFS
+1278 ITPQEFS
-1285 GFTMRD
+1285 GFTMRN
-1291 TAVVRWGNSSN
+1291 TAVVRWDDRSD

-1330 QNYVVRY
+1330 QSYTTYY
-1337 LRYGSNP
+1337 LRYGADINKL
-1344 HTTRPED
+1344 TEGD
-1351 ELAASKTSSGKYGA
+1351 ELAASKTGSGKYGA
-1365 VVSEKAATI
+1365 VVTAAAKSI

-1389 RPDNSQNEIIF
+1389 RPDDKQNYIIF

-1415 YGGGTLNNTLEVVEG
+1415 YGGGTLNNTLEVVEK
-1430 KNSFKGATPAA
+1430 KNPFKGATPAA

-1454 ECTIPVREKGTMD
+1454 ECTIPVGEKGKVDTD
-1467 DATGKLTPKRSE
+1467 TKKLMPERSK

-1506 TEDESNGVGTYV
+1506 KEDESNGVGTYV
-1518 YRLTSEDN
+1518 YRLTSQAD
-1526 PAYVVEVTVAKG
+1526 PTYIVEVTVPKG

-1547 CGSYKV
+1547 CGSYTV

-1563 ADGAQTVEIQ
+1563 SDREQTVEIEK
-1573 QDKPKT
+1573 DETKT
-1579 VTFDGAAVKEKWLT
+1579 VKFDGAAVKKKWLT
-1593 GSSDAVVNRREA
+1593 GSSDAVVNRKGD

>member
-14 RLLSLLLGLVLFME
+14 RLLALLLGLVLFME

-50 AKTTQVTLP
+50 AKTAQVTLP

-79 QIQLDGDW
+79 QILLDGDW

-107 ALEGGSAAV
+107 ALEKGSAMV

-126 DAVRVT
+126 DPVKVT
-132 VSYDVEADSADL
+132 VSYDVEADAAAL
-144 NRQKDELAQG
+144 NRQRDELTQETSA
-154 MSAAA
+154 AAA
-159 APRRTQ
+159 APRRTP
-165 RRSLRSGAPEYI
+165 RRAARSSAPEYI
-177 NITVNYLD
+177 NVTVNYLD
-185 AVTGLPIYTGF
+185 AVTRLPIYTGF
-196 SATINGGKPYS
+196 SATIKSGEPYS
-207 QTVLSPTYLGYAP
+207 QKVLSPTYLGYAP
-220 YWNPGDPD
+220 YWDPD
-228 TTDPGAA
+228 DPATADPGAA
-235 TESAQSLTLSVGADY
+235 TESAQSLALTVGADY

-260 YKAIAVPYAVR
+260 YKAIAVSYAVR

-286 DYYRQSSDLTGTII
+286 DYYRRDSALTGTII
-300 ANDDL
+300 ANEAL
-305 KLDEDRARG
+305 GLGEEQTRG

-353 SEHVYARYG
+353 SEHIYARYG
-362 TPFVATTPTR
+362 TPFVATVPTR

-381 KLGEDGK
+381 KLDENGK
-388 GDGKADNPLP
+388 GDGKADALP
-398 TTVPAENASYIA
+398 SAIPAENASYIA

-425 KKPESNS
+425 KNAAGTEYDYMGSEKRSAVAGEVVSGDASWLTADSYICGLAEDAGHTHGEGCKPE
-432 KLTAECTA
+432 LFRH
-440 EDMTYITSVTVDAK
+440 SVYEK
-454 AGDIVNPRNDPD
+454 AD
-466 HMGIYSPKLEEST
+466 
-479 YICDNRDHMAD
+479 RDV
-490 PNKHTDA
+490 TI
-497 CKLGSTLRHYVYDGT
+497 
-512 QMQVEVQGD
+512 EGD
-521 GSTVINTVYSRREYT
+521 GSTTVNIYYTRKSYT

-542 CASNDSGTPHYYV
+542 HAWNDSGTPRYYV

-562 FGNKDEKTHP
+562 FGNKDEKGHP
-572 CPDVSDYND
+572 CPDADSYSD
-581 MTLLERVKSVWGEV
+581 MTLLEKVKGEWGEV

-612 AAYKLGTL
+612 AAYTLGTL

-626 NSSQRKYYYLEFTA
+626 NSNQHKYYYLEFTA

-646 SDLWPSEVFDN
+646 SALWPSEVFN
-657 VPLTDAEKVKHT
+657 KVPLTDAEKATHT
-669 SNGGSSHLD
+669 SNGGSGHLD

-718 LLYDESRISTYGDHS
+718 LLYDESRISTYGDHDR
-733 QVSFLAFF
+733 VSFLAFF
-741 DNGANVKWSIPR
+741 DNGANVRWSIPR

-763 LPGHEEDAGVVPRT
+763 LPGHEKDDGVAERT
-777 VDGVPR
+777 VDGVTR

-794 DDNTTIG
+794 DDNKDIE

-812 CMRDKTGGSEPETNE
+812 CMRDKVGGSEQEPNE

-836 TANFYYNRNSYTLT
+836 TAIFYYNRNSYTLT
-850 AQNYDEIIQYN
+850 AHNYDEIIQYN

-909 GSTMPAHNV
+909 GSTMPEHDIS
-918 ALYAGWKPVQRTVK
+918 LYAKWEPVTYTVRLFKNREAMETYQRTGDKTLV
-932 MFLSLADMREY
+932 LYERTVNHGLAME
-943 QAKGDDAQV
+943 
-952 HYYTQVVDHGST
+952 
-964 LGEIADPTDPS
+964 EIDDPTDDWS
-975 GHEYTFGGWFYEKSG
+975 GHGYSFNGWFYLKNG
-990 KKVALTP
+990 KKTAFTP
-997 TDTAVKEDLLV
+997 EDTAVKEDLLV
-1008 YAEWSHLT
+1008 YADWGSHK

-1037 LGHASLFSPEDGKA
+1037 LDDASLFSPEDGKA

-1065 YYAGEGGGYHQQIAA
+1065 YYAGEGGGYHRQIAA

-1095 PKAGDPYNQL
+1095 PKAGDPYNQM
-1105 YSGFNTGHYPTLASH
+1105 YSGFNSGYYPTLASH
-1120 SITMEEDTPSNP
+1120 SITMGEEPNVAAP

-1142 HAATVSYKVEYR
+1142 HAAAVSYKVEYR
-1154 YHDTGELIES
+1154 YHDTGELIA
-1164 ESTGTGSVEKET
+1164 STTADGTGQVTKST

-1201 LAVVRGEDGTYVG
+1201 LAVVEDGNGGYVG

-1226 NIENA
+1226 NTKNT

-1245 TDVPQ
+1245 TDEPQ
-1250 SEGSGTYSNYTES
+1250 RVGPGTYSNYTES

-1270 GQISATIS
+1270 SEIGAYINV
-1278 ITPQKFS
+1278 TPQKFS

-1291 TAVVRWGNSSN
+1291 TAVVRWGTDDANRREDTLEN
-1302 TVPVNAG
+1302 GTFTFKVRD
-1309 AFSLTVQK
+1309 
-1317 EGTELYVFYTRNT
+1317 EGTELFVFYTRNT

-1337 LRYGSNP
+1337 LRYGSDPHHNP
-1344 HTTRPED
+1344 QPGD
-1351 ELAASKTSSGKYGA
+1351 ELHAPASGTGKYGA
-1365 VVSEKAATI
+1365 VVTATAESI
-1374 EGYNCVSNLSQSIVL
+1374 DGYHCVSTVSQSIVL
-1389 RPDNSQNEIIF
+1389 RPDDRQNEIIF

-1415 YGGGTLNNTLEVVEG
+1415 YGGGTLNNTLEVVEE
-1430 KNSFKGATPAA
+1430 KNPFEGAMPTA

-1454 ECTIPVREKGTMD
+1454 ECTIPVGEKGKVDTD
-1467 DATGKLTPKRSE
+1467 TKKLMPERSK

-1506 TEDESNGVGTYV
+1506 KEDESNGVGTYV
-1518 YRLTSEDN
+1518 YRLISQADPT
-1526 PAYVVEVTVAKG
+1526 YIVEVTVPKG

-1547 CGSYKV
+1547 CGSYTV

-1563 ADGAQTVEIQ
+1563 DADGAQMVTVEDSQ
-1573 QDKPKT
+1573 TKT
-1579 VTFDGAAVKEKWLT
+1579 VTFAGASTKDKWLT

>member
-71 TGDTDYQW
+71 TGDTGYQW

-107 ALEGGSAAV
+107 ALEKGSAMV
-116 RCAVGGESAS
+116 RCAAGGESAS
-126 DAVRVT
+126 DPVKVT
-132 VSYDVEADSADL
+132 VSYDVEADAAAL
-144 NRQKDELAQG
+144 NRQKEALAQG

-165 RRSLRSGAPEYI
+165 RRSPRSGTPEYI
-177 NITVNYLD
+177 NVTVNYLD
-185 AVTGLPIYTGF
+185 AVTSLPIYTGF
-196 SATINGGKPYS
+196 SATIKGGELYS

-220 YWNPGDPD
+220 YWNPTDPA
-228 TTDPGAA
+228 TTDPNTA
-235 TESAQSLTLSVGADY
+235 TVSAQSLALSVGDDY

-271 YYFQNIHDDM
+271 YYFQNINDDM

-286 DYYRQSSDLTGTII
+286 DYYRRDSALTGTII
-300 ANDDL
+300 ANEAL
-305 KLDEDRARG
+305 GLGEEQTRG

-381 KLGEDGK
+381 KLDENGV
-388 GDGKADNPLP
+388 GDGKADTPP
-398 TTVPAENASYIA
+398 STVPAENASYIA

-425 KKPESNS
+425 KNAAGTEYDYMGSQKRSAVAGEVVSGDASWLTADSYICGLTEDAGHTHNEGCKPE
-432 KLTAECTA
+432 LFRH
-440 EDMTYITSVTVDAK
+440 SVYEK
-454 AGDIVNPRNDPD
+454 ADENVTI
-466 HMGIYSPKLEEST
+466 K
-479 YICDNRDHMAD
+479 
-490 PNKHTDA
+490 
-497 CKLGSTLRHYVYDGT
+497 
-512 QMQVEVQGD
+512 GD
-521 GSTVINTVYSRREYT
+521 GSTTVNIYYTRKSYT
-536 LRFYYG
+536 LRFYY
-542 CASNDSGTPHYYV
+542 AKEYVPANDTVNSPANPSDTPVYSV
-555 VGGSTYN
+555 VGGSTRPFGFYQETGSCARPKKDGNTVNDVESLLYN
-562 FGNKDEKTHP
+562 
-572 CPDVSDYND
+572 
-581 MTLLERVKSVWGEV
+581 VKSGDWGEV
-595 QVPDGED
+595 AELPTIQQPTGTAYTYTLGTYPDG
-602 MSSLISEEHR
+602 
-612 AAYKLGTL
+612 G
-620 PEDGSY
+620 GY
-626 NSSQRKYYYLEFTA
+626 NAKGDRFHYLEFTV
-640 PYGADI
+640 PYGTDLLH
-646 SDLWPSEVFDN
+646 LWPTEEVFGQIKTARSGYDQN
-657 VPLTDAEKVKHT
+657 KANE
-669 SNGGSSHLD
+669 HL
-678 NDGWG
+678 GEGQWG
-683 NYAYFA
+683 HYAYFA
-689 GWNGEFNIKYTQDH
+689 GWNGEYNVKYTQEKT
-703 SNSTIK
+703 NSTIK
-709 CYYPLLDDT
+709 CLYPVLNDD
-718 LLYDESRISTYGDHS
+718 LLYAEELIGQWGDAST
-733 QVSFLAFF
+733 VNFLGFF
-741 DNGANVKWSIPR
+741 DNGADVSWSIPH
-753 QWIYKLYVEV
+753 QWTYKLYVEV
-763 LPGHEEDAGVVPRT
+763 LPGHENDEGVAART
-777 VDGVPR
+777 VDGVTR

-794 DDNTTIG
+794 DDNKDIE

-812 CMRDKTGGSEPETNE
+812 CMRNKTGGSEQETNGT
-827 PLADGRESY
+827 LADGRESY

-850 AQNYDEIIQYN
+850 AQNYDEIITYDN
-861 DVLYQADLDR
+861 IPYQDSLDGW
-871 RMYDLL
+871 MHFLL
-877 LMPYPKPLEKYA
+877 LMRYPETLEKGA
-889 YELGG
+889 YTLGG

-909 GSTMPAHNV
+909 GSTMPEHDIS
-918 ALYAGWKPVQRTVK
+918 LYAKWEPKTYTVRLFKNREAMETYQTTGDEELVLWKRTVN
-932 MFLSLADMREY
+932 
-943 QAKGDDAQV
+943 
-952 HYYTQVVDHGST
+952 HG
-964 LGEIADPTDPS
+964 LVLDEIDDPTDDWS
-975 GHEYTFGGWFYEKSG
+975 GHGYSFNGWFYLKNG
-990 KKVALTP
+990 KKTAFTP
-997 TDTAVKEDLLV
+997 ADTAVKDDLLV
-1008 YAEWSHLT
+1008 YADWGSHK

-1030 DAEWKAL
+1030 DTEWKAL
-1037 LGHASLFSPEDGKA
+1037 LDDASLFSPEDGKA

-1065 YYAGEGGGYHQQIAA
+1065 YYAGEGGGYHRQIAE
-1080 DSRGYA
+1080 DTRGYA

-1105 YSGFNTGHYPTLASH
+1105 YSGFNTGYYPTLASH

-1154 YHDTGELIES
+1154 YHDTGTLIES
-1164 ESTGTGSVEKET
+1164 ATADGTGFVEKET

-1188 KDCVPDAFYKRLV
+1188 KDYVPDAFYKRLV
-1201 LAVVRGEDGTYVG
+1201 LAVVEDGSGGYVG

-1226 NIENA
+1226 DDKNA
-1231 YYAIHYMLQ
+1231 FCAVHYMLQ
-1240 NVDAA
+1240 NIDAA
-1245 TDVPQ
+1245 SDEPSLQ
-1250 SEGSGTYSNYTES
+1250 PDGTYSNYTES
-1263 TVYTEGI
+1263 TVHTEGI
-1270 GQISATIS
+1270 GEIGATLS
-1278 ITPQKFS
+1278 ITPQTFG
-1285 GFTMRD
+1285 GFTMRS
-1291 TAVVRWGNSSN
+1291 TASVRWGDSSN
-1302 TVPVNAG
+1302 TVQVNAG

-1337 LRYGSNP
+1337 LRYGSDP
-1344 HTTRPED
+1344 HKPQPGDVLHAPVNGT
-1351 ELAASKTSSGKYGA
+1351 GKYGA
-1365 VVSEKAATI
+1365 VVTAAAESI
-1374 EGYNCVSNLSQSIVL
+1374 DGYHCVSTVSQSIVL

-1400 YYEPLQYTVEYRVWA
+1400 YYEPLQYTVEYRVWS
-1415 YGGGTLNNTLEVVEG
+1415 YGGGTLNKTLEVVEE
-1430 KNSFKGATPAA
+1430 KNPFEGATPAA
-1441 KSGYTFDGWYQNA
+1441 KSGYTFVGWYQDA
-1454 ECTIPVREKGTMD
+1454 ECTIPVGEKGTVD
-1467 DATGKLTPKRSE
+1467 DATDKLTPKRSE

-1518 YRLTSEDN
+1518 YRLTSQAD
-1526 PAYVVEVTVAKG
+1526 PTYIVEVTVPAG

-1547 CGSYKV
+1547 CGGYTV

-1563 ADGAQTVEIQ
+1563 ADGAQTVTVENSLTQ
-1573 QDKPKT
+1573 T
-1579 VTFDGAAVKEKWLT
+1579 VTFDGAAVKKKWLT

>member
-41 DAVTVTVDG
+41 DAVTVTVNG
-50 AKTTQVTLP
+50 AKTAQVTLP

-64 TLEAASE
+64 TMEAASE

-79 QIQLDGDW
+79 QIQLDGAW
-87 VNIYDAT
+87 VSIYDAT

-107 ALEGGSAAV
+107 ALEKGSAMV

-126 DAVRVT
+126 DPVKVT
-132 VSYDVEADSADL
+132 VAYDVEADAAAL
-144 NRQKDELAQG
+144 NRQRDELTQET
-154 MSAAA
+154 SAAA
-159 APRRTQ
+159 APRRTP
-165 RRSLRSGAPEYI
+165 RRASRSSAPEYI
-177 NITVNYLD
+177 NVTVNYLD
-185 AVTGLPIYTGF
+185 AVTRLPIYTGF
-196 SATINGGKPYS
+196 SATIKGGELYS

-228 TTDPGAA
+228 TNDPDTA
-235 TESAQSLTLSVGADY
+235 TESAQSLALSVGKDY

-260 YKAIAVPYAVR
+260 YKAIAVSYAVR

-281 YTENV
+281 YSENV
-286 DYYRQSSDLTGTII
+286 DYYRRGSALTGTII
-300 ANDDL
+300 ANEAL
-305 KLDEDRARG
+305 GLDEEKTRG

-372 HGYRFAGWD
+372 HGYRFVGWD
-381 KLGEDGK
+381 KLDENGV
-388 GDGKADNPLP
+388 GDGKTDELP

-425 KKPESNS
+425 KNAAGTEYDYMGSQKRSAVAGEVVSGDASWLTADSYICGLTGDAGHTHNEGCKPE
-432 KLTAECTA
+432 LFRH
-440 EDMTYITSVTVDAK
+440 SVYE
-454 AGDIVNPRNDPD
+454 R
-466 HMGIYSPKLEEST
+466 
-479 YICDNRDHMAD
+479 AD
-490 PNKHTDA
+490 KNVTI
-497 CKLGSTLRHYVYDGT
+497 
-512 QMQVEVQGD
+512 EGD
-521 GSTVINTVYSRREYT
+521 GSTTVNIYYTRKSYT

-542 CASNDSGTPHYYV
+542 HAWNDSGTPRYYV

-562 FGNKDEKTHP
+562 FGNKDEKGHP
-572 CPDVSDYND
+572 CPDADSYSD
-581 MTLLERVKSVWGEV
+581 MTLLEKVKGEWGEV

-626 NSSQRKYYYLEFTA
+626 NSNQRKYYYLEFTA

-646 SDLWPSEVFDN
+646 SDLWPSEVFDK
-657 VPLTDAEKVKHT
+657 VPLTDAEKATHT
-669 SNGGSSHLD
+669 SNGGSGHLD

-718 LLYDESRISTYGDHS
+718 LLYDESRISTYGDHDR
-733 QVSFLAFF
+733 VSFLAFF
-741 DNGANVKWSIPR
+741 DNGANVKWSIPIA
-753 QWIYKLYVEV
+753 WHYELYLPTLDNENTEGSVLKNGVYYTLYKTVE
-763 LPGHEEDAGVVPRT
+763 
-777 VDGVPR
+777 
-783 YYMLYDTVFAN
+783 AN
-794 DDNTTIG
+794 DNNEGID
-801 HQTDP
+801 HQTCP

-812 CMRDKTGGSEPETNE
+812 APASKDGTRIVHEEGMS
-827 PLADGRESY
+827 DGRLSI
-836 TANFYYNRNSYTLT
+836 T
-850 AQNYDEIIQYN
+850 AQYYYTRNEYKLTLQNHNQIETETVPYGD
-861 DVLYQADLDR
+861 DLDGR
-871 RMYDLL
+871 VDSTRVQ
-877 LMPYPKPLEKYA
+877 YPDTLERDA
-889 YELGG
+889 YTFSG
-894 WYTSPGCFPGSEYVP
+894 WYTSSGHYGGSEYVP

-932 MFLSLADMREY
+932 MFRSLADMREY
-943 QAKGDDAQV
+943 QSNGDEALV
-952 HYYTQVVDHGST
+952 HYTRVVDHGST

-975 GHEYTFGGWFYEKSG
+975 EHGYTFGGWFYEKSG

-1030 DAEWKAL
+1030 DEEWKAL
-1037 LGHASLFSPEDGKA
+1037 LDEASLYSPEDGKA

-1065 YYAGEGGGYHQQIAA
+1065 YYAGEGGGYHRQIAT

-1105 YSGFNTGHYPTLASH
+1105 YSGFNTGYYPTLASH
-1120 SITMEEDTPSNP
+1120 SITMGEEPNVAAP

-1164 ESTGTGSVEKET
+1164 ESTGTGVVEKET
-1176 SKAVVTE
+1176 PKAVVTE

-1201 LAVVRGEDGTYVG
+1201 LAVVEDGKGGYVG

-1231 YYAIHYMLQ
+1231 YYAVHYMLQ
-1240 NVDAA
+1240 NVDAV
-1245 TDVPQ
+1245 TDVP
-1250 SEGSGTYSNYTES
+1250 SLRTDGTYANYTES

-1270 GQISATIS
+1270 GQIGATLS
-1278 ITPQKFS
+1278 ITPQTFG
-1285 GFTMRD
+1285 GFTMRS
-1291 TAVVRWGNSSN
+1291 TASVRWGDSSG
-1302 TVPVNAG
+1302 TVQVNDAG
-1309 AFSLTVQK
+1309 AFPLTVQK

-1330 QNYVVRY
+1330 QSYVVRY
-1337 LRYGSNP
+1337 LRYGSDP
-1344 HTTRPED
+1344 HSAQPSDVLHAPVNGT
-1351 ELAASKTSSGKYGA
+1351 GKYGA
-1365 VVSEKAATI
+1365 VVTAAAESI
-1374 EGYNCVSNLSQSIVL
+1374 DGYHCVSTVSQSIVL
-1389 RPDNSQNEIIF
+1389 RPDDRQNEIIF

-1415 YGGGTLNNTLEVVEG
+1415 YNGGTLDNTLEVVEG
-1430 KNSFKGATPAA
+1430 NNAFRGSVPTA
-1441 KSGYTFDGWYQNA
+1441 KSGYTFVGWYQDA
-1454 ECTIPVREKGTMD
+1454 ACTIPVGEKGTV
-1467 DATGKLTPKRSE
+1467 DATGQLTPKRSE

-1492 FKAVYGNVTITREA
+1492 FKAVYGNVTIERKA

-1518 YRLTSEDN
+1518 YRLTSKDN
-1526 PAYVVEVTVAKG
+1526 PAYVVEVTVPAG

-1547 CGSYKV
+1547 CGDYTV

-1563 ADGAQTVEIQ
+1563 ADGAQTVTVEDSQ
-1573 QDKPKT
+1573 TKT
-1579 VTFDGAAVKEKWLT
+1579 VTFDRSAVKEKWLT
-1593 GSSDAVVNRREA
+1593 GGSDAVVNRREA

>member
-50 AKTTQVTLP
+50 AKTAQVTLP

-87 VNIYDAT
+87 VSIYDAT
-94 AATLTLTYAMVSP
+94 AASLTLTYAMVSP
-107 ALEGGSAAV
+107 ALEKGSAMV
-116 RCAVGGESAS
+116 RCAVGGESVS
-126 DAVRVT
+126 DPVKVT
-132 VSYDVEADSADL
+132 VSYDVEADAAAL
-144 NRQKDELAQG
+144 NRQRDELTQETSA
-154 MSAAA
+154 AAA
-159 APRRTQ
+159 APRRTP
-165 RRSLRSGAPEYI
+165 RRVSRSSAPEYI
-177 NITVNYLD
+177 NVTVNYLD
-185 AVTGLPIYTGF
+185 AVTRLPIYTGF
-196 SATINGGKPYS
+196 SATIKTGEPYS
-207 QTVLSPTYLGYAP
+207 QKVLSPTYLGYAP
-220 YWNPGDPD
+220 YWDPD
-228 TTDPGAA
+228 DPATTDPDAA
-235 TESAQSLTLSVGADY
+235 TESAQSLALSVGADY
-250 TGETYTVNVY
+250 TGEAYTVNVY
-260 YKAIAVPYAVR
+260 YKAIAVSYAVR

-281 YTENV
+281 YSENV
-286 DYYRQSSDLTGTII
+286 DYYRRDSALTGTII
-300 ANDDL
+300 ANEAL
-305 KLDEDRARG
+305 GLGEEQARG

-381 KLGEDGK
+381 KLGENGE
-388 GDGKADNPLP
+388 GDGKTDALP
-398 TTVPAENASYIA
+398 STVPAENASYIA

-425 KKPESNS
+425 KNAEGTEYDYMGSQKRSAVAGEVVSGDASWLTADSYICGLTEDAGHTHGEGCKPE
-432 KLTAECTA
+432 LFRH
-440 EDMTYITSVTVDAK
+440 SVYEK
-454 AGDIVNPRNDPD
+454 AD
-466 HMGIYSPKLEEST
+466 
-479 YICDNRDHMAD
+479 RDV
-490 PNKHTDA
+490 TI
-497 CKLGSTLRHYVYDGT
+497 
-512 QMQVEVQGD
+512 EGD
-521 GSTVINTVYSRREYT
+521 GSTTVNIYYTRKSYT
-536 LRFYYG
+536 LRFYY
-542 CASNDSGTPHYYV
+542 AKEHVPANDTVNPGDSDTPIYSV
-555 VGGSTYN
+555 VGGSTRPFGFYQETGSCARPEKDGKPVNDVESLLYN
-562 FGNKDEKTHP
+562 VKSGDWGVVAALPTIQQP
-572 CPDVSDYND
+572 TGTAYTYTLGTYPDGGGYND
-581 MTLLERVKSVWGEV
+581 KGDRF
-595 QVPDGED
+595 
-602 MSSLISEEHR
+602 H
-612 AAYKLGTL
+612 
-620 PEDGSY
+620 
-626 NSSQRKYYYLEFTA
+626 YLEFTV
-640 PYGADI
+640 PYGTDLLH
-646 SDLWPSEVFDN
+646 LWPTEEVFGQIQTARSGYN
-657 VPLTDAEKVKHT
+657 ANKANEHR
-669 SNGGSSHLD
+669 G
-678 NDGWG
+678 DGQWG
-683 NYAYFA
+683 HYAYFA
-689 GWNGEFNIKYTQDH
+689 GWNGEYNVKYTQEKT
-703 SNSTIK
+703 NSTIK
-709 CYYPLLDDT
+709 CLYPVLNDD
-718 LLYDESRISTYGDHS
+718 LLYAEKLIGQWGDAST
-733 QVSFLAFF
+733 VNFLGFF
-741 DNGANVKWSIPR
+741 DNGADVSWSIPR

-763 LPGHEEDAGVVPRT
+763 LPGHETDEGVAART
-777 VDGVPR
+777 VDGVTR

-794 DDNTTIG
+794 DDNTTIKD
-801 HQTDP
+801 QTDP

-812 CMRDKTGGSEPETNE
+812 CMRDKDGGSEREINGT
-827 PLADGRESY
+827 LADGRESY

-850 AQNYDEIIQYN
+850 AHNYDEIIQYN

-894 WYTSPGCFPGSEYVP
+894 WYTSPGCFPGSKYVP
-909 GSTMPAHNV
+909 GSTMPEHDIS
-918 ALYAGWKPVQRTVK
+918 LYAKWEPVTYTVR
-932 MFLSLADMREY
+932 MFKNRNDMETY
-943 QAKGDDAQV
+943 QSTGNEALV
-952 HYYTQVVDHGST
+952 YHTQVVDHGST

-1030 DAEWKAL
+1030 DKEWKAL
-1037 LGHASLFSPEDGKA
+1037 LDYASLYSPEDGKA

-1065 YYAGEGGGYHQQIAA
+1065 YYAGEGGGYHRQIAA

-1105 YSGFNTGHYPTLASH
+1105 YSGFNSGYYPTLASH

-1142 HAATVSYKVEYR
+1142 HAATVSYTVEYR
-1154 YHDTGELIES
+1154 YHDTGKRIES
-1164 ESTGTGSVEKET
+1164 TTADGTGFVKKET

-1188 KDCVPDAFYKRLV
+1188 KDYVPDAFYKRLV
-1201 LAVVRGEDGTYVG
+1201 LAVVEDGKGGYVG

-1245 TDVPQ
+1245 TDEPQ

-1270 GQISATIS
+1270 GQIGATIS

-1291 TAVVRWGNSSN
+1291 TAVVRWGTDDANRREDTLEN
-1302 TVPVNAG
+1302 GTFTFKVRD
-1309 AFSLTVQK
+1309 

-1330 QNYVVRY
+1330 QSYVVRY
-1337 LRYGSNP
+1337 LRYGSDP
-1344 HTTRPED
+1344 HSTQPGDVLHEPVSGT
-1351 ELAASKTSSGKYGA
+1351 GKYGE
-1365 VVSEKAATI
+1365 VVTAAAESI
-1374 EGYNCVSNLSQSIVL
+1374 DGYNCVSNLSQSIVL

-1415 YGGGTLNNTLEVVEG
+1415 YNGGTLDNTLEVVEG
-1430 KNSFKGATPAA
+1430 NNAFRGSVPTA
-1441 KSGYTFDGWYQNA
+1441 KSGYTFVGWYQDA
-1454 ECTIPVREKGTMD
+1454 ACTIPVGEKGTVN
-1467 DATGKLTPKRSE
+1467 DATGKLTPERSK

-1506 TEDESNGVGTYV
+1506 KEDESNGVGTYV
-1518 YRLTSEDN
+1518 YRLTSKDN
-1526 PAYVVEVTVAKG
+1526 PAYVVEVTVPAG
-1538 GSTTVYDLP
+1538 RSTTVYDLP
-1547 CGSYKV
+1547 CGSYTV

-1563 ADGAQTVEIQ
+1563 ADGAQTVEIERDQ
-1573 QDKPKT
+1573 TRT
-1579 VTFDGAAVKEKWLT
+1579 VTFDGTAVKKKWLT

>member
-1 MKKCTN
+1 MKKCIN
-7 NRTMSFR
+7 NRTMGFR

-50 AKTTQVTLP
+50 AKATQVTLP

-116 RCAVGGESAS
+116 RCAVGGESVS

-144 NRQKDELAQG
+144 NRQKEALAQG

-165 RRSLRSGAPEYI
+165 RRSPRSGTPEYI
-177 NITVNYLD
+177 NVTVNYLD

-196 SATINGGKPYS
+196 SATIKGGEPYN
-207 QTVLSPTYLGYAP
+207 QKVLSPTYLGYAP
-220 YWNPGDPD
+220 YWNPDDPD
-228 TTDPGAA
+228 TTDPGTAK
-235 TESAQSLTLSVGADY
+235 ESAQSLTLSVGAGY
-250 TGETYTVNVY
+250 TEETYTVNVY

-286 DYYRQSSDLTGTII
+286 DYYRQDRALTGTII

-305 KLDEDRARG
+305 KLGEEQARG

-372 HGYRFAGWD
+372 HGYSFAGWD
-381 KLGEDGK
+381 KLNENGV
-388 GDGKADNPLP
+388 GDGEEDELP

-425 KKPESNS
+425 KNAEGTEYDYMGSQKRSAVAGEVVSGDASWLTADSYICGLTEDGGHTHNEGCKPELFRHSQYEKADEN
-432 KLTAECTA
+432 
-440 EDMTYITSVTVDAK
+440 VT
-454 AGDIVNPRNDPD
+454 I
-466 HMGIYSPKLEEST
+466 E
-479 YICDNRDHMAD
+479 
-490 PNKHTDA
+490 
-497 CKLGSTLRHYVYDGT
+497 
-512 QMQVEVQGD
+512 GD
-521 GSTVINTVYSRREYT
+521 GSTTVNIYYTRKSYT
-536 LRFYYG
+536 LRFYY
-542 CASNDSGTPHYYV
+542 AKEYVPAKDTVNSPANPSDTPAYSV
-555 VGGSTYN
+555 VGGSTRPFGFYQETGACARPQKDGNTVNDVESLLYN
-562 FGNKDEKTHP
+562 VRSGD
-572 CPDVSDYND
+572 
-581 MTLLERVKSVWGEV
+581 WGEV
-595 QVPDGED
+595 AELPTIQQPTGTAYTYTLGTYPDG
-602 MSSLISEEHR
+602 
-612 AAYKLGTL
+612 G
-620 PEDGSY
+620 GY
-626 NSSQRKYYYLEFTA
+626 NAKGDRFHYLEFTV
-640 PYGADI
+640 PYGTDLLH
-646 SDLWPSEVFDN
+646 LWPSEVFN
-657 VPLTDAEKVKHT
+657 KVPLTDAEKVKHT

-689 GWNGEFNIKYTQDH
+689 GWNGEYNVKYTQEKI
-703 SNSTIK
+703 NSTIK
-709 CYYPLLDDT
+709 CLYPVLNDD
-718 LLYDESRISTYGDHS
+718 LLYAEKLIGQWGDAST
-733 QVSFLAFF
+733 VNFLGFF
-741 DNGANVKWSIPR
+741 DNGANVSWSIPC

-763 LPGHEEDAGVVPRT
+763 LPGHEEDEGVAERT
-777 VDGVPR
+777 VDGVTR

-794 DDNTTIG
+794 DDNTTIE

-889 YELGG
+889 YKLGG

-909 GSTMPAHNV
+909 GSIMPEHDIS
-918 ALYAGWKPVQRTVK
+918 LYAKWEPVTYTVRLFK
-932 MFLSLADMREY
+932 NRKDMETY
-943 QAKGDDAQV
+943 QTTGNEALV
-952 HYYTQVVDHGST
+952 HYTQVVDHGST
-964 LGEIADPTDPS
+964 LGEIADPIDPS

-1037 LGHASLFSPEDGKA
+1037 LDEASLFSPEDGKA

-1065 YYAGEGGGYHQQIAA
+1065 YSGKDGGYHRQIAA

-1105 YSGFNTGHYPTLASH
+1105 YSGFNSGYYPTLASH

-1154 YHDTGELIES
+1154 YHGTGELIES
-1164 ESTGTGSVEKET
+1164 DATGGTGVVEKET

-1188 KDCVPDAFYKRLV
+1188 KDYVPDAFYKRLV
-1201 LAVVRGEDGTYVG
+1201 LAVVEDGNGGYVG

-1245 TDVPQ
+1245 TDEPQ
-1250 SEGSGTYSNYTES
+1250 SVGSGIYSNYTES
-1263 TVYTEGI
+1263 NVYTEGI
-1270 GQISATIS
+1270 SEIGATIS

-1291 TAVVRWGNSSN
+1291 AAVVRWGTDDANRREDTLEN
-1302 TVPVNAG
+1302 GTFTFKVRD
-1309 AFSLTVQK
+1309 

-1330 QNYVVRY
+1330 QSYVVRY
-1337 LRYGSNP
+1337 LRYGSDP
-1344 HTTRPED
+1344 HSTQPGDVLHEPVSGT
-1351 ELAASKTSSGKYGA
+1351 GKYGA
-1365 VVSEKAATI
+1365 VVTATAESI
-1374 EGYNCVSNLSQSIVL
+1374 DGYNCVSNLSQSIVL
-1389 RPDNSQNEIIF
+1389 RPDDKQNYIIF

-1415 YGGGTLNNTLEVVEG
+1415 YNGGTLDNTLEVVEG

-1441 KSGYTFDGWYQNA
+1441 KSGYTFVGWYQDA
-1454 ECTIPVREKGTMD
+1454 ACTIPVGEKGTVD
-1467 DATGKLTPKRSE
+1467 DATGQLTPERSE

-1492 FKAVYGNVTITREA
+1492 FKAVYGNVTIERKA
-1506 TEDESNGVGTYV
+1506 TEDESNGDGTYV
-1518 YRLTSEDN
+1518 YRLTSKDN
-1526 PAYVVEVTVAKG
+1526 PAYVVEVTVPKG

-1547 CGSYKV
+1547 CGSYTV

-1563 ADGAQTVEIQ
+1563 ADGAQTVTVEDRQ
-1573 QDKPKT
+1573 TKT
-1579 VTFDGAAVKEKWLT
+1579 VTFDRAAVKEKWLT

>member
-50 AKTTQVTLP
+50 TKTAQVTLP

-64 TLEAASE
+64 TMEAASE

-79 QIQLDGDW
+79 QILLDGDW

-107 ALEGGSAAV
+107 ALEKGSAMV

-126 DAVRVT
+126 DPVKVT
-132 VSYDVEADSADL
+132 VSYDVEADAAVL
-144 NRQKDELAQG
+144 NRQRDELTQET
-154 MSAAA
+154 SAAA
-159 APRRTQ
+159 APRRTP
-165 RRSLRSGAPEYI
+165 RRASRSSAPEYI
-177 NITVNYLD
+177 NVTVNYLD
-185 AVTGLPIYTGF
+185 AVTRLPIYTGF
-196 SATINGGKPYS
+196 SATIKSGELYS

-220 YWNPGDPD
+220 YWYPDDPA
-228 TTDPGAA
+228 TTDPNTA
-235 TESAQSLTLSVGADY
+235 TVSAQSLALSVEAGY

-260 YKAIAVPYAVR
+260 YKAIAVSYAVR

-286 DYYRQSSDLTGTII
+286 DYYRQDRALTGTII
-300 ANDDL
+300 ANEAL
-305 KLDEDRARG
+305 GLGEEQARG

-372 HGYRFAGWD
+372 HGYSFAGWD
-381 KLGEDGK
+381 KLNEKGE
-388 GDGKADNPLP
+388 GDGKVDELP

-410 LWESADTTYTVVYWL
+410 LWKSADTTYTVVYWL
-425 KKPESNS
+425 QNAEGTEYDYMGSQKRPAVAGEVVSGDASWLKADSYICGLTEGDGHTHNEGCKPE
-432 KLTAECTA
+432 LFRH
-440 EDMTYITSVTVDAK
+440 SVYEK
-454 AGDIVNPRNDPD
+454 ADGDVTI
-466 HMGIYSPKLEEST
+466 K
-479 YICDNRDHMAD
+479 
-490 PNKHTDA
+490 
-497 CKLGSTLRHYVYDGT
+497 
-512 QMQVEVQGD
+512 GD
-521 GSTVINTVYSRREYT
+521 GSTTVNIYYTRKSYT

-542 CASNDSGTPHYYV
+542 HAWNDKGTPRYYV

-562 FGNKDEKTHP
+562 FGNKDEKGHP
-572 CPDVSDYND
+572 CPDVDSYND
-581 MTLLERVKSVWGEV
+581 MTLLERVKGVWGEV

-602 MSSLISEEHR
+602 MSSLISEEHKK
-612 AAYKLGTL
+612 AYRLGTL
-620 PEDGSY
+620 PENGSY
-626 NSSQRKYYYLEFTA
+626 NSNQHKYYYLEFTA

-646 SDLWPSEVFDN
+646 SDLWPSEVFN
-657 VPLTDAEKVKHT
+657 KVPLTDAEKATHT
-669 SNGGSSHLD
+669 LNGGSSHLD

-709 CYYPLLDDT
+709 CYYPMLDDT
-718 LLYDESRISTYGDHS
+718 LLYDESRISTYGDS
-733 QVSFLAFF
+733 AQVSFLAFF

-763 LPGHEEDAGVVPRT
+763 LPGHEGDEGVAART
-777 VDGVPR
+777 VDGVTR
-783 YYMLYDTVFAN
+783 YYMLYNTVFAN
-794 DDNTTIG
+794 DDNTTIE

-812 CMRDKTGGSEPETNE
+812 CMRDKVGGSLQEENET
-827 PLADGRESY
+827 LADGRESY

-850 AQNYDEIIQYN
+850 AQNYDEINTYDNIP
-861 DVLYQADLDR
+861 YQASLDDW
-871 RMYDLL
+871 MNILL
-877 LMPYPKPLEKYA
+877 LMKYPETLEKGA
-889 YELGG
+889 YTPGG

-909 GSTMPAHNV
+909 GSTMPEHDIS
-918 ALYAGWKPVQRTVK
+918 LYAKWEPKTYTVRLFKNRKYMETYQTTGDKTLVLYERTVNHG
-932 MFLSLADMREY
+932 LAMD
-943 QAKGDDAQV
+943 
-952 HYYTQVVDHGST
+952 
-964 LGEIADPTDPS
+964 EIDDPTDDWS
-975 GHEYTFGGWFYEKSG
+975 GHGYSFNGWFYLKNG
-990 KKVALTP
+990 KKTAFTP
-997 TDTAVKEDLLV
+997 ADTAVKEDLLV
-1008 YAEWSHLT
+1008 YADWGSHK

-1030 DAEWKAL
+1030 DEEWRPL
-1037 LGHASLFSPEDGKA
+1037 LDDASLFSPEDGKA

-1065 YYAGEGGGYHQQIAA
+1065 YYAGEGGGYHRQIAE
-1080 DSRGYA
+1080 DTRGYA

-1105 YSGFNTGHYPTLASH
+1105 YSDFNNSGYYPTLASH
-1120 SITMEEDTPSNP
+1120 SITMGEEPNVAAP

-1142 HAATVSYKVEYR
+1142 HAAEVSYKVEYR
-1154 YHDTGELIES
+1154 YHGTGELIA
-1164 ESTGTGSVEKET
+1164 STTADGTGFVEKKT

-1188 KDCVPDAFYKRLV
+1188 QDHVPDAFYKRLV
-1201 LAVVRGEDGTYVG
+1201 LAVVKDGNGGYVG

-1226 NIENA
+1226 NTKNT

-1245 TDVPQ
+1245 TDEPQ
-1250 SEGSGTYSNYTES
+1250 RVGPGTYSNYTES

-1270 GQISATIS
+1270 SEIGAYINV
-1278 ITPQKFS
+1278 TPQKFS

-1291 TAVVRWGNSSN
+1291 TAVVRWGTNDAN
-1302 TVPVNAG
+1302 RREDTLENGTFTFKVRD
-1309 AFSLTVQK
+1309 
-1317 EGTELYVFYTRNT
+1317 EGTELFVFYTRNT
-1330 QNYVVRY
+1330 QSYVVRY
-1337 LRYGSNP
+1337 LRYGSDP
-1344 HTTRPED
+1344 HSTQQGD
-1351 ELAASKTSSGKYGA
+1351 VLHADASGTGKYGA
-1365 VVSEKAATI
+1365 VVTAAAESI
-1374 EGYNCVSNLSQSIVL
+1374 DGYHCVSTVSQSIVL
-1389 RPDNSQNEIIF
+1389 RPDDRQNEIIF

-1415 YGGGTLNNTLEVVEG
+1415 YNGGTLDNTLEVVVG
-1430 KNSFKGATPAA
+1430 GNNAFRGSVPTA
-1441 KSGYTFDGWYQNA
+1441 KSGYTFDGWYQDA
-1454 ECTIPVREKGTMD
+1454 ECTIPVREKGTVD
-1467 DATGKLTPKRSE
+1467 DATGKLTPERSE

-1492 FKAVYGNVTITREA
+1492 FKAVYGNVTIERKA

-1518 YRLTSEDN
+1518 YRLTSKDN
-1526 PAYVVEVTVAKG
+1526 PAYVVEVTVPKG

-1547 CGSYKV
+1547 CGDYTV

-1563 ADGAQTVEIQ
+1563 ADGAQTVTVKESQ
-1573 QDKPKT
+1573 TET
-1579 VTFDGAAVKEKWLT
+1579 VTFDRAAVKEKWLT

>member
-116 RCAVGGESAS
+116 RCAAGGESVS

-144 NRQKDELAQG
+144 NRQKEALAQG

-196 SATINGGKPYS
+196 SATIKGGELYS
-207 QTVLSPTYLGYAP
+207 QKVLSPTYLGYAP
-220 YWNPGDPD
+220 YWNPADPA
-228 TTDPGAA
+228 TTDPGTAS
-235 TESAQSLTLSVGADY
+235 ESAQSLALSVGEDY

-286 DYYRQSSDLTGTII
+286 DYYRQDRALTGTII

-305 KLDEDRARG
+305 KLGEDQARG

-388 GDGKADNPLP
+388 GDGKVDELP

-425 KKPESNS
+425 KNAVGTEYDYMGSQKRSAVAGEVVSGDASWLTADSYICGLTEDGGHTHNKDCKPELFRHSQYEKADEN
-432 KLTAECTA
+432 
-440 EDMTYITSVTVDAK
+440 VT
-454 AGDIVNPRNDPD
+454 I
-466 HMGIYSPKLEEST
+466 E
-479 YICDNRDHMAD
+479 
-490 PNKHTDA
+490 
-497 CKLGSTLRHYVYDGT
+497 
-512 QMQVEVQGD
+512 GD
-521 GSTVINTVYSRREYT
+521 GSTTVNIYYTRKSYT

-542 CASNDSGTPHYYV
+542 HAWNDSGTPRYYV

-562 FGNKDEKTHP
+562 FGNIAHQ

-581 MTLLERVKSVWGEV
+581 MTLLERVKGEWGEV

-602 MSSLISEEHR
+602 MSNLISEEHR
-612 AAYKLGTL
+612 AAYTLGSL

-626 NSSQRKYYYLEFTA
+626 NSNQHKYYYLEFTA

-646 SDLWPSEVFDN
+646 SDLWPSEVFN
-657 VPLTDAEKVKHT
+657 KVPLTDAEKATHT

-689 GWNGEFNIKYTQDH
+689 GWNGEFNIKYTRDH

-718 LLYDESRISTYGDHS
+718 LLYDESRISTYGDPNR
-733 QVSFLAFF
+733 VSFLAFF
-741 DNGANVKWSIPR
+741 DNGANVKWSIPIAWHYELYLPTLDNKETAGSV
-753 QWIYKLYVEV
+753 QENGVYYTLYKTVE
-763 LPGHEEDAGVVPRT
+763 
-777 VDGVPR
+777 
-783 YYMLYDTVFAN
+783 AN
-794 DDNTTIG
+794 DNNYDIDQ
-801 HQTDP
+801 QTCP

-812 CMRDKTGGSEPETNE
+812 APASKDGTKIVHAEGMS
-827 PLADGRESY
+827 DGRPSI
-836 TANFYYNRNSYTLT
+836 T
-850 AQNYDEIIQYN
+850 AQYYYTRNEYKLTLQNHNQIETETVPYGD
-861 DVLYQADLDR
+861 DLDGR
-871 RMYDLL
+871 VDSTRVQ
-877 LMPYPKPLEKYA
+877 YPDTLERDA
-889 YELGG
+889 YTFSG
-894 WYTSPGCFPGSEYVP
+894 WYTSSGHYEGSEYVP

-932 MFLSLADMREY
+932 MFRSLADMRAY
-943 QAKGDDAQV
+943 QSTGDEALV
-952 HYYTQVVDHGST
+952 HYTQVVDHGST
-964 LGEIADPTDPS
+964 LGEIADPADPS

-1030 DAEWKAL
+1030 DAEWRAL
-1037 LGHASLFSPEDGKA
+1037 LDEASLYSPEDGKA

-1065 YYAGEGGGYHQQIAA
+1065 YYAGEGGGYHRQIAA

-1105 YSGFNTGHYPTLASH
+1105 YSGFNSGYYPTLASH

-1154 YHDTGELIES
+1154 YHGTGELIES
-1164 ESTGTGSVEKET
+1164 DATGGTGVVEKET

-1188 KDCVPDAFYKRLV
+1188 KDYVPDAFYKRLV
-1201 LAVVRGEDGTYVG
+1201 LAVVEDGSGGYMG

-1231 YYAIHYMLQ
+1231 YYAVHYMLQ

-1245 TDVPQ
+1245 TDELSLQPD
-1250 SEGSGTYSNYTES
+1250 GTYANYTES
-1263 TVYTEGI
+1263 NVYTEGI
-1270 GQISATIS
+1270 SEIGATLS

-1285 GFTMRD
+1285 GFTMRN
-1291 TAVVRWGNSSN
+1291 TAVVRWGTDDANRREDTLEN
-1302 TVPVNAG
+1302 GTFTFKVRD
-1309 AFSLTVQK
+1309 

-1337 LRYGSNP
+1337 LRYGSDP

-1351 ELAASKTSSGKYGA
+1351 ELADSKTDSGKYGA
-1365 VVSEKAATI
+1365 VVTAAAKSI
-1374 EGYNCVSNLSQSIVL
+1374 DGYNCVSNLSQSIVL

-1430 KNSFKGATPAA
+1430 NNAFRGSVPTA
-1441 KSGYTFDGWYQNA
+1441 KSGYTFVGWYQDA
-1454 ECTIPVREKGTMD
+1454 ACTIPVGEKGTVD
-1467 DATGKLTPKRSE
+1467 DATGKLTPERSE

-1506 TEDESNGVGTYV
+1506 KEDESNGVGTYV
-1518 YRLTSEDN
+1518 YRLTSKDN
-1526 PAYVVEVTVAKG
+1526 PAYVVEVTVPKG

-1547 CGSYKV
+1547 CGSYTV

-1563 ADGAQTVEIQ
+1563 SDREQTVEIEK
-1573 QDKPKT
+1573 DETKT
-1579 VTFDGAAVKEKWLT
+1579 VTFDGAAVKKKWLT
-1593 GSSDAVVNRREA
+1593 GSSDAVVNRKGD

>member
-1 MKKCTN
+1 
-7 NRTMSFR
+7 MSFR

-64 TLEAASE
+64 TLEAANE

-94 AATLTLTYAMVSP
+94 AATLTLTYAMVSH
-107 ALEGGSAAV
+107 ALEKGSAMV
-116 RCAVGGESAS
+116 RCAVGGESVS
-126 DAVRVT
+126 DPVKVT

-144 NRQKDELAQG
+144 NRQKDELTQG

-177 NITVNYLD
+177 NVTVNYLD
-185 AVTGLPIYTGF
+185 AVTSLPIYTGF
-196 SATINGGKPYS
+196 SATIKGGELYS

-220 YWNPGDPD
+220 YWNPDDPD
-228 TTDPGAA
+228 TTDPNTA
-235 TESAQSLTLSVGADY
+235 TVSAQSLALSVGEDY

-260 YKAIAVPYAVR
+260 YKAIVVPYAVR

-286 DYYRQSSDLTGTII
+286 DYYRQDRALTGTII

-305 KLDEDRARG
+305 KLDEDQASG

-372 HGYRFAGWD
+372 HGYRFVGWD
-381 KLGEDGK
+381 KLNENGV
-388 GDGKADNPLP
+388 GDGEEDELP

-425 KKPESNS
+425 KNAAGTEYDYMGSQKRSAVAGEVVSGDASWLTADSNICGLTEDGGHTHNEGCKPELFRHSQYEKADEN
-432 KLTAECTA
+432 
-440 EDMTYITSVTVDAK
+440 VT
-454 AGDIVNPRNDPD
+454 I
-466 HMGIYSPKLEEST
+466 E
-479 YICDNRDHMAD
+479 
-490 PNKHTDA
+490 
-497 CKLGSTLRHYVYDGT
+497 
-512 QMQVEVQGD
+512 GD
-521 GSTVINTVYSRREYT
+521 GSTTVNIYYTRKSYT
-536 LRFYYG
+536 LRFYY
-542 CASNDSGTPHYYV
+542 AKEYVSANDTVNSPANPSDTPVYSV
-555 VGGSTYN
+555 VGGSTRPFGFYQETGACVRPQKDGKTVNDVESLLYN
-562 FGNKDEKTHP
+562 VRSGDWGVVAELPTIQQP
-572 CPDVSDYND
+572 TGTAYTY
-581 MTLLERVKSVWGEV
+581 TLGTY
-595 QVPDGED
+595 PDG
-602 MSSLISEEHR
+602 
-612 AAYKLGTL
+612 G
-620 PEDGSY
+620 GY
-626 NSSQRKYYYLEFTA
+626 NAKGDRFHYLEFTV
-640 PYGADI
+640 PYGTDLLH
-646 SDLWPSEVFDN
+646 LWPTEEVFGQIKTARSGYGQN
-657 VPLTDAEKVKHT
+657 NASE
-669 SNGGSSHLD
+669 HL
-678 NDGWG
+678 GEGQWG

-689 GWNGEFNIKYTQDH
+689 GWNGEYNVKYTQEK

-709 CYYPLLDDT
+709 CLYPVLNDD
-718 LLYDESRISTYGDHS
+718 LLYAEKLIGQWGDAST
-733 QVSFLAFF
+733 VNFLGFF
-741 DNGANVKWSIPR
+741 DNGANVSWSIPR

-763 LPGHEEDAGVVPRT
+763 LPGHEEDAGVAART
-777 VDGVPR
+777 VDGVTR

-794 DDNTTIG
+794 DDNTTIE

-812 CMRDKTGGSEPETNE
+812 CMRDKAGGSEQEPNE

-889 YELGG
+889 YKLGG

-909 GSTMPAHNV
+909 GSTMPEHDIS
-918 ALYAGWKPVQRTVK
+918 LYAKWEPVTYTVRLFK
-932 MFLSLADMREY
+932 NRNDMETY
-943 QAKGDDAQV
+943 QSTGNEALV
-952 HYYTQVVDHGST
+952 YHTQVVDHGST

-975 GHEYTFGGWFYEKSG
+975 GHGYTFGGWFYEKSG

-1030 DAEWKAL
+1030 DEEWKAL
-1037 LGHASLFSPEDGKA
+1037 LDEASLFSPEDGKA

-1095 PKAGDPYNQL
+1095 PKAGDPYNQM

-1142 HAATVSYKVEYR
+1142 HAAKVSYKVQYR
-1154 YHDTGELIES
+1154 YHDTGKLIES
-1164 ESTGTGSVEKET
+1164 DATGTGSVEKET

-1188 KDCVPDAFYKRLV
+1188 KDYVPDAFYKRLV
-1201 LAVVRGEDGTYVG
+1201 LAVVEDGSGGYMG

-1231 YYAIHYMLQ
+1231 YYAVHYMLQ

-1245 TDVPQ
+1245 TDELSLKPD
-1250 SEGSGTYSNYTES
+1250 GTYANYTES

-1278 ITPQKFS
+1278 ITPQEFS

-1291 TAVVRWGNSSN
+1291 TASVRWGGSSG
-1302 TVPVNAG
+1302 TVQVNDAG

-1330 QNYVVRY
+1330 QSYVVRY
-1337 LRYGSNP
+1337 LRYGSDP
-1344 HTTRPED
+1344 HGTQVED
-1351 ELAASKTSSGKYGA
+1351 ELAASKTGSGKYGA
-1365 VVSEKAATI
+1365 VVTATAESI
-1374 EGYNCVSNLSQSIVL
+1374 DGYHCVSNLSQSIVL

-1415 YGGGTLNNTLEVVEG
+1415 YGGGTLNNTLEVVEE
-1430 KNSFKGATPAA
+1430 KNPFEGAMPTA

-1454 ECTIPVREKGTMD
+1454 ECTIPVGEKGTV
-1467 DATGKLTPKRSE
+1467 DATGKLTPERSK

-1492 FKAVYGNVTITREA
+1492 FKAVYGSVTIERKA
-1506 TEDESNGVGTYV
+1506 TEDESNGDGTYV
-1518 YRLTSEDN
+1518 YRLTSKDN
-1526 PAYVVEVTVAKG
+1526 PAYVVEVTVPKG
-1538 GSTTVYDLP
+1538 GSTTVHDLP
-1547 CGSYKV
+1547 CGDYTV

-1563 ADGAQTVEIQ
+1563 ADGAQTVTVENSQ
-1573 QDKPKT
+1573 TKT

>member
-41 DAVTVTVDG
+41 DAVTVTVNG
-50 AKTTQVTLP
+50 AKTAQVTLP

-64 TLEAASE
+64 TMEAASE

-79 QIQLDGDW
+79 QILLDGAW
-87 VNIYDAT
+87 VSIYDAT
-94 AATLTLTYAMVSP
+94 AASLTLTYAMVSP
-107 ALEGGSAAV
+107 ALEKGSAMV
-116 RCAVGGESAS
+116 RCAVGSESAS
-126 DAVRVT
+126 DPVKVT
-132 VSYDVEADSADL
+132 VAYDVEADAAAL
-144 NRQKDELAQG
+144 NRQRDELTQETSA
-154 MSAAA
+154 AAA
-159 APRRTQ
+159 APRRTP
-165 RRSLRSGAPEYI
+165 RRAARSAPEYI
-177 NITVNYLD
+177 NVTVNYLD
-185 AVTGLPIYTGF
+185 AVTRLPIYTGF
-196 SATINGGKPYS
+196 SATIKGGEPYS

-228 TTDPGAA
+228 TADPGAA
-235 TESAQSLTLSVGADY
+235 TESAQSLALSVGADY

-260 YKAIAVPYAVR
+260 YKAIAVSYAVR

-281 YTENV
+281 YSENV
-286 DYYRQSSDLTGTII
+286 NLYRRGSALTGTII
-300 ANDDL
+300 ANEAL
-305 KLDEDRARG
+305 GLDEEQTRG

-353 SEHVYARYG
+353 SEHIYARFG
-362 TPFVATTPTR
+362 TPFVATVPTR
-372 HGYRFAGWD
+372 HGYSFAGWD
-381 KLGEDGK
+381 KLDENGM
-388 GDGKADNPLP
+388 GDGKVDALP
-398 TTVPAENASYIA
+398 STVPAENASYIA
-410 LWESADTTYTVVYWL
+410 LWKSADTTFTAVYWL
-425 KKPESNS
+425 KNAAGTEYDYMGSQKRPAVAGEVVSGDASWLTADSNICGLTEDAGHTHNKGCKPE
-432 KLTAECTA
+432 LFRH
-440 EDMTYITSVTVDAK
+440 SVYE
-454 AGDIVNPRNDPD
+454 R
-466 HMGIYSPKLEEST
+466 
-479 YICDNRDHMAD
+479 AD
-490 PNKHTDA
+490 KNVTI
-497 CKLGSTLRHYVYDGT
+497 
-512 QMQVEVQGD
+512 EGD
-521 GSTVINTVYSRREYT
+521 GSTTVNIYYTRKSYT
-536 LRFYYG
+536 LRFYY
-542 CASNDSGTPHYYV
+542 AKEYVSANDTVAPPTNPSDKPVYSV
-555 VGGSTYN
+555 VGGSTRPFGFYLETENNVRPKKNGNTVNDVESLLYN
-562 FGNKDEKTHP
+562 
-572 CPDVSDYND
+572 
-581 MTLLERVKSVWGEV
+581 VKSGDWGEV
-595 QVPDGED
+595 TELPTIQQPTGTAYTYTLGTYPDG
-602 MSSLISEEHR
+602 
-612 AAYKLGTL
+612 G
-620 PEDGSY
+620 GY
-626 NSSQRKYYYLEFTA
+626 NAKGDRFHYLEFTV
-640 PYGADI
+640 PYGTDLLH
-646 SDLWPSEVFDN
+646 LWPTEEVFGQIKTARSGYDQN
-657 VPLTDAEKVKHT
+657 KANE
-669 SNGGSSHLD
+669 HL
-678 NDGWG
+678 GEGQWG
-683 NYAYFA
+683 HYAYFA
-689 GWNGEFNIKYTQDH
+689 GWNGEYNVKYTQEKT
-703 SNSTIK
+703 NSTIK
-709 CYYPLLDDT
+709 CLYPVLNDD
-718 LLYDESRISTYGDHS
+718 LLYAEELIGQWGDAST
-733 QVSFLAFF
+733 VNFLGFF
-741 DNGANVKWSIPR
+741 DNGANVSWSIPR

-763 LPGHEEDAGVVPRT
+763 LPGHEEDAGVAART
-777 VDGVPR
+777 VDGVTR

-794 DDNTTIG
+794 DDNKDIE

-812 CMRDKTGGSEPETNE
+812 CMRDKVGGSEQEPNE

-836 TANFYYNRNSYTLT
+836 TANFYYNRNRYTLT

-909 GSTMPAHNV
+909 GSTMPEHDIS
-918 ALYAGWKPVQRTVK
+918 LYAKWKPVTYTVRLFRNREAMETYQRTGNEALV
-932 MFLSLADMREY
+932 Y
-943 QAKGDDAQV
+943 
-952 HYYTQVVDHGST
+952 HTQVVDHGST

-997 TDTAVKEDLLV
+997 TDTAVKENLLV

-1030 DAEWKAL
+1030 DEEWKAL
-1037 LGHASLFSPEDGKA
+1037 LDEASLYSPEDGKA

-1065 YYAGEGGGYHQQIAA
+1065 YYAGEGGGYHRQIAA

-1105 YSGFNTGHYPTLASH
+1105 YSDFNTGYYPTLASH

-1154 YHDTGELIES
+1154 YHDTGELIK
-1164 ESTGTGSVEKET
+1164 STTADGTGFVKKET

-1188 KDCVPDAFYKRLV
+1188 KDYVPDAFYKRLV
-1201 LAVVRGEDGTYVG
+1201 LAVVEDGKGGYVG

-1226 NIENA
+1226 NIENT

-1245 TDVPQ
+1245 TDEP
-1250 SEGSGTYSNYTES
+1250 SLRTDGTYANYTES

-1270 GQISATIS
+1270 GQIGATIS
-1278 ITPQKFS
+1278 ITPQEFS

-1291 TAVVRWGNSSN
+1291 TASVRWGDSSG
-1302 TVPVNAG
+1302 TVQVNDAG

-1344 HTTRPED
+1344 NSAQEGDVLHAPVNGT
-1351 ELAASKTSSGKYGA
+1351 GKYGA
-1365 VVSEKAATI
+1365 VVTAAAESI
-1374 EGYNCVSNLSQSIVL
+1374 DGYHCVSTVSQSIVL

-1400 YYEPLQYTVEYRVWA
+1400 YYEPLQYTVEYRVWS
-1415 YGGGTLNNTLEVVEG
+1415 YGGGTLNNTLEVVEE
-1430 KNSFKGATPAA
+1430 KNPFKGATPAA
-1441 KSGYTFDGWYQNA
+1441 KSGYTFVGWYQDA
-1454 ECTIPVREKGTMD
+1454 ECTIPVGEKGTVD
-1467 DATGKLTPKRSE
+1467 DATDKLTPKRSE

-1492 FKAVYGNVTITREA
+1492 FKAVYGNVTIERKA

-1518 YRLTSEDN
+1518 YRLTSKDN
-1526 PAYVVEVTVAKG
+1526 PAYVVEVTVPKG

-1547 CGSYKV
+1547 CGDYTV
-1553 EQVNSWSWRY
+1553 EQVKSWSWRY
-1563 ADGAQTVEIQ
+1563 ADGAQTVTVEDRQ
-1573 QDKPKT
+1573 TKT
-1579 VTFDGAAVKEKWLT
+1579 VTFDRAAVKEKWLT

>member
-50 AKTTQVTLP
+50 AKTAQVTLP

-79 QIQLDGDW
+79 QILLDGDW

-107 ALEGGSAAV
+107 ALEKGSAMV

-126 DAVRVT
+126 DPVKVT
-132 VSYDVEADSADL
+132 VSYDVEADAAAL
-144 NRQKDELAQG
+144 NRQRDELTQETSA
-154 MSAAA
+154 AAA
-159 APRRTQ
+159 APRRTP
-165 RRSLRSGAPEYI
+165 RRVSRSSAPEYI
-177 NITVNYLD
+177 NVTVNYLD
-185 AVTGLPIYTGF
+185 AVTRLPIYTGF
-196 SATINGGKPYS
+196 SATIKGGEPYS

-220 YWNPGDPD
+220 YWNPADPA
-228 TTDPGAA
+228 TADPGAA
-235 TESAQSLTLSVGADY
+235 TVSAQSLALTVGADY

-271 YYFQNIHDDM
+271 YYFQNINDDM

-286 DYYRQSSDLTGTII
+286 DYYRQDRALTGTII
-300 ANDDL
+300 ANEAL
-305 KLDEDRARG
+305 GLGEEQTRG

-381 KLGEDGK
+381 KLDENGK
-388 GDGKADNPLP
+388 GDGKADALP
-398 TTVPAENASYIA
+398 SAIPAENASYIA
-410 LWESADTTYTVVYWL
+410 LWKSADTTYTVVYWL
-425 KKPESNS
+425 KNAAGTEYDYMGSQKRSAVAGEVVSGDASWLTADSYICGLTEDDGHTHNEGCKPELFRHSEYEKADEN
-432 KLTAECTA
+432 
-440 EDMTYITSVTVDAK
+440 VT
-454 AGDIVNPRNDPD
+454 I
-466 HMGIYSPKLEEST
+466 E
-479 YICDNRDHMAD
+479 
-490 PNKHTDA
+490 
-497 CKLGSTLRHYVYDGT
+497 
-512 QMQVEVQGD
+512 GD
-521 GSTVINTVYSRREYT
+521 GSTTVNIYYTRKSYT

-542 CASNDSGTPHYYV
+542 HAWNDSGTPRYYV

-562 FGNKDEKTHP
+562 FGNIAHQ

-581 MTLLERVKSVWGEV
+581 MTLLERVKGEWGEV

-612 AAYKLGTL
+612 AAYTLGTL

-626 NSSQRKYYYLEFTA
+626 NSNQHKYYYLEFTA

-646 SDLWPSEVFDN
+646 SDLWPSEVFN
-657 VPLTDAEKVKHT
+657 KVPLTDAEKATHT
-669 SNGGSSHLD
+669 SNGGSGHLD

-689 GWNGEFNIKYTQDH
+689 GWNGEFNIKYTQDN

-718 LLYDESRISTYGDHS
+718 LLYDESRISTYGDS
-733 QVSFLAFF
+733 DRVSFLAFF

-812 CMRDKTGGSEPETNE
+812 CMRDKVGGSEPETNE

-836 TANFYYNRNSYTLT
+836 TANFYYNRNRYTLT

-861 DVLYQADLDR
+861 DVLYQADLDHK
-871 RMYDLL
+871 MYDLL

-889 YELGG
+889 YKLGG

-909 GSTMPAHNV
+909 GSTMPEHDIS
-918 ALYAGWKPVQRTVK
+918 LYEKWEPVTYTVRLFK
-932 MFLSLADMREY
+932 NRNDMETY
-943 QAKGDDAQV
+943 QTTFNEELV
-952 HYYTQVVDHGST
+952 YHTQVVDHGST

-975 GHEYTFGGWFYEKSG
+975 GHGYTFGGWFYEKSG

-1030 DAEWKAL
+1030 DPEWKAL
-1037 LGHASLFSPEDGKA
+1037 LGEASLFSPKDGKA

-1065 YYAGEGGGYHQQIAA
+1065 YYAGEGGGYHRQIAA

-1105 YSGFNTGHYPTLASH
+1105 YSDFNTGYYPTLASH

-1154 YHDTGELIES
+1154 YHGTGELIES

-1188 KDCVPDAFYKRLV
+1188 KDYVPDAFYKRLV
-1201 LAVVRGEDGTYVG
+1201 LAVVEDGSGGYVG

-1231 YYAIHYMLQ
+1231 YYAVHYMLQ

-1245 TDVPQ
+1245 TDEPQ

-1270 GQISATIS
+1270 GQIGATIS
-1278 ITPQKFS
+1278 ITPQEFS
-1285 GFTMRD
+1285 GFTMRSTASVRCGGSSD
-1291 TAVVRWGNSSN
+1291 TVQ
-1302 TVPVNAG
+1302 VNDAG

-1330 QNYVVRY
+1330 QSYVVRY
-1337 LRYGSNP
+1337 LRYGSDP
-1344 HTTRPED
+1344 HTTRPGD
-1351 ELAASKTSSGKYGA
+1351 ELADSKTDRGKYGA
-1365 VVSEKAATI
+1365 VVTAAAESI
-1374 EGYNCVSNLSQSIVL
+1374 DGYNCVSNLSQSIVL

-1415 YGGGTLNNTLEVVEG
+1415 YGGGTLNNTLEVVEE
-1430 KNSFKGATPAA
+1430 KNPFEGAMPTA

-1454 ECTIPVREKGTMD
+1454 ECTIPVGEKGTVD
-1467 DATGKLTPKRSE
+1467 DATDKLTPKRSE

-1506 TEDESNGVGTYV
+1506 TEDESNGDGTYV
-1518 YRLTSEDN
+1518 YRLTSKDN
-1526 PAYVVEVTVAKG
+1526 PAYVVEVTVPAG

-1547 CGSYKV
+1547 CGSYTV
-1553 EQVNSWSWRY
+1553 EQVKSWSWRY
-1563 ADGAQTVEIQ
+1563 SDSAQTVEIE
-1573 QDKPKT
+1573 QDQTKT
-1579 VTFDGAAVKEKWLT
+1579 VTFDGTPTKDKWLT

>member
-50 AKTTQVTLP
+50 AKTAQVTLP

-79 QIQLDGDW
+79 QILLDGAW

-107 ALEGGSAAV
+107 ALEKGSAMV

-126 DAVRVT
+126 DPVKVT
-132 VSYDVEADSADL
+132 VAYDVEADAAAL
-144 NRQKDELAQG
+144 NRQRDELTQETSA
-154 MSAAA
+154 AAA

-165 RRSLRSGAPEYI
+165 RRASRSSAPEYI
-177 NITVNYLD
+177 NVTVNYLD
-185 AVTGLPIYTGF
+185 AVTKLPIYTGF
-196 SATINGGKPYS
+196 SATIKSGEPYS
-207 QTVLSPTYLGYAP
+207 QKVLSPTYLGYAP
-220 YWNPGDPD
+220 YWSAEDPD
-228 TTDPGAA
+228 TADPGAA
-235 TESAQSLTLSVGADY
+235 TESAQSLALSVGADY

-271 YYFQNIHDDM
+271 YYFQNINDDM

-286 DYYRQSSDLTGTII
+286 DYYRRDSALTGTII
-300 ANDDL
+300 ANEAL
-305 KLDEDRARG
+305 GLGEEQTRG

-353 SEHVYARYG
+353 SEHIYARYG
-362 TPFVATTPTR
+362 TPFVATVPTR

-381 KLGEDGK
+381 KLDENGV
-388 GDGKADNPLP
+388 GDGKADALP
-398 TTVPAENASYIA
+398 STVPAENASYIA
-410 LWESADTTYTVVYWL
+410 LWESADTTYTAVYWL
-425 KKPESNS
+425 QNAEGTEYDYMGSQKRSAVAGDVVSGDASWLTADSYICGLTEDAGHTHDEGCKPE
-432 KLTAECTA
+432 LFRH
-440 EDMTYITSVTVDAK
+440 SVYEK
-454 AGDIVNPRNDPD
+454 A
-466 HMGIYSPKLEEST
+466 
-479 YICDNRDHMAD
+479 
-490 PNKHTDA
+490 
-497 CKLGSTLRHYVYDGT
+497 DGNVT
-512 QMQVEVQGD
+512 IEGD
-521 GSTVINTVYSRREYT
+521 GSTTVNIYYTRKSYT

-542 CASNDSGTPHYYV
+542 HAWNDSGTPRYYV

-562 FGNKDEKTHP
+562 FGNKDEKGHP
-572 CPDVSDYND
+572 CPDADSYND
-581 MTLLERVKSVWGEV
+581 MTLLEKVKGEWGEV

-612 AAYKLGTL
+612 AAYTLGTL

-626 NSSQRKYYYLEFTA
+626 NSNQHKYYYLEFTA

-646 SDLWPSEVFDN
+646 SDLWPSEVFN
-657 VPLTDAEKVKHT
+657 KVPLTDAEKATHT
-669 SNGGSSHLD
+669 SNGGSGHLD

-718 LLYDESRISTYGDHS
+718 LLYDESRISTYGDHDR
-733 QVSFLAFF
+733 VSFLAFF

-763 LPGHEEDAGVVPRT
+763 LPGHENDEGVAARE
-777 VDGVPR
+777 VDGVTR

-794 DDNTTIG
+794 DDNTTIE
-801 HQTDP
+801 HQTAP

-812 CMRDKTGGSEPETNE
+812 CMRDKTGGSETETNE

-836 TANFYYNRNSYTLT
+836 TANFYYNRNSYKLT
-850 AQNYDEIIQYN
+850 AHNYDEINTFDNIPYQYS
-861 DVLYQADLDR
+861 LDR
-871 RMYDLL
+871 KMYDLL
-877 LMPYPKPLEKYA
+877 LMPYPGTLEKGA
-889 YELGG
+889 YTLGG
-894 WYTSPGCFPGSEYVP
+894 WYTSPGCFPGSEYVS
-909 GSTMPAHNV
+909 GSTMPEHDIS
-918 ALYAGWKPVQRTVK
+918 LYAKWEPKTYTVRLFK
-932 MFLSLADMREY
+932 NQKYMETY
-943 QAKGDDAQV
+943 QTTGDETLVLDKKTV
-952 HYYTQVVDHGST
+952 NHG
-964 LGEIADPTDPS
+964 LVLDEIDDPTDDWS
-975 GHEYTFGGWFYEKSG
+975 GHGYSFNGWFYLKNG
-990 KKVALTP
+990 KKTAFTP
-997 TDTAVKEDLLV
+997 EDTAVKDDLLV
-1008 YAEWSHLT
+1008 YADWGSHK

-1037 LGHASLFSPEDGKA
+1037 LDAASLYSPQDGKA
-1051 YTVTNGS
+1051 YTVTS
-1058 GESRTYI
+1058 GDESRTYI
-1065 YYAGEGGGYHQQIAA
+1065 YSAEGGGYHRQIAG
-1080 DSRGYA
+1080 DTRGYA
-1086 NQGSTRTFY
+1086 NQGTTRTFY

-1105 YSGFNTGHYPTLASH
+1105 YSGFNSGYYPTLASH
-1120 SITMEEDTPSNP
+1120 SITMGEEPNVAAP

-1154 YHDTGELIES
+1154 YHDTGELIVS
-1164 ESTGTGSVEKET
+1164 ESTGTGFVEKET

-1201 LAVVRGEDGTYVG
+1201 LAVVEDGSGGYVG

-1226 NIENA
+1226 DDKNA
-1231 YYAIHYMLQ
+1231 FCAVHYMLQ
-1240 NVDAA
+1240 NIDAVS
-1245 TDVPQ
+1245 DEPSLQ
-1250 SEGSGTYSNYTES
+1250 PDGTYANYTES
-1263 TVYTEGI
+1263 TVHTEGI
-1270 GQISATIS
+1270 GEIGATLS
-1278 ITPQKFS
+1278 ITPQTFG
-1285 GFTMRD
+1285 GFTMRS
-1291 TAVVRWGNSSN
+1291 TASVRWGDSSA
-1302 TVPVNAG
+1302 TVQVNAG

-1330 QNYVVRY
+1330 QSYVVRY
-1337 LRYGSNP
+1337 LRYGSDP
-1344 HTTRPED
+1344 HSTQPVD
-1351 ELAASKTSSGKYGA
+1351 VLHAPVNGKGKYGA
-1365 VVSEKAATI
+1365 VVTAAAESI
-1374 EGYNCVSNLSQSIVL
+1374 DGYHCVSTVSQSIVL
-1389 RPDNSQNEIIF
+1389 RPDDSQNEIIF

-1415 YGGGTLNNTLEVVEG
+1415 YGGGTLDNTLEVVVE
-1430 KNSFKGATPAA
+1430 KNPFKGATPAA
-1441 KSGYTFDGWYQNA
+1441 KSGYTFDGWYQDA
-1454 ECTIPVREKGTMD
+1454 ECTIPVGEKGTVN
-1467 DATGKLTPKRSE
+1467 DATDKLTPKRSE

-1492 FKAVYGNVTITREA
+1492 FKAVYGNVTIERKA

-1518 YRLTSEDN
+1518 YRLTSQAD
-1526 PAYVVEVTVAKG
+1526 PTYIVEVTVPAG

-1547 CGSYKV
+1547 CGDYTV

-1563 ADGAQTVEIQ
+1563 ADGAQTVTVE
-1573 QDKPKT
+1573 DGKTET
-1579 VTFDGAAVKEKWLT
+1579 VTFDGAAVKKKWLT

>member
-50 AKTTQVTLP
+50 AKTAQVTLP

-64 TLEAASE
+64 TMEAASE

-79 QIQLDGDW
+79 QILLDGAW
-87 VNIYDAT
+87 VSIYDAT
-94 AATLTLTYAMVSP
+94 AASLTLTYAMVSP
-107 ALEGGSAAV
+107 ALEKGSAMV
-116 RCAVGGESAS
+116 RCAVGDESAS
-126 DAVRVT
+126 DPVKVT
-132 VSYDVEADSADL
+132 VSYDVEADAAAL
-144 NRQKDELAQG
+144 NRQRDELTQETSA
-154 MSAAA
+154 AAA
-159 APRRTQ
+159 APRRTP
-165 RRSLRSGAPEYI
+165 RRVSRSSAPEYI
-177 NITVNYLD
+177 NVTVNYLD
-185 AVTGLPIYTGF
+185 AVTRLPIYTGF
-196 SATINGGKPYS
+196 SATIKSGEPYS

-220 YWNPGDPD
+220 YWNPDDPA

-235 TESAQSLTLSVGADY
+235 TVSAQSLALSVGADY

-260 YKAIAVPYAVR
+260 YKAIAVSYAVR

-281 YTENV
+281 YSENV
-286 DYYRQSSDLTGTII
+286 DYYRQDRALTGTII
-300 ANDDL
+300 ANEAL
-305 KLDEDRARG
+305 GLGEEQARG

-372 HGYRFAGWD
+372 HGYLFAGWD
-381 KLGEDGK
+381 KLDENGV
-388 GDGKADNPLP
+388 GDGKAETTLP

-410 LWESADTTYTVVYWL
+410 LWKSADTTYTAVYWL
-425 KKPESNS
+425 KNAEGTEYDYMGSQKRSAVAGEVVSGDASWLKADSYICGLTEGDGHTHGEGCKPELFRHSVYE
-432 KLTAECTA
+432 KAD
-440 EDMTYITSVTVDAK
+440 EDVTIK
-454 AGDIVNPRNDPD
+454 
-466 HMGIYSPKLEEST
+466 
-479 YICDNRDHMAD
+479 
-490 PNKHTDA
+490 
-497 CKLGSTLRHYVYDGT
+497 
-512 QMQVEVQGD
+512 GD
-521 GSTVINTVYSRREYT
+521 GSTTVNVYYTRKSYT

-542 CASNDSGTPHYYV
+542 HAWNDKGTPRYYV

-562 FGNKDEKTHP
+562 FGNKDEKGHP
-572 CPDVSDYND
+572 CPDAGSYSD
-581 MTLLERVKSVWGEV
+581 MTLLEKVKGEWGEV

-602 MSSLISEEHR
+602 MSSLISEEHK
-612 AAYKLGTL
+612 AAYTLGTL

-626 NSSQRKYYYLEFTA
+626 NNNQHKYYYLEFTA

-646 SDLWPSEVFDN
+646 SDLWPSEVFDR
-657 VPLTDAEKVKHT
+657 VPLTEAEKATHT
-669 SNGGSSHLD
+669 LNGGSSHLD

-689 GWNGEFNIKYTQDH
+689 GWNGEFNIKYTQDN

-718 LLYDESRISTYGDHS
+718 LLYDESRISTYGDS
-733 QVSFLAFF
+733 AQVSFLAFF

-763 LPGHEEDAGVVPRT
+763 LPGHEKDEGVAART
-777 VDGVPR
+777 VDGVTR

-794 DDNTTIG
+794 DDNTTIE

-812 CMRDKTGGSEPETNE
+812 CMRDKVGGSVQETNE

-850 AQNYDEIIQYN
+850 AHNYDEINTYDNIPYQDSLDGWVDSTRVQYP
-861 DVLYQADLDR
+861 DT
-871 RMYDLL
+871 
-877 LMPYPKPLEKYA
+877 LERDA
-889 YELGG
+889 YTFGG
-894 WYTSPGCFPGSEYVP
+894 WYTSPGCFPGSKYVP
-909 GSTMPAHNV
+909 GSTMPEHDIS
-918 ALYAGWKPVQRTVK
+918 LYAKWEPVTYTVRLFKNRKDMETYQRTGDKTLV
-932 MFLSLADMREY
+932 LDERTVNHGLAMD
-943 QAKGDDAQV
+943 
-952 HYYTQVVDHGST
+952 
-964 LGEIADPTDPS
+964 EIDDPTDNWS
-975 GHEYTFGGWFYEKSG
+975 GHGYSFNGWFYLKNG
-990 KKVALTP
+990 KKTAFTP
-997 TDTAVKEDLLV
+997 ADTAVKDDLLV
-1008 YAEWSHLT
+1008 YADWGSHK

-1030 DAEWKAL
+1030 DEEWKAL
-1037 LGHASLFSPEDGKA
+1037 LDEASLYSRQDGKA

-1065 YYAGEGGGYHQQIAA
+1065 YYAGEGGGYHRQIAG
-1080 DSRGYA
+1080 DTRGYA

-1095 PKAGDPYNQL
+1095 PKAGDPYNQM
-1105 YSGFNTGHYPTLASH
+1105 YSGFNSGYYPTLASH
-1120 SITMEEDTPSNP
+1120 SITMGEEPNVAAP

-1142 HAATVSYKVEYR
+1142 HAAEVSYKVEYR
-1154 YHDTGELIES
+1154 YHGTGELIA
-1164 ESTGTGSVEKET
+1164 STTADGTGFVEKKT

-1188 KDCVPDAFYKRLV
+1188 KDYVPDAFYKRLV
-1201 LAVVRGEDGTYVG
+1201 LAVVEDGSGGYVG

-1226 NIENA
+1226 NTGNA

-1240 NVDAA
+1240 NVDAD

-1250 SEGSGTYSNYTES
+1250 SVEPGIYSNYTES
-1263 TVYTEGI
+1263 NVYTEGI
-1270 GQISATIS
+1270 GEIGATLS
-1278 ITPQKFS
+1278 ITPQEFS
-1285 GFTMRD
+1285 GFTMRS
-1291 TAVVRWGNSSN
+1291 TASVRWGDSSG
-1302 TVPVNAG
+1302 TVQVNAG

-1330 QNYVVRY
+1330 QSYVVRY
-1337 LRYGSNP
+1337 LRYGSDPHHNP
-1344 HTTRPED
+1344 QPGDVLHAPVNGT
-1351 ELAASKTSSGKYGA
+1351 GKYGA
-1365 VVSEKAATI
+1365 VVTAAAESI
-1374 EGYNCVSNLSQSIVL
+1374 DGYHCVSTVSQSIVL
-1389 RPDNSQNEIIF
+1389 RPDDRQNEIIF

-1415 YGGGTLNNTLEVVEG
+1415 YNGGTLDNTLEVVVE
-1430 KNSFKGATPAA
+1430 KNPFKGATPAA
-1441 KSGYTFDGWYQNA
+1441 KSGYTFVGWYQDA
-1454 ECTIPVREKGTMD
+1454 ACTIPVGEKGTVD
-1467 DATGKLTPKRSE
+1467 DATGKLTPKRGE
-1479 LLPAPQTN
+1479 LTPAPQTN

-1518 YRLTSEDN
+1518 YRLTSKDN
-1526 PAYVVEVTVAKG
+1526 PAYVVEVTVPKG

-1547 CGSYKV
+1547 CGSYTV

-1563 ADGAQTVEIQ
+1563 ADGAQTVTVEDSQ
-1573 QDKPKT
+1573 TKT
-1579 VTFDGAAVKEKWLT
+1579 VTFDGAAVKKKWLT

>member
-116 RCAVGGESAS
+116 RCAVGGESVS

-132 VSYDVEADSADL
+132 VSYDVEADAAAL
-144 NRQKDELAQG
+144 NRQRDELAQG

-177 NITVNYLD
+177 NVTVNYLD
-185 AVTGLPIYTGF
+185 AVTSLPIYTGF

-207 QTVLSPTYLGYAP
+207 QKVLSPTYLGYAP
-220 YWNPGDPD
+220 YWNPDDPD
-228 TTDPGAA
+228 TTDPGTA
-235 TESAQSLTLSVGADY
+235 TVSAQSLALSVGETY

-271 YYFQNIHDDM
+271 YYFQDINDDM

-286 DYYRQSSDLTGTII
+286 DYYRRGSALTGTII

-305 KLDEDRARG
+305 KLGEDQARG

-372 HGYRFAGWD
+372 HGYRFVGWD

-388 GDGKADNPLP
+388 GDSKADALP
-398 TTVPAENASYIA
+398 STVPAENASYIA

-425 KKPESNS
+425 KNAEGTEYDYMGSQKRSAVAGQVVFGDASWLTADSYICGLTEDGGHTHNKGCKPELFRHSQYEKADEN
-432 KLTAECTA
+432 
-440 EDMTYITSVTVDAK
+440 VT
-454 AGDIVNPRNDPD
+454 I
-466 HMGIYSPKLEEST
+466 E
-479 YICDNRDHMAD
+479 
-490 PNKHTDA
+490 
-497 CKLGSTLRHYVYDGT
+497 
-512 QMQVEVQGD
+512 GD
-521 GSTVINTVYSRREYT
+521 GSTTVNIYYTRKSYT
-536 LRFYYG
+536 LRFYY
-542 CASNDSGTPHYYV
+542 AKEYVSANDTVNSPANPSDTPVYSG
-555 VGGSTYN
+555 VGGSTRPFGFYQETGVCARPQKDGKTVNDVESLLYN
-562 FGNKDEKTHP
+562 VRSGD
-572 CPDVSDYND
+572 
-581 MTLLERVKSVWGEV
+581 WGEV
-595 QVPDGED
+595 AELPTIQQPTGTAYTYTLGTYPDG
-602 MSSLISEEHR
+602 
-612 AAYKLGTL
+612 G
-620 PEDGSY
+620 GY
-626 NSSQRKYYYLEFTA
+626 NAKGDRFHYLEFTV
-640 PYGADI
+640 PYGTDLLH
-646 SDLWPSEVFDN
+646 LWPSEVFN
-657 VPLTDAEKVKHT
+657 KVPLTDAEKVKHT

-689 GWNGEFNIKYTQDH
+689 GWNGEYNVKYTQEKI
-703 SNSTIK
+703 NSTIK
-709 CYYPLLDDT
+709 CLYPVLNDD
-718 LLYDESRISTYGDHS
+718 LLYAEKLIGQWGDAST
-733 QVSFLAFF
+733 VNFLGFF
-741 DNGANVKWSIPR
+741 DNGANVSWSIPR

-763 LPGHEEDAGVVPRT
+763 LPGHEEDEGVAERT
-777 VDGVPR
+777 VDGVTR

-794 DDNTTIG
+794 DDNKTIKD
-801 HQTDP
+801 QTDP

-812 CMRDKTGGSEPETNE
+812 CMRDKAGGSEPEQNGT
-827 PLADGRESY
+827 LADGRESY

-850 AQNYDEIIQYN
+850 AHNYDEINTYDNIP
-861 DVLYQADLDR
+861 YQGSLDDW
-871 RMYDLL
+871 MNILL

-889 YELGG
+889 YTLGG
-894 WYTSPGCFPGSEYVP
+894 WYTSPGCFPGSEYVS
-909 GSTMPAHNV
+909 GSTMPEHDIS
-918 ALYAGWKPVQRTVK
+918 LYAKWEPVTYTVRLFKNREDMETYQRTGDEGLVWK
-932 MFLSLADMREY
+932 KETVNHGLAMD
-943 QAKGDDAQV
+943 
-952 HYYTQVVDHGST
+952 
-964 LGEIADPTDPS
+964 EIDDPTDNWS
-975 GHEYTFGGWFYEKSG
+975 GHGYSFNGWFYLKNG
-990 KKVALTP
+990 KKTAFTP

-1008 YAEWSHLT
+1008 YADWGSHK

-1030 DAEWKAL
+1030 DKEWKAL
-1037 LGHASLFSPEDGKA
+1037 LGDASLFSPEDGKA

-1065 YYAGEGGGYHQQIAA
+1065 YYAGEGGGYHRQIAG
-1080 DSRGYA
+1080 DTRGYA

-1105 YSGFNTGHYPTLASH
+1105 YSDFNSGYYPTLASH
-1120 SITMEEDTPSNP
+1120 SITMGEEPNVAAP

-1142 HAATVSYKVEYR
+1142 HAAEVSYKVEYR
-1154 YHDTGELIES
+1154 YHGTGELIES
-1164 ESTGTGSVEKET
+1164 ESTGTGSVAKST

-1188 KDCVPDAFYKRLV
+1188 KDHVPDAFYKRLV
-1201 LAVVRGEDGTYVG
+1201 LAVVEDGKGGYVD
-1214 SPDNVVTFYYTK
+1214 SPDNVVTFYYT
-1226 NIENA
+1226 NNTGNA

-1245 TDVPQ
+1245 TDEPQ
-1250 SEGSGTYSNYTES
+1250 RVGPGIYSNYTES
-1263 TVYTEGI
+1263 NVYTEGI
-1270 GQISATIS
+1270 SEIGAS
-1278 ITPQKFS
+1278 IKVTPQKFS

-1291 TAVVRWGNSSN
+1291 TAVVRWGTDDANRREDTLEN
-1302 TVPVNAG
+1302 GTFTFKVRD
-1309 AFSLTVQK
+1309 
-1317 EGTELYVFYTRNT
+1317 EGTELFVFYTRNT

-1337 LRYGSNP
+1337 LRYGSDP
-1344 HTTRPED
+1344 HSTQQGD
-1351 ELAASKTSSGKYGA
+1351 VLHADASGTGKYGA
-1365 VVSEKAATI
+1365 VVTAAAESI
-1374 EGYNCVSNLSQSIVL
+1374 DGYHCVSTVSQSIVL
-1389 RPDNSQNEIIF
+1389 RPDDRQNEIIF

-1415 YGGGTLNNTLEVVEG
+1415 YNGGTLNNTLEVVVVG
-1430 KNSFKGATPAA
+1430 DNAFRGSVPTA
-1441 KSGYTFDGWYQNA
+1441 KSGYTFVGWYQDA
-1454 ECTIPVREKGTMD
+1454 ECTIPVREKGTVD
-1467 DATGKLTPKRSE
+1467 GATGKLTPERGK
-1479 LLPAPQTN
+1479 LTPAPQTN

-1506 TEDESNGVGTYV
+1506 REDESNGDGTYV
-1518 YRLTSEDN
+1518 YRLTSKDN
-1526 PAYVVEVTVAKG
+1526 PAYVVEVTVPKG

-1563 ADGAQTVEIQ
+1563 SDREQTVEIEK
-1573 QDKPKT
+1573 DETKT
-1579 VTFDGAAVKEKWLT
+1579 VKFDGAAVKKKWLT
-1593 GSSDAVVNRREA
+1593 GSSDAVVNRKGD

>member
-14 RLLSLLLGLVLFME
+14 RLLALLLGLVLFME

-50 AKTTQVTLP
+50 RKTAQVTLP

-64 TLEAASE
+64 TMEAASE

-87 VNIYDAT
+87 VSIYDAT
-94 AATLTLTYAMVSP
+94 AASLTLTYAMVSP
-107 ALEGGSAAV
+107 ALEKGSAMV

-126 DAVRVT
+126 DPVKVT
-132 VSYDVEADSADL
+132 VSYDVEADAAAL
-144 NRQKDELAQG
+144 NRQRDELTQETSA
-154 MSAAA
+154 AAA
-159 APRRTQ
+159 APRRTP
-165 RRSLRSGAPEYI
+165 RRVSRSSAPEYI
-177 NITVNYLD
+177 NVTVNYLD

-196 SATINGGKPYS
+196 SATIKSGEPYS

-220 YWNPGDPD
+220 YWSAEKPD

-235 TESAQSLTLSVGADY
+235 TESAQSLALTVGADY

-260 YKAIAVPYAVR
+260 YKAIAVSYAVR

-286 DYYRQSSDLTGTII
+286 DYYRRSSALTGTII
-300 ANDDL
+300 ANEAL
-305 KLDEDRARG
+305 GLNEEQTRG

-362 TPFVATTPTR
+362 TPFVATVPTR

-381 KLGEDGK
+381 KLDENGV
-388 GDGKADNPLP
+388 GDGEFDTLP

-410 LWESADTTYTVVYWL
+410 LWKSADTTYTVVYWL
-425 KKPESNS
+425 KNAAGTEYDYMGSQKCSAVAGEVVSGDASWLKADSYICGLTEDAGHTHGEGCKPELFRHSVYE
-432 KLTAECTA
+432 KAD
-440 EDMTYITSVTVDAK
+440 EDVTIK
-454 AGDIVNPRNDPD
+454 
-466 HMGIYSPKLEEST
+466 
-479 YICDNRDHMAD
+479 
-490 PNKHTDA
+490 
-497 CKLGSTLRHYVYDGT
+497 
-512 QMQVEVQGD
+512 GD
-521 GSTVINTVYSRREYT
+521 GSTTVNIYYTRKSYT
-536 LRFYYG
+536 LRFYY
-542 CASNDSGTPHYYV
+542 AKEYVSAEDTVAPPANPSNTPVYSV
-555 VGGSTYN
+555 VGGSTRPFGFYQETGNNARPKKDGKPVNDVESLLYN
-562 FGNKDEKTHP
+562 IQSGD
-572 CPDVSDYND
+572 
-581 MTLLERVKSVWGEV
+581 WGVVAELPTI
-595 QVPDGED
+595 QQPTGTAYTYTIGTYPDG
-602 MSSLISEEHR
+602 
-612 AAYKLGTL
+612 G
-620 PEDGSY
+620 GY
-626 NSSQRKYYYLEFTA
+626 NAKGDRFHYLEFTV
-640 PYGADI
+640 PYGTDLLH
-646 SDLWPSEVFDN
+646 LWPTEEVFGQIQ
-657 VPLTDAEKVKHT
+657 TARSHYDANKANEHR
-669 SNGGSSHLD
+669 G
-678 NDGWG
+678 DGQWG
-683 NYAYFA
+683 HYAYFA
-689 GWNGEFNIKYTQDH
+689 GWNGEYNVKYTQEKT
-703 SNSTIK
+703 NSTIK
-709 CYYPLLDDT
+709 CLYPVLNDD
-718 LLYDESRISTYGDHS
+718 LLYAEELIGQWGDAST
-733 QVSFLAFF
+733 VNFLGFF

-763 LPGHEEDAGVVPRT
+763 LPGHEGDEGVAART
-777 VDGVPR
+777 VDGVTR

-794 DDNTTIG
+794 DDNDGIE

-812 CMRDKTGGSEPETNE
+812 CMRNKTGGSEREINE

-850 AQNYDEIIQYN
+850 AHNYDEIIQYN

-877 LMPYPKPLEKYA
+877 LMPYPETLEKGA
-889 YELGG
+889 YTQGG
-894 WYTSPGCFPGSEYVP
+894 WYTSPGCFPGSKYVS
-909 GSTMPAHNV
+909 GSTMPEHDIS
-918 ALYAGWKPVQRTVK
+918 LYAKWEPKTYTVRLFKNRKYMETYQTTGDKTLVLYERTVNHG
-932 MFLSLADMREY
+932 LAMD
-943 QAKGDDAQV
+943 
-952 HYYTQVVDHGST
+952 
-964 LGEIADPTDPS
+964 EIDDPTDDWS
-975 GHEYTFGGWFYEKSG
+975 GHGYSFNGWFYLKNG
-990 KKVALTP
+990 KKTAFTP

-1008 YAEWSHLT
+1008 YADWGSHK

-1030 DAEWKAL
+1030 DEEWRAL
-1037 LGHASLFSPEDGKA
+1037 LDKASLFSPQDGKA

-1065 YYAGEGGGYHQQIAA
+1065 YYAGEGGGYHRQIAG
-1080 DSRGYA
+1080 DTRGYA

-1095 PKAGDPYNQL
+1095 PKAGDPYNQM
-1105 YSGFNTGHYPTLASH
+1105 YSGFNSGYYPTLASH
-1120 SITMEEDTPSNP
+1120 SITMGEEPNVAAP

-1142 HAATVSYKVEYR
+1142 HAAEVSYKVEYR

-1164 ESTGTGSVEKET
+1164 ESTGTGSVAKST

-1188 KDCVPDAFYKRLV
+1188 KDHVPDAFYKRLV
-1201 LAVVRGEDGTYVG
+1201 LAVVEDGNGGYVG
-1214 SPDNVVTFYYTK
+1214 SPDNLVTFYYTK
-1226 NIENA
+1226 DNKNA
-1231 YYAIHYMLQ
+1231 FCAVHYMLQ
-1240 NVDAA
+1240 NIDAA
-1245 TDVPQ
+1245 SDEP
-1250 SEGSGTYSNYTES
+1250 SLRPDGTYANYTES
-1263 TVYTEGI
+1263 TVHTEGI
-1270 GQISATIS
+1270 GEIGATLS
-1278 ITPQKFS
+1278 ITPQTFG
-1285 GFTMRD
+1285 GFTMRS
-1291 TAVVRWGNSSN
+1291 TASVRWGDSSD
-1302 TVPVNAG
+1302 TVQVNAG

-1330 QNYVVRY
+1330 QSYVVRY
-1337 LRYGSNP
+1337 LRYGSEP
-1344 HTTRPED
+1344 HSTQEGDVLHAPVNGT
-1351 ELAASKTSSGKYGA
+1351 GKYGA
-1365 VVSEKAATI
+1365 VVTAAAESI
-1374 EGYNCVSNLSQSIVL
+1374 DGYHCVSTVSQSIVL
-1389 RPDNSQNEIIF
+1389 RPDNRQNEIIF

-1415 YGGGTLNNTLEVVEG
+1415 YNGGTLNNTLEVVEG
-1430 KNSFKGATPAA
+1430 NNAFRGSVPTA
-1441 KSGYTFDGWYQNA
+1441 KSGYTFVGWYQDA
-1454 ECTIPVREKGTMD
+1454 ECTIPVGEKGTVD
-1467 DATGKLTPKRSE
+1467 DATDKLTPKHSE

-1506 TEDESNGVGTYV
+1506 TEDESNGDGTYV
-1518 YRLTSEDN
+1518 YRLTSKDN
-1526 PAYVVEVTVAKG
+1526 PAYVVEVTVPKG

-1547 CGSYKV
+1547 CGSYTV

-1563 ADGAQTVEIQ
+1563 ADGAQTVTVEDRQ
-1573 QDKPKT
+1573 TKT

>member
-126 DAVRVT
+126 DPVKVT
-132 VSYDVEADSADL
+132 VAYDVEADAAAL
-144 NRQKDELAQG
+144 NRQRDELTQETSA
-154 MSAAA
+154 AAA
-159 APRRTQ
+159 APRRTP
-165 RRSLRSGAPEYI
+165 RRAARSSAPEYI
-177 NITVNYLD
+177 NVTVNYLD
-185 AVTGLPIYTGF
+185 AVTRLPIYTGF
-196 SATINGGKPYS
+196 SATIKGGELYS
-207 QTVLSPTYLGYAP
+207 QPVLSPTYLGYAP
-220 YWNPGDPD
+220 YWNPDDPA
-228 TTDPGAA
+228 TTDPNTA
-235 TESAQSLTLSVGADY
+235 TVSAQSLALSVGAGY

-260 YKAIAVPYAVR
+260 YKAIAVSYAVR

-281 YTENV
+281 YSENV
-286 DYYRQSSDLTGTII
+286 DYYRRDSALTGTII
-300 ANDDL
+300 ANEAL
-305 KLDEDRARG
+305 GLNEEQTRG

-353 SEHVYARYG
+353 SEHVYARFG
-362 TPFVATTPTR
+362 TPFVATVPTR

-381 KLGEDGK
+381 KLDENGK
-388 GDGKADNPLP
+388 GDGKADALP
-398 TTVPAENASYIA
+398 SAVPAENASYIA

-432 KLTAECTA
+432 KPTADCTA
-440 EDMTYITSVTVDAK
+440 EDMTYIANVTVDAK
-454 AGDIVNPRNDPD
+454 AGDIVNPRSDPN

-490 PNKHTDA
+490 PSQHTDA
-497 CKLGSTLRHYVYDGT
+497 CKLGSTLRHYVYDST

-521 GSTVINTVYSRREYT
+521 GSTVINTVYSRRAYT

-542 CASNDSGTPHYYV
+542 HAWNDNGTPHYYV

-562 FGNKDEKTHP
+562 FGNIAHQ

-581 MTLLERVKSVWGEV
+581 MTLLERVKGVWGEV
-595 QVPDGED
+595 QVLDGED

-626 NSSQRKYYYLEFTA
+626 NSNQRKYYYLEFTA

-646 SDLWPSEVFDN
+646 SDLWPSEVFDK
-657 VPLTDAEKVKHT
+657 VPLTDAEKATHT
-669 SNGGSSHLD
+669 SNGGSGHLD

-718 LLYDESRISTYGDHS
+718 LLYDESRISTYGDS
-733 QVSFLAFF
+733 DRVSFLAFF
-741 DNGANVKWSIPR
+741 DNGANVSWSIPIA
-753 QWIYKLYVEV
+753 WHYELYLPTLDNENTEGSVLKNGVYYTLYKTVE
-763 LPGHEEDAGVVPRT
+763 
-777 VDGVPR
+777 
-783 YYMLYDTVFAN
+783 AN
-794 DDNTTIG
+794 DNNEGID
-801 HQTDP
+801 HQTCP

-812 CMRDKTGGSEPETNE
+812 APASKDGTKIVHEEGMS
-827 PLADGRESY
+827 DGRPSI
-836 TANFYYNRNSYTLT
+836 T
-850 AQNYDEIIQYN
+850 AQYYYTRNEYKLTLQNHNQIETETVPYGD
-861 DVLYQADLDR
+861 DLDGR
-871 RMYDLL
+871 VDSTRVQ
-877 LMPYPKPLEKYA
+877 YPDTLERDA
-889 YELGG
+889 YTFSG
-894 WYTSPGCFPGSEYVP
+894 WYTSSGHYEGSEYVP

-943 QAKGDDAQV
+943 QSTGNEALV
-952 HYYTQVVDHGST
+952 HYTQVVDHGST

-975 GHEYTFGGWFYEKSG
+975 GHGYTFGGWFYEKSG

-1030 DAEWKAL
+1030 DKEWKAL
-1037 LGHASLFSPEDGKA
+1037 LDEASLYSPQDGKA

-1065 YYAGEGGGYHQQIAA
+1065 YYAGEDGGYHRQIAA

-1095 PKAGDPYNQL
+1095 PKAGDPYNQM

-1142 HAATVSYKVEYR
+1142 HAATVSYKVQYR
-1154 YHDTGELIES
+1154 YHDTGKLIES
-1164 ESTGTGSVEKET
+1164 DATGTGSVEKET

-1188 KDCVPDAFYKRLV
+1188 KDYVPDAFYKRLV
-1201 LAVVRGEDGTYVG
+1201 LAVVEDGKGGYVG

-1245 TDVPQ
+1245 TDELSLKQ
-1250 SEGSGTYSNYTES
+1250 DGTYANYTES

-1270 GQISATIS
+1270 GAINADINV
-1278 ITPQKFS
+1278 TPQKFS

-1291 TAVVRWGNSSN
+1291 TAVVRWGTDDANRREDTLKN
-1302 TVPVNAG
+1302 GTFTFKVRD
-1309 AFSLTVQK
+1309 
-1317 EGTELYVFYTRNT
+1317 EGTELFVFYTRNT
-1330 QNYVVRY
+1330 QSYVVRY
-1337 LRYGSNP
+1337 LRYGSDP
-1344 HTTRPED
+1344 HSTQPGDVLHEPVSGT
-1351 ELAASKTSSGKYGA
+1351 GKYGA
-1365 VVSEKAATI
+1365 VVTAAAEYI
-1374 EGYNCVSNLSQSIVL
+1374 DGYNCVSNLSQSIVL

-1430 KNSFKGATPAA
+1430 NNAFRGSVPTA

-1454 ECTIPVREKGTMD
+1454 ECTIPVGEKGKVDTD
-1467 DATGKLTPKRSE
+1467 TKKLMPERSE

-1492 FKAVYGNVTITREA
+1492 FKAVYGNVTITRKA

-1518 YRLTSEDN
+1518 YRLTSKDN
-1526 PAYVVEVTVAKG
+1526 PAYVVEVTVPAG
-1538 GSTTVYDLP
+1538 GSTTVHDLP
-1547 CGSYKV
+1547 CGDYTV
-1553 EQVNSWSWRY
+1553 EQVKSWSWRY
-1563 ADGAQTVEIQ
+1563 ADGAQTVTVK
-1573 QDKPKT
+1573 DGKTKT
-1579 VTFDGAAVKEKWLT
+1579 VTFDRDAVKEKWLT
-1593 GSSDAVVNRREA
+1593 GSSDAVVNRKGD

>member
-116 RCAVGGESAS
+116 RCAVGGESVS

-144 NRQKDELAQG
+144 NRQRDELTQG

-177 NITVNYLD
+177 NVTVNYLD
-185 AVTGLPIYTGF
+185 AVTSLPIYTGF
-196 SATINGGKPYS
+196 SATIKGGELYS

-220 YWNPGDPD
+220 YWNPTDPA
-228 TTDPGAA
+228 TTDPNTA
-235 TESAQSLTLSVGADY
+235 TESAQSLTLTVREDY

-286 DYYRQSSDLTGTII
+286 DYYRQSSALTGTII

-305 KLDEDRARG
+305 KLDEVQARG

-372 HGYRFAGWD
+372 HGYSFVGWD
-381 KLGEDGK
+381 KLNEKGE
-388 GDGKADNPLP
+388 GDGKFDALP
-398 TTVPAENASYIA
+398 TTVPAENASYKA
-410 LWESADTTYTVVYWL
+410 LWKSADTTYTVVYWL
-425 KKPESNS
+425 KNAAGTEYDYMGSQKRPAVAGEVVSGDASWLTADSYICGLTEDAGHTHNEGCKPE
-432 KLTAECTA
+432 LFRH
-440 EDMTYITSVTVDAK
+440 SVYEK
-454 AGDIVNPRNDPD
+454 AD
-466 HMGIYSPKLEEST
+466 
-479 YICDNRDHMAD
+479 RDVTI
-490 PNKHTDA
+490 K
-497 CKLGSTLRHYVYDGT
+497 V
-512 QMQVEVQGD
+512 D
-521 GSTVINTVYSRREYT
+521 GSTTVNIYYTRKSYT
-536 LRFYYG
+536 LRFYY
-542 CASNDSGTPHYYV
+542 AKEYVPAEDTVNSPANPSDTPVYSV
-555 VGGSTYN
+555 VGGSTRPFGFYQETGSCARPKKDGNTVNDVESLLYN
-562 FGNKDEKTHP
+562 
-572 CPDVSDYND
+572 
-581 MTLLERVKSVWGEV
+581 VKSGDWGEV
-595 QVPDGED
+595 AALPTIQQPTGTAYTYTIGTYPDG
-602 MSSLISEEHR
+602 
-612 AAYKLGTL
+612 G
-620 PEDGSY
+620 GY
-626 NSSQRKYYYLEFTA
+626 NAKGDRFHYLEFTV
-640 PYGADI
+640 PYGTDLLH
-646 SDLWPSEVFDN
+646 LWPTEEVFGQIKTARSGYN
-657 VPLTDAEKVKHT
+657 ANKANEHR
-669 SNGGSSHLD
+669 GEGQ
-678 NDGWG
+678 WG

-689 GWNGEFNIKYTQDH
+689 GWNGEYNVKYTQEK

-709 CYYPLLDDT
+709 CLYPVLNDD
-718 LLYDESRISTYGDHS
+718 LLYAEKLIGQWGDAST
-733 QVSFLAFF
+733 VNFLGFF
-741 DNGANVKWSIPR
+741 DNGANVSWSIPR

-763 LPGHEEDAGVVPRT
+763 LPGHEEDAGVAKRT
-777 VDGVPR
+777 VDGVER

-794 DDNTTIG
+794 DDNTTIKD
-801 HQTDP
+801 QTDP

-889 YELGG
+889 YKLGG

-909 GSTMPAHNV
+909 GSTMPEHDIS
-918 ALYAGWKPVQRTVK
+918 LYAKWEPVTYTVRLFK
-932 MFLSLADMREY
+932 NRKDMETY
-943 QAKGDDAQV
+943 QTTGKEELV
-952 HYYTQVVDHGST
+952 YHTQVVNHGST

-1030 DAEWKAL
+1030 APEWKKL
-1037 LGHASLFSPEDGKA
+1037 LDEASLYSPQDGKA

-1105 YSGFNTGHYPTLASH
+1105 YSGFNSGYYPTLASH

-1154 YHDTGELIES
+1154 YHDTGELIVS
-1164 ESTGTGSVEKET
+1164 KSTGTGFVEKET

-1201 LAVVRGEDGTYVG
+1201 LAVVEDGSGGYVG

-1226 NIENA
+1226 NTKNT

-1245 TDVPQ
+1245 TDEPSLQ
-1250 SEGSGTYSNYTES
+1250 PDGTYTNYTES

-1270 GQISATIS
+1270 SEIGAYINV
-1278 ITPQKFS
+1278 TPQKFS
-1285 GFTMRD
+1285 GFTMRN
-1291 TAVVRWGNSSN
+1291 TAVVRWGTDDANRREDTLEN
-1302 TVPVNAG
+1302 GTFTFKVRD
-1309 AFSLTVQK
+1309 

-1337 LRYGSNP
+1337 LRYGSDP

-1351 ELAASKTSSGKYGA
+1351 ELAASKTDSGKYGA
-1365 VVSEKAATI
+1365 VVTATAESI
-1374 EGYNCVSNLSQSIVL
+1374 DGYNCVSNLSQSIVL

-1415 YGGGTLNNTLEVVEG
+1415 YGGGTLNNTLEVVEE
-1430 KNSFKGATPAA
+1430 KNSFEGATPAA

-1454 ECTIPVREKGTMD
+1454 ECTIPVGEKGKVDTD
-1467 DATGKLTPKRSE
+1467 TKKLMPERSE

-1506 TEDESNGVGTYV
+1506 KEDESNGVGTYV
-1518 YRLTSEDN
+1518 YRLTSKDN
-1526 PAYVVEVTVAKG
+1526 PAYVVEVTVPAG
-1538 GSTTVYDLP
+1538 DSTTVYDLP
-1547 CGSYKV
+1547 CGDYTV
-1553 EQVNSWSWRY
+1553 EQVDSWSWRY
-1563 ADGAQTVEIQ
+1563 ADGAQTVTVENG
-1573 QDKPKT
+1573 KTKT
-1579 VTFDGAAVKEKWLT
+1579 VTFDRDAVKEKWLT

>member
-1 MKKCTN
+1 MKKCIN

-79 QIQLDGDW
+79 QIQLDGAW
-87 VNIYDAT
+87 VSIYDAT

-107 ALEGGSAAV
+107 ALEKGSAMV

-126 DAVRVT
+126 DPVKVT
-132 VSYDVEADSADL
+132 VSYDVEADAAAL
-144 NRQKDELAQG
+144 NRQRDELTQET
-154 MSAAA
+154 SAAA
-159 APRRTQ
+159 APRRTP
-165 RRSLRSGAPEYI
+165 RRVSRSSAPEYI
-177 NITVNYLD
+177 NVTVNYLD
-185 AVTGLPIYTGF
+185 AVTRLPIYTGF
-196 SATINGGKPYS
+196 SATIKSGEPYS

-220 YWNPGDPD
+220 YWSAENPD
-228 TTDPGAA
+228 TADPNTA
-235 TESAQSLTLSVGADY
+235 TESAQSLALSVGAGY

-260 YKAIAVPYAVR
+260 YKAIAVSYAVR

-286 DYYRQSSDLTGTII
+286 DYYRQDRALTGTII
-300 ANDDL
+300 ANEAL
-305 KLDEDRARG
+305 GLGEEQTRG

-353 SEHVYARYG
+353 SEHVYACYG

-372 HGYRFAGWD
+372 HGYRFVGWD
-381 KLGEDGK
+381 KLGEDGV
-388 GDGKADNPLP
+388 GDGKADALP
-398 TTVPAENASYIA
+398 SAVPAENASYIA

-425 KKPESNS
+425 KNAAGTEYDYMGSEKRSAVAGEVVSGDASWLTADSYICGLTEDAGHTHNEGCKPELFRHSEYEKADEN
-432 KLTAECTA
+432 
-440 EDMTYITSVTVDAK
+440 VTIK
-454 AGDIVNPRNDPD
+454 
-466 HMGIYSPKLEEST
+466 
-479 YICDNRDHMAD
+479 
-490 PNKHTDA
+490 
-497 CKLGSTLRHYVYDGT
+497 
-512 QMQVEVQGD
+512 GD
-521 GSTVINTVYSRREYT
+521 GSTTVNIYYTRKSYT
-536 LRFYYG
+536 LRFYY
-542 CASNDSGTPHYYV
+542 AKEYVPAEDTVNPGTSDTPIYYV
-555 VGGSTYN
+555 VGGSTRPFGFYQETGVCARPKKDGKTVNDVESLLYN
-562 FGNKDEKTHP
+562 VQSGDWGVVAELPTIQQP
-572 CPDVSDYND
+572 TGTAYTY
-581 MTLLERVKSVWGEV
+581 TLGTY
-595 QVPDGED
+595 PDG
-602 MSSLISEEHR
+602 
-612 AAYKLGTL
+612 G
-620 PEDGSY
+620 GY
-626 NSSQRKYYYLEFTA
+626 NAKGDRFHYLEFTV
-640 PYGADI
+640 PYGTDLLH
-646 SDLWPSEVFDN
+646 LWPTEEVFGQIK
-657 VPLTDAEKVKHT
+657 TARSGYDANKANE
-669 SNGGSSHLD
+669 HL
-678 NDGWG
+678 GEGQWG
-683 NYAYFA
+683 HYAYFA
-689 GWNGEFNIKYTQDH
+689 GWNGEYNVKYTQEKI
-703 SNSTIK
+703 NSTIK
-709 CYYPLLDDT
+709 CLYPVLNDD
-718 LLYDESRISTYGDHS
+718 LLYDEELIGQWGDAST
-733 QVSFLAFF
+733 VNFLGFF
-741 DNGANVKWSIPR
+741 DNGADVKWSIPR

-763 LPGHEEDAGVVPRT
+763 LPGHEKDEGVAART
-777 VDGVPR
+777 VDGVTR

-794 DDNTTIG
+794 DDNTTIE

-812 CMRDKTGGSEPETNE
+812 CMRNKTGGSEPETNE

-836 TANFYYNRNSYTLT
+836 TANFYYNRNSYTPT

-909 GSTMPAHNV
+909 GSTMPEHDIS
-918 ALYAGWKPVQRTVK
+918 LYAKWEPVTYTVRLFK
-932 MFLSLADMREY
+932 NRKDMETY
-943 QAKGDDAQV
+943 QTTGNEALV
-952 HYYTQVVDHGST
+952 YHTQVVDHGST

-997 TDTAVKEDLLV
+997 TDTAVKENLLV

-1030 DAEWKAL
+1030 DAEWKKL
-1037 LGHASLFSPEDGKA
+1037 LDDASLYSPQDGKA

-1065 YYAGEGGGYHQQIAA
+1065 YYAGEGGGYHRQIAA

-1105 YSGFNTGHYPTLASH
+1105 YSGFNSGYYPTLASH

-1154 YHDTGELIES
+1154 YHGTGELIES
-1164 ESTGTGSVEKET
+1164 DATGTGSVEKET

-1188 KDCVPDAFYKRLV
+1188 KDYVPDAFYKRLV
-1201 LAVVRGEDGTYVG
+1201 LAVVEDGNGGYMG

-1231 YYAIHYMLQ
+1231 YYAVHYMLQ

-1245 TDVPQ
+1245 TDEPQ
-1250 SEGSGTYSNYTES
+1250 SVGPGIYSNYTES

-1270 GQISATIS
+1270 SAINAY
-1278 ITPQKFS
+1278 INVTPQTFS

-1291 TAVVRWGNSSN
+1291 TAVVRWGTDDANRREDTLEN
-1302 TVPVNAG
+1302 GTFTFKVRD
-1309 AFSLTVQK
+1309 

-1330 QNYVVRY
+1330 QTYTTYY

-1344 HTTRPED
+1344 HSTQPGDVLHAPVSGT
-1351 ELAASKTSSGKYGA
+1351 GKYGA
-1365 VVSEKAATI
+1365 VVTAAAESI
-1374 EGYNCVSNLSQSIVL
+1374 DGYNCVSNLSQSIVL

-1430 KNSFKGATPAA
+1430 NNAFRGSVPTA
-1441 KSGYTFDGWYQNA
+1441 KSGYTFVGWYQDA
-1454 ECTIPVREKGTMD
+1454 ACTIPVGEKGTVD
-1467 DATGKLTPKRSE
+1467 DATGQLTPERSE

-1506 TEDESNGVGTYV
+1506 KEDESNGVGTYV
-1518 YRLTSEDN
+1518 YRLTSKDN
-1526 PAYVVEVTVAKG
+1526 PAYVVEVTVPKG

-1547 CGSYKV
+1547 CGSYTV

-1563 ADGAQTVEIQ
+1563 ADGAQTVTVEDSQ
-1573 QDKPKT
+1573 TKT
-1579 VTFDGAAVKEKWLT
+1579 VTFDRAAVKEKWLT

>member
-116 RCAVGGESAS
+116 RCAAGDESVS

-144 NRQKDELAQG
+144 NRQRDELTQG

-177 NITVNYLD
+177 NVTINYLD
-185 AVTGLPIYTGF
+185 AVTSLPIYTGF
-196 SATINGGKPYS
+196 SATIKGGELYS
-207 QTVLSPTYLGYAP
+207 QKVLSPTYLGYAP
-220 YWNPGDPD
+220 YWNPNDPA

-235 TESAQSLTLSVGADY
+235 TVSAQSLTLSVEAGY

-260 YKAIAVPYAVR
+260 YKAIEVPYAVR

-286 DYYRQSSDLTGTII
+286 DYYRRDRALTGTII

-388 GDGKADNPLP
+388 GDGEADTLP

-425 KKPESNS
+425 KNAEGTEYDYMGSQKRSAVAGEVVSGDASWLTADSYICGLTEDGGHTHNEGCKPELFRHSQYEKADEN
-432 KLTAECTA
+432 
-440 EDMTYITSVTVDAK
+440 VT
-454 AGDIVNPRNDPD
+454 I
-466 HMGIYSPKLEEST
+466 E
-479 YICDNRDHMAD
+479 
-490 PNKHTDA
+490 
-497 CKLGSTLRHYVYDGT
+497 
-512 QMQVEVQGD
+512 GD
-521 GSTVINTVYSRREYT
+521 GSTTVNIYYTRKSYT
-536 LRFYYG
+536 LRFYY
-542 CASNDSGTPHYYV
+542 AKEYVSANDTVNSPANPSDTPVYSV
-555 VGGSTYN
+555 VGGSTRPFGFYQETGACVRPQKDGKTVNDVESLLYN
-562 FGNKDEKTHP
+562 VRSGD
-572 CPDVSDYND
+572 
-581 MTLLERVKSVWGEV
+581 WGEV
-595 QVPDGED
+595 AELPTIQQPTGTAYTYTLGTYPDG
-602 MSSLISEEHR
+602 
-612 AAYKLGTL
+612 G
-620 PEDGSY
+620 GY
-626 NSSQRKYYYLEFTA
+626 NAKGDRFHYLEFTV
-640 PYGADI
+640 PYGTDLLH
-646 SDLWPSEVFDN
+646 LWPTEEVFGQIK
-657 VPLTDAEKVKHT
+657 TARSGYDANKANEHR
-669 SNGGSSHLD
+669 GEGQ
-678 NDGWG
+678 WG

-689 GWNGEFNIKYTQDH
+689 GWNGEYNVKYTQDH

-709 CYYPLLDDT
+709 CLYPVLNDD
-718 LLYDESRISTYGDHS
+718 LLYAEKLIGQWGDAST
-733 QVSFLAFF
+733 VNFLGFF
-741 DNGANVKWSIPR
+741 DNGADVKWSIPR

-777 VDGVPR
+777 VDGVRR

-794 DDNTTIG
+794 DDNKDIE

-812 CMRDKTGGSEPETNE
+812 CMRDKVGGSEQEPNE

-1037 LGHASLFSPEDGKA
+1037 LDDASLFSPEDGKA

-1065 YYAGEGGGYHQQIAA
+1065 YYAGEGGGYHRQIAA

-1105 YSGFNTGHYPTLASH
+1105 YSGFNSGHYPTLASH

-1154 YHDTGELIES
+1154 YHGTGELIES
-1164 ESTGTGSVEKET
+1164 DVTGGTGVVEKET

-1188 KDCVPDAFYKRLV
+1188 KDYVPDAFYKRLV
-1201 LAVVRGEDGTYVG
+1201 LAVVEDGKGGYMG

-1231 YYAIHYMLQ
+1231 YYAVHYMLQ

-1245 TDVPQ
+1245 TDELSLKQ
-1250 SEGSGTYSNYTES
+1250 DGTYANYTES
-1263 TVYTEGI
+1263 TVCTEGI
-1270 GQISATIS
+1270 GQIGATLS

-1337 LRYGSNP
+1337 LRYGSDP

-1351 ELAASKTSSGKYGA
+1351 ELAASKTDSGKYGA
-1365 VVSEKAATI
+1365 VVTATAESI
-1374 EGYNCVSNLSQSIVL
+1374 DGYHCVSNLSQSIVL

-1430 KNSFKGATPAA
+1430 KNSFEGATPAA

-1454 ECTIPVREKGTMD
+1454 ECTIPVGEKGKVDTD
-1467 DATGKLTPKRSE
+1467 TKKLMPERSK

-1492 FKAVYGNVTITREA
+1492 FKAVYGSVTITREA
-1506 TEDESNGVGTYV
+1506 KEDESNGVGTYV
-1518 YRLTSEDN
+1518 YRLTSQAD
-1526 PAYVVEVTVAKG
+1526 PTYIVEVTVPKG

-1547 CGSYKV
+1547 CGDYTV

-1563 ADGAQTVEIQ
+1563 ADGAQTVTVKDSEPQ
-1573 QDKPKT
+1573 T
-1579 VTFDGAAVKEKWLT
+1579 VTFDGAAVKKKWLT
-1593 GSSDAVVNRREA
+1593 GSSAAVVNRKGD

>member
-14 RLLSLLLGLVLFME
+14 RLLALLLGLVLFME

-50 AKTTQVTLP
+50 AKTAQVTLP

-79 QIQLDGDW
+79 QIQLDGAW
-87 VNIYDAT
+87 VSIYGAT
-94 AATLTLTYAMVSP
+94 AASLTLTYAMVSP
-107 ALEGGSAAV
+107 ALEKGSAMV

-126 DAVRVT
+126 DPVKVT
-132 VSYDVEADSADL
+132 VSYDVEADAAAL
-144 NRQKDELAQG
+144 NRQRDELTQETSA
-154 MSAAA
+154 AAA
-159 APRRTQ
+159 APRRTP
-165 RRSLRSGAPEYI
+165 RRVSRSGAPEYI
-177 NITVNYLD
+177 NVTVNYLD
-185 AVTGLPIYTGF
+185 AVTRLPIYTGF
-196 SATINGGKPYS
+196 SATIKSGKPYS
-207 QTVLSPTYLGYAP
+207 QKVLSPTYLGYAP
-220 YWNPGDPD
+220 YWNPTDPA

-235 TESAQSLTLSVGADY
+235 TESAQSLALSVGAEY

-260 YKAIAVPYAVR
+260 YKAIAVSYAVR

-286 DYYRQSSDLTGTII
+286 DYYRQDSALTGTII
-300 ANDDL
+300 ANEAL
-305 KLDEDRARG
+305 GLGEEQTRG

-372 HGYRFAGWD
+372 HGYSFVGWD
-381 KLGEDGK
+381 KLNEKGE
-388 GDGKADNPLP
+388 GDGKVDELP

-410 LWESADTTYTVVYWL
+410 LWKSADTTYTVVYWL
-425 KKPESNS
+425 KNAEGTEYDYMGSQKRSAVAGEVVSGDASWLTADSYICGLTEDGGHTHNEGCKPE
-432 KLTAECTA
+432 LFRH
-440 EDMTYITSVTVDAK
+440 SVYEK
-454 AGDIVNPRNDPD
+454 A
-466 HMGIYSPKLEEST
+466 
-479 YICDNRDHMAD
+479 
-490 PNKHTDA
+490 
-497 CKLGSTLRHYVYDGT
+497 DGNVT
-512 QMQVEVQGD
+512 IEGD
-521 GSTVINTVYSRREYT
+521 GSTTVNIYYTRKSYT

-542 CASNDSGTPHYYV
+542 HAWNDSGTPRYYV

-562 FGNKDEKTHP
+562 FGNKDEKGHP
-572 CPDVSDYND
+572 CPEVRDYND
-581 MTLLERVKSVWGEV
+581 MTLLEKVKGEWGEV

-612 AAYKLGTL
+612 AAYTLGTL

-626 NSSQRKYYYLEFTA
+626 NSNQHKYYYLEFTA

-646 SDLWPSEVFDN
+646 SDLWPSEVFN
-657 VPLTDAEKVKHT
+657 KVPLTDAEKATHT
-669 SNGGSSHLD
+669 SNGGSGHLD

-763 LPGHEEDAGVVPRT
+763 LPGHENDEGVAARE
-777 VDGVPR
+777 VDGVKR

-794 DDNTTIG
+794 DDNKDIE

-812 CMRDKTGGSEPETNE
+812 CMRNKTGGSERETNE

-850 AQNYDEIIQYN
+850 AHNYDEIIQYN

-909 GSTMPAHNV
+909 GSTMPEHDIS
-918 ALYAGWKPVQRTVK
+918 LYAKWKPVTYTVRLFK
-932 MFLSLADMREY
+932 NREAMETY
-943 QAKGDDAQV
+943 QTTGDEALV
-952 HYYTQVVDHGST
+952 HYTQVVDHGST

-1037 LGHASLFSPEDGKA
+1037 LDDASLFSPEDGKA

-1065 YYAGEGGGYHQQIAA
+1065 YYAGEGGGYHRQIAA

-1105 YSGFNTGHYPTLASH
+1105 YSGFNSGYYPTLASH
-1120 SITMEEDTPSNP
+1120 SITMGEEPNVAAP

-1154 YHDTGELIES
+1154 YHDTGELIVS
-1164 ESTGTGSVEKET
+1164 ESTGTGFVEKET

-1201 LAVVRGEDGTYVG
+1201 LAVVEAGSGGYVS
-1214 SPDNVVTFYYTK
+1214 SPDNLVTFYYTK
-1226 NIENA
+1226 DDKNA
-1231 YYAIHYMLQ
+1231 FCAVHYMLQ
-1240 NVDAA
+1240 NIDAA
-1245 TDVPQ
+1245 SDEPSLQ
-1250 SEGSGTYSNYTES
+1250 PDGTYANYTES

-1270 GQISATIS
+1270 GEIGATLS
-1278 ITPQKFS
+1278 ITPQTFG
-1285 GFTMRD
+1285 GFTMRS
-1291 TAVVRWGNSSN
+1291 TASVRWGDRSD
-1302 TVPVNAG
+1302 TVQVNAG

-1330 QNYVVRY
+1330 QSYVVRY
-1337 LRYGSNP
+1337 LRYGSDP
-1344 HTTRPED
+1344 HSTQPVDVLHAPVNGT
-1351 ELAASKTSSGKYGA
+1351 GKYGA
-1365 VVSEKAATI
+1365 VVTAAAESI
-1374 EGYNCVSNLSQSIVL
+1374 DGYHCVSTVSQSIVL
-1389 RPDNSQNEIIF
+1389 RPDDRQNEIIF

-1415 YGGGTLNNTLEVVEG
+1415 YGGGTLNNTLEVVVE
-1430 KNSFKGATPAA
+1430 KNPFKGATPAA
-1441 KSGYTFDGWYQNA
+1441 KSGYTFDGWYQDA
-1454 ECTIPVREKGTMD
+1454 ECTIPVGEKGTVD
-1467 DATGKLTPKRSE
+1467 DATDKLTPKRSE
-1479 LLPAPQTN
+1479 LLPAPRTN

-1506 TEDESNGVGTYV
+1506 TEDESNGDGTYV
-1518 YRLTSEDN
+1518 YRLTSKDN
-1526 PAYVVEVTVAKG
+1526 PAYVVEVTVPKG

-1547 CGSYKV
+1547 CGSYTV
-1553 EQVNSWSWRY
+1553 EQVDSWSWRY
-1563 ADGAQTVEIQ
+1563 SDREQTVEIEK
-1573 QDKPKT
+1573 DETKT
-1579 VTFDGAAVKEKWLT
+1579 VKFDGAAVKKKWLT
-1593 GSSDAVVNRREA
+1593 GSSDAVVNRKGD